1 MNKKNVDYILSS
13 TDGIELLA
21 NLFQNGMA
29 LDLVDVTRARDN
41 IDLPEDERHIYD
53 MADAALDRVDLDKL
67 YENAGDFEIQDK
79 YPEFFDYLQSL
90 QRDRE
95 NDEPERVREDEAGE
109 AEEEIEEELEE
120 GVPESLS
127 TRDTVVKNIIEGE
140 HTGKE
145 SDSRKYVEKDEY
157 RAKLDAERE
166 ESIRRALEADEAL
179 NKERELAAREA
190 DAARLREQEFFDK
203 RKAAEA
209 DFDEKA
215 RREKEAERYTEKDTD
230 RSKSFEYRKDE
241 VKIDKDYSTNT
252 NKQVDSSFRSDAVD
266 NAGDAGKRRYQ
277 QSEQVNN
284 MHGGANDAG
293 DVSNAIHSKTYGTE
307 TAAETAATAA
317 AMEMARREAAAKAQV
332 GYGNT
337 GHEEAASKAET
348 EKYNAEKY
356 DSDKRETSK
365 NQAESSRLDNNYSSK
380 AESQIDGNSRT
391 GSVNDAG
398 DAGKRGYQQSEQIG
412 STHYGD
418 YNAGDVTHV
427 VKSREYET
435 SKETADARREVD
447 EAVRRDTAAR
457 EQKEAEGDR
466 RSRRE
471 QEERRE
477 RQERAERR
485 TDSYGSDTALR
496 DEDTKREIERRQH
509 EAEANRYH
517 DAEAGKRDQY
527 SGSGKYEP
535 EQRAETA
542 MREEARREM
551 DKRQQEADKY
561 RNAEAGK
568 NETDT
573 KSECESGN
581 RVNNDYNSNRESQID
596 SSSRTGSVNDAGDAG
611 TRSSM
616 QSERV
621 ENLHNGNTNAGDVT
635 NVVGGKTYASEAAA
649 AATAAADEMS
659 RRESAAKE
667 QRETDRENRN
677 GSNSYSEEDR
687 RSNIYNSDTAARDYD
702 AGREMEK
709 HQREAETN
717 RYNDY
722 RNAETDKNDQYN
734 GSSKYEPEQR
744 TEDAMREETRR
755 EMDRRQQEAD
765 RYRNAETSRSETD
778 AKRGENGTGNR
789 VDNSYNSNRDR
800 QVDSSSRTGS
810 VHDAGNAGTRNSMQ
824 SEQVGNL
831 HNGSTNAGDVT
842 NVIGGRTH
850 ASDAAADTAATVTA
864 TAAVAEMTRREA
876 AAKEQ
881 RETDRENRNGSNS
894 YSEEDRRSNIYNSD
908 TAARDY
914 DAGREM
920 EKHQREAE
928 TNRYN
933 DYRNAETDKNDQY
946 NGSSKYEPEQRTEDA
961 MREETRR
968 EMDRRQQE
976 ADRYRNAET
985 SRSETDA
992 KRGENGTGN
1001 RVDNS
1006 YNSNR
1011 DRQVDSSSRT
1021 GSVHDAGN
1029 AGTRNSMQSEQV
1041 GNLHNGSTNAG
1052 DVTNVIGGR
1061 THASDAAA
1069 ATAATVTATAAAA
1082 EMTRREAAAKEQR
1095 GVETNQYRTSGK
1107 YEPERRT
1114 EDAMR
1119 EEIRMEMDRRQREA
1133 DIRRDDRITSP
1144 EKNQERPAEHRIDN
1158 NYNTQPGRQIDGTF
1172 KTGTVSEAGKNA
1184 SQPEKIDSVHGGSS
1198 TAKESLNA
1206 IKAKDYSGDNKSE
1219 ATPVQPVVQGKKD
1232 IQNNQASGYR
1242 RDSYASAGMNAAVA
1256 GTATIVNNTHK
1267 ASAAEK
1273 VVTEQKIPSES
1284 RPQEHRIDNNY
1295 NTQPGHQIDGT
1306 FKTGTVSEAGKNA
1319 SQPEKIDSVHGGSS
1333 TAKESLN
1340 AIKAKDYSSGNKST
1354 ITPVQ
1359 PIFKNKDSVE
1369 LKKNGESKID
1379 NIAREPGSSD
1389 STQNIGLDSH
1399 SKKHVYERDSY
1410 EMAGQKTSEN
1420 FGKPDLNQSALEKN
1434 IKDSKK
1440 QLAKEGAKI
1449 IDSENKEHI
1458 YTAKDGNKNN
1468 HVQINKAG
1476 AQVVD
1481 GHVSKEIS
1489 GPADNVIKTPG
1500 SSKLDVSK
1508 AVAGQVAA
1516 AAVGGVTNKNKSIA
1530 ASANT
1535 SISQDTVKDVS
1546 EAVVKQ
1552 KNKSQLWNQAINNT
1566 QDLASKSNKLIAD
1579 SYAMAGQI
1587 DAETAKM
1594 IAEFNNNPSFGFS
1607 PASGAGFST
1616 NGTAEAIKNATK
1628 SSIGNSIAA
1637 AKIGA
1642 DIYNASSRVKNV
1654 GLVGAI
1660 KNNEVGLKIDGRMK
1674 FFTIRSD
1681 GTINVDGVLLN
1692 VYKTERSNLV
1702 FVGWKDAFVNG
1713 NEIITSNNVRFQIG
1727 SDGNS
1732 IITGTKLN
1740 LSLSNKELNA
1750 TDINEIGEKL
1760 VESGITASFAPAIVN
1775 KTISADDFVKDG
1787 DSFATNKLTERFG
1800 DRNLS
1805 NLLRRH
1811 QISGTIDRQ
1820 GRIMHVMMTRY
1831 ASNEMRKI
1839 TFSKESI
1846 DFIAQNYNKIISVNA
1861 DTASKIA
1868 KINSILEDR
1877 HLSDIEKECLFDLR
1891 TQLADK
1897 KMSCN
1902 VDKLKR
1908 QLKAG
1913 HLDEESAR
1921 LAQDY
1926 INVFENTRKTIIKNG
1941 IFAYDD
1947 SAYLKFQLE
1956 VAGLPTN
1963 VKMLQTMMDKN
1974 AIPEES
1980 MKLVQ
1985 SYINASNGKIKRGV
1999 IEDGFFAASMAMLVE
2014 ANNLPSNR
2022 RALKKLLKTG
2032 NVTEEQKAII
2042 KNMLKINRINGIR
2055 NFVARQA
2062 HKLQRAGVNAYHKSK
2077 NFLNKYM
2084 GSDYTFRGLMIMLGG
2099 AGKVRSIAMKA
2110 YRTIKFVRS
2119 VPMKFARAVDATRKA
2134 AISVAKV
2141 STSAFRASKKALTYG
2156 TRFTMSTGRLVKRK
2170 GVKFTVK
2177 RRSKRA
2183 IRKFKMLGNGI
2194 KNLSIK
2200 SLKAMVQIIIR
2211 LLTMLGTAILSA
2223 MAPILLILLF
2233 VLILIFSILSF
2244 ISNEGD
2250 EVYYDAGDEDT
2261 TEAAQEMVDLLT
2273 LCHASFRNALSGG
2286 GGGGTAASGTDPDG
2300 GPQMQKGDSSKVG
2313 DPDNPS
2319 NSLYD
2324 VTQGTWWNTEGKNSI
2339 DINWSAGSDCD
2350 TLKKKLEADGA
2361 LESRNGYAVAKY
2373 GDKTV
2378 FLAAFGTFWGK
2389 VGDVLKVE
2397 FNQPISL
2404 GGEPASK
2411 EIYMM
2416 MFDTKAHKDTNY
2428 PAEPE
2433 GVYGHH
2439 MPDGAHTRD
2448 FAEFMGKDGEPE
2460 NMNGKGYLPVQATNL
2475 GSVLDG
2481 TCDLATIGGGL
2492 STSVSADVFYRQEI
2506 DQDVYRDII
2515 DQKNN
2520 IYYTFPE
2527 DQETPDGI
2535 SPTPTPEGYDK
2546 TTAKGAVYGFYNN
2559 NQELI
2564 SMVLAMYDFD
2574 INDVTSVKKTIL
2586 AKADKSGI
2594 NEEAA
2599 DEAHELDVTN
2609 KIDDDTWKL
2618 IAYFDKYGLDMTN
2631 YTIGGYDDL
2640 RYSTLVAL
2648 FNASHIITWT
2658 PVTQYHQG
2666 PDGLPTYDKNGKAID
2681 ETNTDGMTY
2690 QVPVMVYDTR
2700 LVSYKDGTTT
2710 RIPDVHQKTDANGD
2724 LVFETKYKAC
2734 PGHKKTSTAVIT
2746 LHFDS
2751 LLDIKGWYDKNI
2763 YGVDDF
2769 DKENPNYSSDKIK
2782 DINYKAKESV
2792 LKYGTQRIKKPEF
2805 KMGISGTCSDSG
2817 ETSSGS
2823 FSPGVMTESQKEVC
2837 RHVYKFLTK
2846 DMTPKLTKEQAVGVL
2861 VNIMHESDFNYT
2873 ATEHSDGSGG
2883 YGLVQWTGGRRTN
2896 LVTWCNNNGVKYN
2909 TLEGQCKFL
2918 EYEFSSSAV
2927 WTNSGV
2933 NGFLQCSSAYDAGRY
2948 FLKYFERPAA
2958 KYEAQREASL
2968 NQDIATIESML

>member
-41 IDLPEDERHIYD
+41 VDLPEDERHIYD

-67 YENAGDFEIQDK
+67 YENAGDFELQDK

-120 GVPESLS
+120 GIPEPLS

-166 ESIRRALEADEAL
+166 ESIRRVLEADETL
-179 NKERELAAREA
+179 NKERELAARET
-190 DAARLREQEFFDK
+190 DAARLREQESFDK
-203 RKAAEA
+203 RKAEEA

-215 RREKEAERYTEKDTD
+215 RREKEAERYTKKDTD
-230 RSKSFEYRKDE
+230 RSKSFEDRKDE
-241 VKIDKDYSTNT
+241 AKIDKDYSTNAD
-252 NKQVDSSFRSDAVD
+252 KQADSSFRSDAVD

-293 DVSNAIHSKTYGTE
+293 DVSNAIHSKTYETE

-317 AMEMARREAAAKAQV
+317 AMEMARREAAAKAQ
-332 GYGNT
+332 GRYSNT
-337 GHEEAASKAET
+337 GHEETASKAET

-365 NQAESSRLDNNYSSK
+365 NQEESSRLDNSYSSK

-418 YNAGDVTHV
+418 SNAGDVTHV

-466 RSRRE
+466 RNRRE

-477 RQERAERR
+477 RQERAEKRA
-485 TDSYGSDTALR
+485 DSYSSDATSR
-496 DEDTKREIERRQH
+496 NEDIKHEMERRQR
-509 EAEANRYH
+509 EAESNRYY

-535 EQRAETA
+535 EQRTEAA
-542 MREEARREM
+542 MREEARREI

-568 NETDT
+568 NETDA
-573 KSECESGN
+573 KSERESGN

-596 SSSRTGSVNDAGDAG
+596 SSSRTGSVKDAGDAG

-659 RRESAAKE
+659 RREPAAKE
-667 QRETDRENRN
+667 QREADRGNRN
-677 GSNSYSEEDR
+677 GSNSYNEYEDR

-702 AGREMEK
+702 VGREMEK
-709 HQREAETN
+709 RQREAEAN

-722 RNAETDKNDQYN
+722 RNAKTDKNDQYN
-734 GSSKYEPEQR
+734 GSSKYEPEHR

-765 RYRNAETSRSETD
+765 RYRNSETGRSETD

-789 VDNSYNSNRDR
+789 VDNSYNSNRD
-800 QVDSSSRTGS
+800 S
-810 VHDAGNAGTRNSMQ
+810 
-824 SEQVGNL
+824 
-831 HNGSTNAGDVT
+831 
-842 NVIGGRTH
+842 
-850 ASDAAADTAATVTA
+850 
-864 TAAVAEMTRREA
+864 
-876 AAKEQ
+876 
-881 RETDRENRNGSNS
+881 
-894 YSEEDRRSNIYNSD
+894 
-908 TAARDY
+908 
-914 DAGREM
+914 
-920 EKHQREAE
+920 
-928 TNRYN
+928 
-933 DYRNAETDKNDQY
+933 
-946 NGSSKYEPEQRTEDA
+946 
-961 MREETRR
+961 
-968 EMDRRQQE
+968 
-976 ADRYRNAET
+976 
-985 SRSETDA
+985 
-992 KRGENGTGN
+992 
-1001 RVDNS
+1001 
-1006 YNSNR
+1006 
-1011 DRQVDSSSRT
+1011 QVDSSSRT

-1172 KTGTVSEAGKNA
+1172 KTETVSEAGKNV

-1206 IKAKDYSGDNKSE
+1206 IKAKDYSGDNKSA
-1219 ATPVQPVVQGKKD
+1219 ATPVQPVGQSKD
-1232 IQNNQASGYR
+1232 ASG
-1242 RDSYASAGMNAAVA
+1242 SKQFGSNVTGNNIHEAQAA
-1256 GTATIVNNTHK
+1256 TT
-1267 ASAAEK
+1267 
-1273 VVTEQKIPSES
+1273 
-1284 RPQEHRIDNNY
+1284 
-1295 NTQPGHQIDGT
+1295 
-1306 FKTGTVSEAGKNA
+1306 
-1319 SQPEKIDSVHGGSS
+1319 
-1333 TAKESLN
+1333 
-1340 AIKAKDYSSGNKST
+1340 KS
-1354 ITPVQ
+1354 
-1359 PIFKNKDSVE
+1359 
-1369 LKKNGESKID
+1369 
-1379 NIAREPGSSD
+1379 
-1389 STQNIGLDSH
+1389 
-1399 SKKHVYERDSY
+1399 VYERDSY
-1410 EMAGQKTSEN
+1410 ETAGQKAAEN
-1420 FGKPDLNQSALEKN
+1420 FGSKNPSQAFVEKS
-1434 IKDSKK
+1434 IAEKEK
-1440 QLAKEGAKI
+1440 QAAKESSKI
-1449 IDSENKEHI
+1449 VGSENKEHI
-1458 YTAKDGNKNN
+1458 YTAKDGDKNN
-1468 HVQINKAG
+1468 HVQINKTG
-1476 AQVVD
+1476 TQVVD
-1481 GHVSKEIS
+1481 GHVSKDVS

-1516 AAVGGVTNKNKSIA
+1516 AAAVGGATNKNKSIA

-1546 EAVVKQ
+1546 EAVAKQ
-1552 KNKSQLWNQAINNT
+1552 KNKSQMWNQAINNT
-1566 QDLASKSNKLIAD
+1566 QDLTSKSNKLIAD

-1775 KTISADDFVKDG
+1775 KTISVDDFVKDG

-1956 VAGLPTN
+1956 VSGLPTN

-2177 RRSKRA
+2177 RRGKRA

-2300 GPQMQKGDSSKVG
+2300 GPQMQKGDSSKIG

-2350 TLKKKLEADGA
+2350 TLKKKLEADGV

-2378 FLAAFGTFWGK
+2378 FLVAFGTFWGK

-2416 MFDTKAHKDTNY
+2416 MFDTKAHIHTNY

>member
-67 YENAGDFEIQDK
+67 YENAGDFELQDK

-120 GVPESLS
+120 GIPEPLS

-203 RKAAEA
+203 RKAEEA

-215 RREKEAERYTEKDTD
+215 RREKDVERYTEKDTD
-230 RSKSFEYRKDE
+230 RSKSFEDRKDE
-241 VKIDKDYSTNT
+241 AKIDKNYSTNAD
-252 NKQVDSSFRSDAVD
+252 KQVDSSFRSDAVD
-266 NAGDAGKRRYQ
+266 NAGDAGKHEYQ

-307 TAAETAATAA
+307 TATETAATAA

-332 GYGNT
+332 GYGNIKN
-337 GHEEAASKAET
+337 EETASKAET
-348 EKYNAEKY
+348 EKRNAEKY
-356 DSDKRETSK
+356 DSDKREASK
-365 NQAESSRLDNNYSSK
+365 SQEESSRLDNNYSSK

-418 YNAGDVTHV
+418 SNAGDVTHV
-427 VKSREYET
+427 VKNREYET

-485 TDSYGSDTALR
+485 TDSYDSDTALR

-509 EAEANRYH
+509 EAETNRYH

-542 MREEARREM
+542 IREEARREM

-573 KSECESGN
+573 KSERESGN

-621 ENLHNGNTNAGDVT
+621 ENLHNGSTNAGDVT
-635 NVVGGKTYASEAAA
+635 NVVGGKTYASEATA
-649 AATAAADEMS
+649 AATAAADEML

-667 QRETDRENRN
+667 QREADRENRN
-677 GSNSYSEEDR
+677 GSNSYNEEDR

-709 HQREAETN
+709 HQREAEAN

-765 RYRNAETSRSETD
+765 RYRNSET
-778 AKRGENGTGNR
+778 G
-789 VDNSYNSNRDR
+789 
-800 QVDSSSRTGS
+800 
-810 VHDAGNAGTRNSMQ
+810 
-824 SEQVGNL
+824 
-831 HNGSTNAGDVT
+831 
-842 NVIGGRTH
+842 
-850 ASDAAADTAATVTA
+850 
-864 TAAVAEMTRREA
+864 
-876 AAKEQ
+876 
-881 RETDRENRNGSNS
+881 
-894 YSEEDRRSNIYNSD
+894 
-908 TAARDY
+908 
-914 DAGREM
+914 
-920 EKHQREAE
+920 
-928 TNRYN
+928 
-933 DYRNAETDKNDQY
+933 
-946 NGSSKYEPEQRTEDA
+946 
-961 MREETRR
+961 
-968 EMDRRQQE
+968 
-976 ADRYRNAET
+976 
-985 SRSETDA
+985 RSETDA

-1069 ATAATVTATAAAA
+1069 ATAAA

-1095 GVETNQYRTSGK
+1095 GAEADQYRTSGK

-1172 KTGTVSEAGKNA
+1172 KTGTISEAGKNA

-1219 ATPVQPVVQGKKD
+1219 ATPVQPAVQGKKD
-1232 IQNNQASGYR
+1232 IPNNQASGYR

-1273 VVTEQKIPSES
+1273 VVTEQKRPSES

-1295 NTQPGHQIDGT
+1295 NTQPGHQIDGI

-1354 ITPVQ
+1354 TTPVQ

-1379 NIAREPGSSD
+1379 NIAREPGSSA

-1440 QLAKEGAKI
+1440 QLAKEGSRI
-1449 IDSENKEHI
+1449 IDSENKEHV

-1516 AAVGGVTNKNKSIA
+1516 AAAVGGVTNKNKSIA

-1566 QDLASKSNKLIAD
+1566 QDLTSKSNKLIAD

-1750 TDINEIGEKL
+1750 TDINKIGEKL
-1760 VESGITASFAPAIVN
+1760 VEPGIAASFAPAIVN

-1985 SYINASNGKIKRGV
+1985 SYIDASNGKIKRGV
-1999 IEDGFFAASMAMLVE
+1999 IEDSFFAASMAMLVE

-2062 HKLQRAGVNAYHKSK
+2062 HKLQRAGVNAYRKSK

-2141 STSAFRASKKALTYG
+2141 STSAFRASQKALTYG
-2156 TRFTMSTGRLVKRK
+2156 ARFTMSTGRLVKRK

-2177 RRSKRA
+2177 RRGKRA

-2200 SLKAMVQIIIR
+2200 SLKTMVQIIIR

-2273 LCHASFRNALSGG
+2273 LCHASFRSALSGG
-2286 GGGGTAASGTDPDG
+2286 SSGGETSASGEENGT
-2300 GPQMQKGDSSKVG
+2300 PQLQKGDSSKVEG
-2313 DPDNPS
+2313 
-2319 NSLYD
+2319 LYN
-2324 VTQGTWWNTEGKNSI
+2324 VKTTTWWNNEGNI
-2339 DINWSAGSDCD
+2339 DTVPAAVTGNPNADWTGDCKRIRD
-2350 TLKKKLEADGA
+2350 KLRDANN
-2361 LESRNGYAVAKY
+2361 LYSSNGYAVTKI

-2378 FLAAFGTFWGK
+2378 YLVAMGTYWGK
-2389 VGDVLKVE
+2389 DGDVLKVT
-2397 FNQPISL
+2397 FNNDIVL
-2404 GGEPASK
+2404 GDEPATN
-2411 EIYMM
+2411 EIYVLK
-2416 MFDTKAHKDTNY
+2416 FDTKAWEHTGY
-2428 PAEPE
+2428 LQGEQE
-2433 GVYGHH
+2433 GIYGHH
-2439 MPDGAHTRD
+2439 LGDGRD
-2448 FAEFMGKDGEPE
+2448 FLEFLAKDAGSGKRDGIPS
-2460 NMNGKGYLPVQATNL
+2460 GTIPQSAVNL
-2475 GSVLDG
+2475 GNILDD
-2481 TCDLATIGGGL
+2481 TCDLGTVGGGL
-2492 STSVSADVFYRQEI
+2492 STNVNKDVFYRQEI

-2527 DQETPDGI
+2527 DKETPDGI

-2546 TTAKGAVYGFYNN
+2546 SSAKGAVYGFYNN

-2564 SMVLAMYDFD
+2564 SMILAMYDFD
-2574 INDVTSVKKTIL
+2574 INDTTSVKKTIL

-2666 PDGLPTYDKNGKAID
+2666 PDGLPTYNKNGKAID

-2769 DKENPNYSSDKIK
+2769 DKENPNYSSNDMKK
-2782 DINYKAKESV
+2782 PNYKAKESV
-2792 LKYGTQRIKKPEF
+2792 LKNGIQKIKKPEF
-2805 KMGISGTCSDSG
+2805 KMGIPGTCSDSG

-2837 RHVYKFLTK
+2837 QYVYKFLTK
-2846 DMTPKLTKEQAVGVL
+2846 EMTPKLTREQAIGVL
-2861 VNIMHESDFNYT
+2861 VNIKHECEFNYT
-2873 ATEHSDGSGG
+2873 DIENPDGSGG
-2883 YGLVQWTGGRRTN
+2883 YGLAQWTAERRTN
-2896 LVTWCNNNGVKYN
+2896 LVTWCNNHGLKYN
-2909 TLEGQCKFL
+2909 TLEGQCKYL

>member
-41 IDLPEDERHIYD
+41 VDLPEDERHIYD

-67 YENAGDFEIQDK
+67 YENAGDFELQDK

-95 NDEPERVREDEAGE
+95 NDGPERVREDEAGE

-120 GVPESLS
+120 GIPEPLS

-166 ESIRRALEADEAL
+166 ESIRRVLEADEAL
-179 NKERELAAREA
+179 NKERELSAREDA
-190 DAARLREQEFFDK
+190 AARLREQEFFDK
-203 RKAAEA
+203 RKAEET

-215 RREKEAERYTEKDTD
+215 RREKEAERYTEKDTN
-230 RSKSFEYRKDE
+230 RSKSFEDRKDE
-241 VKIDKDYSTNT
+241 AKIDKDYSTNAD
-252 NKQVDSSFRSDAVD
+252 KQVDSSFRSDAVD
-266 NAGDAGKRRYQ
+266 NAGDAGKHEYQ

-337 GHEEAASKAET
+337 GNKETASKAET
-348 EKYNAEKY
+348 EKRNAEKY
-356 DSDKRETSK
+356 DSDKREASK
-365 NQAESSRLDNNYSSK
+365 SQEESSRLDNNYSSK

-418 YNAGDVTHV
+418 SNAGDVTHV

-542 MREEARREM
+542 IREEARREM

-573 KSECESGN
+573 KSERESGN

-621 ENLHNGNTNAGDVT
+621 ENLHNGSTNAGDVT
-635 NVVGGKTYASEAAA
+635 NVVGGKTYASEATA
-649 AATAAADEMS
+649 AATAAADEML

-677 GSNSYSEEDR
+677 GSNSYNEYEDR
-687 RSNIYNSDTAARDYD
+687 RSNAYNSDTAARDYD
-702 AGREMEK
+702 AGREMERR
-709 HQREAETN
+709 QREAEAN
-717 RYNDY
+717 RHNDY
-722 RNAETDKNDQYN
+722 RNAEANKNDQYS
-734 GSSKYEPEQR
+734 GSGKYEPERR

-755 EMDRRQQEAD
+755 EMDKRQQEAD
-765 RYRNAETSRSETD
+765 RYRNTETGRSETD

-789 VDNSYNSNRDR
+789 VDNSYSSNRDR

-810 VHDAGNAGTRNSMQ
+810 IHDAGTRNSMQ
-824 SEQVGNL
+824 
-831 HNGSTNAGDVT
+831 
-842 NVIGGRTH
+842 
-850 ASDAAADTAATVTA
+850 
-864 TAAVAEMTRREA
+864 
-876 AAKEQ
+876 
-881 RETDRENRNGSNS
+881 
-894 YSEEDRRSNIYNSD
+894 
-908 TAARDY
+908 
-914 DAGREM
+914 
-920 EKHQREAE
+920 
-928 TNRYN
+928 
-933 DYRNAETDKNDQY
+933 
-946 NGSSKYEPEQRTEDA
+946 P
-961 MREETRR
+961 
-968 EMDRRQQE
+968 
-976 ADRYRNAET
+976 
-985 SRSETDA
+985 
-992 KRGENGTGN
+992 
-1001 RVDNS
+1001 
-1006 YNSNR
+1006 
-1011 DRQVDSSSRT
+1011 
-1021 GSVHDAGN
+1021 
-1029 AGTRNSMQSEQV
+1029 EQV

-1095 GVETNQYRTSGK
+1095 RAETDPYRTSGK
-1107 YEPERRT
+1107 YEPEQRT
-1114 EDAMR
+1114 EAAMR
-1119 EEIRMEMDRRQREA
+1119 EDDRREMDRRQREA
-1133 DIRRDDRITSP
+1133 DTRRDDRVTSP

-1172 KTGTVSEAGKNA
+1172 QTGTVSEAEKNV

-1206 IKAKDYSGDNKSE
+1206 IKAKDYSGDNKS
-1219 ATPVQPVVQGKKD
+1219 
-1232 IQNNQASGYR
+1232 
-1242 RDSYASAGMNAAVA
+1242 AA
-1256 GTATIVNNTHK
+1256 
-1267 ASAAEK
+1267 
-1273 VVTEQKIPSES
+1273 
-1284 RPQEHRIDNNY
+1284 
-1295 NTQPGHQIDGT
+1295 
-1306 FKTGTVSEAGKNA
+1306 
-1319 SQPEKIDSVHGGSS
+1319 
-1333 TAKESLN
+1333 
-1340 AIKAKDYSSGNKST
+1340 
-1354 ITPVQ
+1354 TPVQ

-1379 NIAREPGSSD
+1379 NIAREPGSSA

-1440 QLAKEGAKI
+1440 QLAKEGSRI

-1516 AAVGGVTNKNKSIA
+1516 TAAVGGVTNKNKSIA

-1566 QDLASKSNKLIAD
+1566 QDLTSKSNKLIAD

-1750 TDINEIGEKL
+1750 TDINKIGEKL
-1760 VESGITASFAPAIVN
+1760 VEPGIAASFAPAIVN

-1985 SYINASNGKIKRGV
+1985 SYIDASNGKIKRGV
-1999 IEDGFFAASMAMLVE
+1999 IEDGFFAASMAMLVD

-2062 HKLQRAGVNAYHKSK
+2062 HKLQRAGVNAYRKSK

-2099 AGKVRSIAMKA
+2099 AGKVRSIATKA

-2141 STSAFRASKKALTYG
+2141 STSAFRASQKALTYG
-2156 TRFTMSTGRLVKRK
+2156 ARFTMSTGRLVKRK

-2177 RRSKRA
+2177 RRGKRA

-2200 SLKAMVQIIIR
+2200 SLKTMVQIIIR

-2300 GPQMQKGDSSKVG
+2300 GPQMQKGDSSKIG

-2805 KMGISGTCSDSG
+2805 KMGIPGTCSDSG

>member
-41 IDLPEDERHIYD
+41 VDLPEDERHIYD

-67 YENAGDFEIQDK
+67 YENAGDFELQDK

-120 GVPESLS
+120 GIPEPLS

-166 ESIRRALEADEAL
+166 ESIRRVLEADETL
-179 NKERELAAREA
+179 NKERELAARET
-190 DAARLREQEFFDK
+190 DAARLREQESFDK
-203 RKAAEA
+203 RKAEEA

-215 RREKEAERYTEKDTD
+215 RREKEAERYTKKDTD
-230 RSKSFEYRKDE
+230 RSKSFEDRKDE
-241 VKIDKDYSTNT
+241 AKIDKDYSTNAD
-252 NKQVDSSFRSDAVD
+252 KQADSSFRSDAVD

-293 DVSNAIHSKTYGTE
+293 DVSNAIHSKTYETE

-317 AMEMARREAAAKAQV
+317 AMEMARREAAAKAQ
-332 GYGNT
+332 GRYSNT
-337 GHEEAASKAET
+337 GHEETASKAET

-365 NQAESSRLDNNYSSK
+365 NQEESSRLDNSYSSK

-418 YNAGDVTHV
+418 SNAGDVTHV

-435 SKETADARREVD
+435 SKETANARREVD

-466 RSRRE
+466 RNRRE

-477 RQERAERR
+477 RQERAEKRA
-485 TDSYGSDTALR
+485 DSYSSDATSR
-496 DEDTKREIERRQH
+496 NEDVKHEMERRQR
-509 EAEANRYH
+509 EAESNRYY

-535 EQRAETA
+535 EQRTEAA
-542 MREEARREM
+542 MREEARREI

-568 NETDT
+568 NETDA
-573 KSECESGN
+573 KSERESGN

-596 SSSRTGSVNDAGDAG
+596 SSSRTGSVKDAGDAG

-659 RRESAAKE
+659 RREPAAKE
-667 QRETDRENRN
+667 QREADRGNRN
-677 GSNSYSEEDR
+677 GSNSYNEYEDR

-702 AGREMEK
+702 VGREMEK
-709 HQREAETN
+709 RQREAEAN

-722 RNAETDKNDQYN
+722 RNAKTDKNDQYN
-734 GSSKYEPEQR
+734 GSSKYEPEHR

-765 RYRNAETSRSETD
+765 RYRNSETGRSETD

-789 VDNSYNSNRDR
+789 VDNSYNSNRDS

-850 ASDAAADTAATVTA
+850 ASDAAA
-864 TAAVAEMTRREA
+864 
-876 AAKEQ
+876 
-881 RETDRENRNGSNS
+881 
-894 YSEEDRRSNIYNSD
+894 
-908 TAARDY
+908 
-914 DAGREM
+914 
-920 EKHQREAE
+920 
-928 TNRYN
+928 
-933 DYRNAETDKNDQY
+933 
-946 NGSSKYEPEQRTEDA
+946 
-961 MREETRR
+961 
-968 EMDRRQQE
+968 
-976 ADRYRNAET
+976 
-985 SRSETDA
+985 
-992 KRGENGTGN
+992 
-1001 RVDNS
+1001 
-1006 YNSNR
+1006 
-1011 DRQVDSSSRT
+1011 
-1021 GSVHDAGN
+1021 
-1029 AGTRNSMQSEQV
+1029 
-1041 GNLHNGSTNAG
+1041 
-1052 DVTNVIGGR
+1052 
-1061 THASDAAA
+1061 
-1069 ATAATVTATAAAA
+1069 ATAAAA

-1172 KTGTVSEAGKNA
+1172 KTETVSEAGKNV

-1206 IKAKDYSGDNKSE
+1206 IKAKDYSGDNKSA
-1219 ATPVQPVVQGKKD
+1219 ATPVQPVGQSKD
-1232 IQNNQASGYR
+1232 ASG
-1242 RDSYASAGMNAAVA
+1242 SKQFGSNVTGNNIHEAQAA
-1256 GTATIVNNTHK
+1256 TT
-1267 ASAAEK
+1267 
-1273 VVTEQKIPSES
+1273 
-1284 RPQEHRIDNNY
+1284 
-1295 NTQPGHQIDGT
+1295 
-1306 FKTGTVSEAGKNA
+1306 
-1319 SQPEKIDSVHGGSS
+1319 
-1333 TAKESLN
+1333 
-1340 AIKAKDYSSGNKST
+1340 KS
-1354 ITPVQ
+1354 
-1359 PIFKNKDSVE
+1359 
-1369 LKKNGESKID
+1369 
-1379 NIAREPGSSD
+1379 
-1389 STQNIGLDSH
+1389 
-1399 SKKHVYERDSY
+1399 VYERDSY
-1410 EMAGQKTSEN
+1410 ETAGQKAAEN
-1420 FGKPDLNQSALEKN
+1420 FGSKNPSQAFVEKS
-1434 IKDSKK
+1434 IAEKEK
-1440 QLAKEGAKI
+1440 QAAKESSKI
-1449 IDSENKEHI
+1449 VGSENKEHI
-1458 YTAKDGNKNN
+1458 YTAKDGDKNN
-1468 HVQINKAG
+1468 HVQINKTG
-1476 AQVVD
+1476 TQVVD
-1481 GHVSKEIS
+1481 GHVSKDVS

-1516 AAVGGVTNKNKSIA
+1516 AAAVGGATNKNKSIA

-1546 EAVVKQ
+1546 EAVAKQ
-1552 KNKSQLWNQAINNT
+1552 KNKSQMWNQAINNT
-1566 QDLASKSNKLIAD
+1566 QDLTSKSNKLIAD

-2177 RRSKRA
+2177 RRGKRA

-2273 LCHASFRNALSGG
+2273 LCHASFRSALSGG

-2300 GPQMQKGDSSKVG
+2300 GPQMQKGDSSKIG

-2350 TLKKKLEADGA
+2350 TLKKKLEADGV

-2378 FLAAFGTFWGK
+2378 FLVAFGTFWGK

-2416 MFDTKAHKDTNY
+2416 MFDTKAHIHTNY

-2769 DKENPNYSSDKIK
+2769 DKENPNYSSDKVK

-2918 EYEFSSSAV
+2918 EYEFLSSAV

-2968 NQDIATIESML
+2968 NQDIATIESMI

>member
-41 IDLPEDERHIYD
+41 VDLPEDERHIYD

-67 YENAGDFEIQDK
+67 YENAGDFELQDK

-120 GVPESLS
+120 GIPEPLS

-166 ESIRRALEADEAL
+166 ESIRRVLEADETL
-179 NKERELAAREA
+179 NKERELAARET
-190 DAARLREQEFFDK
+190 DAARLREQESFDK
-203 RKAAEA
+203 RKAEEA

-215 RREKEAERYTEKDTD
+215 RREKEAERYTKKDTD
-230 RSKSFEYRKDE
+230 RSKSFEDRKDE
-241 VKIDKDYSTNT
+241 AKIDKDYSTNAD
-252 NKQVDSSFRSDAVD
+252 KQADSSFRSDAVD

-293 DVSNAIHSKTYGTE
+293 DVSNAIHSKTYETE

-317 AMEMARREAAAKAQV
+317 AMEMARREAAAKAQ
-332 GYGNT
+332 GRYSNT
-337 GHEEAASKAET
+337 GHEETASKAET

-365 NQAESSRLDNNYSSK
+365 NQEESSRLDNSYSSK

-418 YNAGDVTHV
+418 SNAGDVTHV

-466 RSRRE
+466 RNRRE

-477 RQERAERR
+477 RQERAEKRA
-485 TDSYGSDTALR
+485 DSYSSDATSR
-496 DEDTKREIERRQH
+496 NEDIKHEMERRQR
-509 EAEANRYH
+509 EAESNRYY

-535 EQRAETA
+535 EQRTEAA
-542 MREEARREM
+542 MREEARREI

-568 NETDT
+568 NETDA
-573 KSECESGN
+573 KSERESGN

-596 SSSRTGSVNDAGDAG
+596 SSSRTGSVKDAGDAG

-659 RRESAAKE
+659 RREPAAKE
-667 QRETDRENRN
+667 QREADRGNRN
-677 GSNSYSEEDR
+677 GSNSYNEYEDR

-702 AGREMEK
+702 VGREMEK
-709 HQREAETN
+709 RQREAEAN

-722 RNAETDKNDQYN
+722 RNAKTDKNDQYN
-734 GSSKYEPEQR
+734 GSSKYEPEHR

-765 RYRNAETSRSETD
+765 RYRNSETGRSETD

-789 VDNSYNSNRDR
+789 VDNSYNSNRD
-800 QVDSSSRTGS
+800 S
-810 VHDAGNAGTRNSMQ
+810 
-824 SEQVGNL
+824 
-831 HNGSTNAGDVT
+831 
-842 NVIGGRTH
+842 
-850 ASDAAADTAATVTA
+850 
-864 TAAVAEMTRREA
+864 
-876 AAKEQ
+876 
-881 RETDRENRNGSNS
+881 
-894 YSEEDRRSNIYNSD
+894 
-908 TAARDY
+908 
-914 DAGREM
+914 
-920 EKHQREAE
+920 
-928 TNRYN
+928 
-933 DYRNAETDKNDQY
+933 
-946 NGSSKYEPEQRTEDA
+946 
-961 MREETRR
+961 
-968 EMDRRQQE
+968 
-976 ADRYRNAET
+976 
-985 SRSETDA
+985 
-992 KRGENGTGN
+992 
-1001 RVDNS
+1001 
-1006 YNSNR
+1006 
-1011 DRQVDSSSRT
+1011 QVDSSSRT

-1172 KTGTVSEAGKNA
+1172 KTETVSEAGKNV

-1206 IKAKDYSGDNKSE
+1206 IKAKDYSGDNKSA
-1219 ATPVQPVVQGKKD
+1219 ATPVQPVGQSKD
-1232 IQNNQASGYR
+1232 ASG
-1242 RDSYASAGMNAAVA
+1242 SKQFGSNVTGNNIHEAQAA
-1256 GTATIVNNTHK
+1256 TT
-1267 ASAAEK
+1267 
-1273 VVTEQKIPSES
+1273 
-1284 RPQEHRIDNNY
+1284 
-1295 NTQPGHQIDGT
+1295 
-1306 FKTGTVSEAGKNA
+1306 
-1319 SQPEKIDSVHGGSS
+1319 
-1333 TAKESLN
+1333 
-1340 AIKAKDYSSGNKST
+1340 KS
-1354 ITPVQ
+1354 
-1359 PIFKNKDSVE
+1359 
-1369 LKKNGESKID
+1369 
-1379 NIAREPGSSD
+1379 
-1389 STQNIGLDSH
+1389 
-1399 SKKHVYERDSY
+1399 VYERDSY
-1410 EMAGQKTSEN
+1410 ETAGQKAAEN
-1420 FGKPDLNQSALEKN
+1420 FGSKNPSQAFVEKS
-1434 IKDSKK
+1434 IAEKEK
-1440 QLAKEGAKI
+1440 QAAKESSKI
-1449 IDSENKEHI
+1449 VGSENKEHI
-1458 YTAKDGNKNN
+1458 YTAKDGDKNN
-1468 HVQINKAG
+1468 HVQINKTG
-1476 AQVVD
+1476 TQVVD
-1481 GHVSKEIS
+1481 GHVSKDVS

-1516 AAVGGVTNKNKSIA
+1516 AAAVGGATNKNKSIA

-1546 EAVVKQ
+1546 EAVAKQ
-1552 KNKSQLWNQAINNT
+1552 KNKSQMWNQAINNT
-1566 QDLASKSNKLIAD
+1566 QDLTSKSNKLIAD

-1607 PASGAGFST
+1607 PASGVGFST

-1775 KTISADDFVKDG
+1775 KTISVDDFVKDG
-1787 DSFATNKLTERFG
+1787 DSFVTNKLTERFG

-1956 VAGLPTN
+1956 VSGLPTN

-2177 RRSKRA
+2177 RRGKRA

-2300 GPQMQKGDSSKVG
+2300 GPQMQKGDSSKIG

-2350 TLKKKLEADGA
+2350 TLKKKLEADGV

-2378 FLAAFGTFWGK
+2378 FLVAFGTFWGK

-2416 MFDTKAHKDTNY
+2416 MFDTKAHIHTNY

>member
-41 IDLPEDERHIYD
+41 VDIPEDERRIYD

-67 YENAGDFEIQDK
+67 YENAGDFELQDK
-79 YPEFFDYLQSL
+79 YPEFFDYLQGL

-120 GVPESLS
+120 GAPEPLS
-127 TRDTVVKNIIEGE
+127 TRDTVIKNIVEGE

-203 RKAAEA
+203 RKAEEA

-230 RSKSFEYRKDE
+230 RSKSFEDKKDE
-241 VKIDKDYSTNT
+241 AKIDKDYSTNAD
-252 NKQVDSSFRSDAVD
+252 KQVDSSFRSDAVD
-266 NAGDAGKRRYQ
+266 NAGDAGKHEYQ

-317 AMEMARREAAAKAQV
+317 AIEMARREAAAKAQV

-337 GHEEAASKAET
+337 RNEETVSKAET
-348 EKYNAEKY
+348 EKRNAEKY
-356 DSDKRETSK
+356 DSDKRETGKSQK
-365 NQAESSRLDNNYSSK
+365 ESSRLDNSYSSK

-418 YNAGDVTHV
+418 SNAGDVTHV
-427 VKSREYET
+427 VKNREYET

-457 EQKEAEGDR
+457 EHKEAEGDH

-496 DEDTKREIERRQH
+496 DENTKREIERRQH

-573 KSECESGN
+573 KSERESIN

-611 TRSSM
+611 TRSRM

-621 ENLHNGNTNAGDVT
+621 ENLHNGNTNVGDVT

-667 QRETDRENRN
+667 QREADRENRN
-677 GSNSYSEEDR
+677 GSNSYNEEDR

-709 HQREAETN
+709 HQREAEAN

-765 RYRNAETSRSETD
+765 RYRNSETGRSETD

-789 VDNSYNSNRDR
+789 VDNNYNSNRDR

-850 ASDAAADTAATVTA
+850 T
-864 TAAVAEMTRREA
+864 
-876 AAKEQ
+876 
-881 RETDRENRNGSNS
+881 
-894 YSEEDRRSNIYNSD
+894 
-908 TAARDY
+908 
-914 DAGREM
+914 
-920 EKHQREAE
+920 
-928 TNRYN
+928 
-933 DYRNAETDKNDQY
+933 
-946 NGSSKYEPEQRTEDA
+946 
-961 MREETRR
+961 
-968 EMDRRQQE
+968 
-976 ADRYRNAET
+976 
-985 SRSETDA
+985 
-992 KRGENGTGN
+992 
-1001 RVDNS
+1001 
-1006 YNSNR
+1006 
-1011 DRQVDSSSRT
+1011 
-1021 GSVHDAGN
+1021 
-1029 AGTRNSMQSEQV
+1029 
-1041 GNLHNGSTNAG
+1041 
-1052 DVTNVIGGR
+1052 
-1061 THASDAAA
+1061 SDAAA

-1095 GVETNQYRTSGK
+1095 GAEADQYRTSGK

-1133 DIRRDDRITSP
+1133 DTRHDDRVTSP

-1172 KTGTVSEAGKNA
+1172 QTGTVSEAGKN
-1184 SQPEKIDSVHGGSS
+1184 V
-1198 TAKESLNA
+1198 
-1206 IKAKDYSGDNKSE
+1206 
-1219 ATPVQPVVQGKKD
+1219 
-1232 IQNNQASGYR
+1232 
-1242 RDSYASAGMNAAVA
+1242 
-1256 GTATIVNNTHK
+1256 
-1267 ASAAEK
+1267 
-1273 VVTEQKIPSES
+1273 
-1284 RPQEHRIDNNY
+1284 
-1295 NTQPGHQIDGT
+1295 
-1306 FKTGTVSEAGKNA
+1306 

-1354 ITPVQ
+1354 TTPVQ

-1379 NIAREPGSSD
+1379 NIAREPGSSA

-1440 QLAKEGAKI
+1440 QLAKEGSRI

-1516 AAVGGVTNKNKSIA
+1516 AAAVGGVTNKNKSIA

-1566 QDLASKSNKLIAD
+1566 QNLTSKSNKLIAD

-1750 TDINEIGEKL
+1750 TDINKIGEKL
-1760 VESGITASFAPAIVN
+1760 VEPGIAASFAPAIVN

-1891 TQLADK
+1891 TQLTDK

-1985 SYINASNGKIKRGV
+1985 SYIDASNGKIKRGV

-2055 NFVARQA
+2055 NFVARQT
-2062 HKLQRAGVNAYHKSK
+2062 HKLQREGVNAYRKSK

-2141 STSAFRASKKALTYG
+2141 STSAFRASQKALTYG
-2156 TRFTMSTGRLVKRK
+2156 ARFTMSTGRLVKRK
-2170 GVKFTVK
+2170 GAKFTVK
-2177 RRSKRA
+2177 RRGKRA

-2194 KNLSIK
+2194 KNLSVK
-2200 SLKAMVQIIIR
+2200 SLKTMLQIIIR

-2273 LCHASFRNALSGG
+2273 LCHASFRSALSGG
-2286 GGGGTAASGTDPDG
+2286 SSGGETSASGEENGT
-2300 GPQMQKGDSSKVG
+2300 PQLQKGDSSKVEG
-2313 DPDNPS
+2313 
-2319 NSLYD
+2319 LYN
-2324 VTQGTWWNTEGKNSI
+2324 VKTTTWWNNEGNI
-2339 DINWSAGSDCD
+2339 DTVPAAVTGNPNADWTGDCKRIRD
-2350 TLKKKLEADGA
+2350 KLRDANN
-2361 LESRNGYAVAKY
+2361 LYSSNGYAVTKI

-2378 FLAAFGTFWGK
+2378 YLVAMGTYWGK
-2389 VGDVLKVE
+2389 DGDVLKVT
-2397 FNQPISL
+2397 FNNDIVL
-2404 GGEPASK
+2404 GDEPATN
-2411 EIYMM
+2411 EIYVLK
-2416 MFDTKAHKDTNY
+2416 FDTKAWEHTGY
-2428 PAEPE
+2428 LQGEQE
-2433 GVYGHH
+2433 GIYGHH
-2439 MPDGAHTRD
+2439 LGDGRD
-2448 FAEFMGKDGEPE
+2448 FLEFLAKDAGSGKRDGIPS
-2460 NMNGKGYLPVQATNL
+2460 GTIPQSAVNL
-2475 GSVLDG
+2475 GNILDD
-2481 TCDLATIGGGL
+2481 TCDLGTVGGGL
-2492 STSVSADVFYRQEI
+2492 STNVNKDVFYRQEI

-2527 DQETPDGI
+2527 DKETPDGI

-2546 TTAKGAVYGFYNN
+2546 SSAKGAVYGFYNN

-2564 SMVLAMYDFD
+2564 SMILAMYDFD
-2574 INDVTSVKKTIL
+2574 INDTTSVKKTIL
-2586 AKADKSGI
+2586 AKEDKSGI

-2666 PDGLPTYDKNGKAID
+2666 PDGLPTYNKNGKAID

-2769 DKENPNYSSDKIK
+2769 DKENPNYSSNDMKK
-2782 DINYKAKESV
+2782 PNYKAKESV
-2792 LKYGTQRIKKPEF
+2792 LKNGIQKIKKPEF
-2805 KMGISGTCSDSG
+2805 KMGIPGTCSDSG

-2837 RHVYKFLTK
+2837 QYVYKFLTK
-2846 DMTPKLTKEQAVGVL
+2846 EMTPKLTREQAIGVL
-2861 VNIMHESDFNYT
+2861 VNIKHECEFNYT
-2873 ATEHSDGSGG
+2873 DIENPDGSGG
-2883 YGLVQWTGGRRTN
+2883 YGLAQWTAERRTN
-2896 LVTWCNNNGVKYN
+2896 LVTWCNNHGLKYN
-2909 TLEGQCKFL
+2909 TLEGQCKYL

>member
-41 IDLPEDERHIYD
+41 VDLPEDERHIYD

-67 YENAGDFEIQDK
+67 YENAGDFELQDK

-120 GVPESLS
+120 GIPEPLS

-179 NKERELAAREA
+179 NKERELAAREDA
-190 DAARLREQEFFDK
+190 AARLREQEFFDK
-203 RKAAEA
+203 RKAEET

-215 RREKEAERYTEKDTD
+215 RREKEAERYTEKDTN
-230 RSKSFEYRKDE
+230 RSKSFEDRKDE
-241 VKIDKDYSTNT
+241 AKIDKDYSTNAD
-252 NKQVDSSFRSDAVD
+252 KQVDSSFRSDAVD
-266 NAGDAGKRRYQ
+266 NAGDAGKHEYQ

-337 GHEEAASKAET
+337 GNKETASKAET
-348 EKYNAEKY
+348 EKRNAEKY
-356 DSDKRETSK
+356 DSDKREASK
-365 NQAESSRLDNNYSSK
+365 SQEESSRLDNNYSSK

-418 YNAGDVTHV
+418 SNAGDVTHV

-542 MREEARREM
+542 IREEARREM

-573 KSECESGN
+573 KSERESGN

-621 ENLHNGNTNAGDVT
+621 ENLHNGSTNAGDVT
-635 NVVGGKTYASEAAA
+635 NVVGGKTYASEATA
-649 AATAAADEMS
+649 AATAAADEML

-667 QRETDRENRN
+667 QREADRENRN
-677 GSNSYSEEDR
+677 GSNSYNEEDR

-709 HQREAETN
+709 HQREAEAN

-734 GSSKYEPEQR
+734 GSGKYEPEQR

-765 RYRNAETSRSETD
+765 RYRNSETGRSETD

-850 ASDAAADTAATVTA
+850 T
-864 TAAVAEMTRREA
+864 
-876 AAKEQ
+876 
-881 RETDRENRNGSNS
+881 
-894 YSEEDRRSNIYNSD
+894 
-908 TAARDY
+908 
-914 DAGREM
+914 
-920 EKHQREAE
+920 
-928 TNRYN
+928 
-933 DYRNAETDKNDQY
+933 
-946 NGSSKYEPEQRTEDA
+946 
-961 MREETRR
+961 
-968 EMDRRQQE
+968 
-976 ADRYRNAET
+976 
-985 SRSETDA
+985 
-992 KRGENGTGN
+992 
-1001 RVDNS
+1001 
-1006 YNSNR
+1006 
-1011 DRQVDSSSRT
+1011 
-1021 GSVHDAGN
+1021 
-1029 AGTRNSMQSEQV
+1029 
-1041 GNLHNGSTNAG
+1041 
-1052 DVTNVIGGR
+1052 
-1061 THASDAAA
+1061 SDAAA

-1095 GVETNQYRTSGK
+1095 GAEADQYRTSGK
-1107 YEPERRT
+1107 YEPERQT

-1133 DIRRDDRITSP
+1133 DIRRDGRITSP

-1158 NYNTQPGRQIDGTF
+1158 NYNTQPERQIDGIF
-1172 KTGTVSEAGKNA
+1172 KTGT
-1184 SQPEKIDSVHGGSS
+1184 I
-1198 TAKESLNA
+1198 
-1206 IKAKDYSGDNKSE
+1206 
-1219 ATPVQPVVQGKKD
+1219 
-1232 IQNNQASGYR
+1232 
-1242 RDSYASAGMNAAVA
+1242 
-1256 GTATIVNNTHK
+1256 
-1267 ASAAEK
+1267 
-1273 VVTEQKIPSES
+1273 
-1284 RPQEHRIDNNY
+1284 
-1295 NTQPGHQIDGT
+1295 
-1306 FKTGTVSEAGKNA
+1306 SEAGKNA

-1354 ITPVQ
+1354 TTPVQ

-1379 NIAREPGSSD
+1379 NIAREPGSSA

-1440 QLAKEGAKI
+1440 QLAKEGSRI
-1449 IDSENKEHI
+1449 IDSENKEHV

-1500 SSKLDVSK
+1500 NSKLDASK
-1508 AVAGQVAA
+1508 AVAGQVAAA

-1566 QDLASKSNKLIAD
+1566 QDLTSKSNKLIAD

-1750 TDINEIGEKL
+1750 TDINKIGEKL
-1760 VESGITASFAPAIVN
+1760 VEPGIAASFAPAIVN

-1985 SYINASNGKIKRGV
+1985 SYIDASNGKIKRGV
-1999 IEDGFFAASMAMLVE
+1999 IEDGFFAASMAMLVD

-2062 HKLQRAGVNAYHKSK
+2062 HKLQRAGVNAYRKSK

-2141 STSAFRASKKALTYG
+2141 STSAYRASKGALKYG
-2156 TRFTMSTGRLVKRK
+2156 ARFTMSTGRLVKRK

-2177 RRSKRA
+2177 KRGKRA
-2183 IRKFKMLGNGI
+2183 IKKFKMLGKGM

-2200 SLKAMVQIIIR
+2200 SLKTMLQIIIR

-2273 LCHASFRNALSGG
+2273 LCHASFRSALSGG
-2286 GGGGTAASGTDPDG
+2286 SGCGETSASGEENGT
-2300 GPQMQKGDSSKVG
+2300 PQLQKGDSSKVEG
-2313 DPDNPS
+2313 
-2319 NSLYD
+2319 LYN
-2324 VTQGTWWNTEGKNSI
+2324 VKTTTWWNNEGNI
-2339 DINWSAGSDCD
+2339 DTVPAAVTGNPNADWTGDCKRIRD
-2350 TLKKKLEADGA
+2350 KLRDANN
-2361 LESRNGYAVAKY
+2361 LYSSNGYAVTKI

-2378 FLAAFGTFWGK
+2378 YLVAMGTYWGK
-2389 VGDVLKVE
+2389 DGDVLKVT
-2397 FNQPISL
+2397 FNNDIVL
-2404 GGEPASK
+2404 GDEPATN
-2411 EIYMM
+2411 EIYVLK
-2416 MFDTKAHKDTNY
+2416 FDTKAWEHTGY
-2428 PAEPE
+2428 LQGEQE
-2433 GVYGHH
+2433 GIYGHH
-2439 MPDGAHTRD
+2439 LGDGRD
-2448 FAEFMGKDGEPE
+2448 FLEFLAKDAGSGKRDGIPS
-2460 NMNGKGYLPVQATNL
+2460 GTIPQSAVNL
-2475 GSVLDG
+2475 GNILDD
-2481 TCDLATIGGGL
+2481 TCDLGTVGGGL
-2492 STSVSADVFYRQEI
+2492 STNVNKDVFYRQEI

-2527 DQETPDGI
+2527 DKETPDGI

-2546 TTAKGAVYGFYNN
+2546 STAKGAVYGFYNN

-2564 SMVLAMYDFD
+2564 SMILAMYDFD
-2574 INDVTSVKKTIL
+2574 INDTTSVKKTIL
-2586 AKADKSGI
+2586 AKEDKSGI

-2666 PDGLPTYDKNGKAID
+2666 PDGLPTYNKNGKAID

-2769 DKENPNYSSDKIK
+2769 DKENPNYSSNDMKK
-2782 DINYKAKESV
+2782 PNYKAKESV
-2792 LKYGTQRIKKPEF
+2792 LKNGIQKIKKPEF
-2805 KMGISGTCSDSG
+2805 KMGIPGTCSDSG

-2837 RHVYKFLTK
+2837 QYVYKFLTK
-2846 DMTPKLTKEQAVGVL
+2846 EMTPKLTREQAIGVL
-2861 VNIMHESDFNYT
+2861 VNIKHECEFNYT
-2873 ATEHSDGSGG
+2873 DIENPDGSGG
-2883 YGLVQWTGGRRTN
+2883 YGLAQWTAERRTN
-2896 LVTWCNNNGVKYN
+2896 LVTWCNNHGLKYN
-2909 TLEGQCKFL
+2909 TLEGQCKYL

>member
-67 YENAGDFEIQDK
+67 YENAGDFELQDK

-95 NDEPERVREDEAGE
+95 NDEPERIREDEAGE

-120 GVPESLS
+120 GIPEPLS

-179 NKERELAAREA
+179 NKERKLAAREDA
-190 DAARLREQEFFDK
+190 AARLREQEFFDK
-203 RKAAEA
+203 RKAEET

-230 RSKSFEYRKDE
+230 RSKSFEDKKDE
-241 VKIDKDYSTNT
+241 AKIDKDYSTNAD
-252 NKQVDSSFRSDAVD
+252 KQVDSSFRSDAVD
-266 NAGDAGKRRYQ
+266 NAGDAGKHEYQ

-307 TAAETAATAA
+307 TAAETAATTA

-337 GHEEAASKAET
+337 GNKETASKAET
-348 EKYNAEKY
+348 EKRNAEKY
-356 DSDKRETSK
+356 DSDKREASK
-365 NQAESSRLDNNYSSK
+365 SQEESSRLDNSYSSK

-391 GSVNDAG
+391 GSVNDAS

-418 YNAGDVTHV
+418 SNAGDVTHV

-535 EQRAETA
+535 EQRAEA
-542 MREEARREM
+542 AIREEARREM

-573 KSECESGN
+573 KSERESGN

-621 ENLHNGNTNAGDVT
+621 ENLHNGNTNVGDVT

-659 RRESAAKE
+659 RREPAAKE
-667 QRETDRENRN
+667 QREADRGNRN
-677 GSNSYSEEDR
+677 GSNSYNEYEDR

-709 HQREAETN
+709 RQREAEAN

-722 RNAETDKNDQYN
+722 RNTETDKNDQYN
-734 GSSKYEPEQR
+734 GSSKYEPEHR

-765 RYRNAETSRSETD
+765 RYHNAETGRSETD
-778 AKRGENGTGNR
+778 AKRDESRTGNR

-850 ASDAAADTAATVTA
+850 AF
-864 TAAVAEMTRREA
+864 
-876 AAKEQ
+876 
-881 RETDRENRNGSNS
+881 
-894 YSEEDRRSNIYNSD
+894 
-908 TAARDY
+908 
-914 DAGREM
+914 
-920 EKHQREAE
+920 
-928 TNRYN
+928 
-933 DYRNAETDKNDQY
+933 
-946 NGSSKYEPEQRTEDA
+946 
-961 MREETRR
+961 
-968 EMDRRQQE
+968 
-976 ADRYRNAET
+976 
-985 SRSETDA
+985 
-992 KRGENGTGN
+992 
-1001 RVDNS
+1001 
-1006 YNSNR
+1006 
-1011 DRQVDSSSRT
+1011 
-1021 GSVHDAGN
+1021 
-1029 AGTRNSMQSEQV
+1029 
-1041 GNLHNGSTNAG
+1041 
-1052 DVTNVIGGR
+1052 
-1061 THASDAAA
+1061 DAAA

-1082 EMTRREAAAKEQR
+1082 EMARREAAAKEQR
-1095 GVETNQYRTSGK
+1095 GVETDQYRTSGK

-1133 DIRRDDRITSP
+1133 DIRRDDRVTSP

-1206 IKAKDYSGDNKSE
+1206 IKAKDYS
-1219 ATPVQPVVQGKKD
+1219 
-1232 IQNNQASGYR
+1232 
-1242 RDSYASAGMNAAVA
+1242 
-1256 GTATIVNNTHK
+1256 
-1267 ASAAEK
+1267 
-1273 VVTEQKIPSES
+1273 
-1284 RPQEHRIDNNY
+1284 
-1295 NTQPGHQIDGT
+1295 
-1306 FKTGTVSEAGKNA
+1306 
-1319 SQPEKIDSVHGGSS
+1319 
-1333 TAKESLN
+1333 
-1340 AIKAKDYSSGNKST
+1340 SGNKST
-1354 ITPVQ
+1354 TTPVQ

-1379 NIAREPGSSD
+1379 NIAREPGSSA

-1440 QLAKEGAKI
+1440 QLAKEGSRI

-1516 AAVGGVTNKNKSIA
+1516 AAAVGGVTNKNKSIA

-1566 QDLASKSNKLIAD
+1566 QNLTSKSNKLIAD

-1750 TDINEIGEKL
+1750 TDINKIGEKL
-1760 VESGITASFAPAIVN
+1760 VEPGIAASFAPAIVN

-1985 SYINASNGKIKRGV
+1985 SYIDASNGKIKRGV

-2062 HKLQRAGVNAYHKSK
+2062 HKLQREGVNAYRKSK

-2141 STSAFRASKKALTYG
+2141 STSAFRASQKALTYG
-2156 TRFTMSTGRLVKRK
+2156 ARFTMSTGRLVKRK
-2170 GVKFTVK
+2170 GAKFTVK
-2177 RRSKRA
+2177 RRGKRA

-2194 KNLSIK
+2194 KNLSVK
-2200 SLKAMVQIIIR
+2200 SLKTMLQIIIR

-2273 LCHASFRNALSGG
+2273 LCHASFRSALSGG
-2286 GGGGTAASGTDPDG
+2286 SSGGETSASGEENGT
-2300 GPQMQKGDSSKVG
+2300 PQLQKGDSSKVEG
-2313 DPDNPS
+2313 
-2319 NSLYD
+2319 LYN
-2324 VTQGTWWNTEGKNSI
+2324 VKTTTWWNNEGNI
-2339 DINWSAGSDCD
+2339 DTVPAAVTGNPNADWTGDCKRIRD
-2350 TLKKKLEADGA
+2350 KLRDANN
-2361 LESRNGYAVAKY
+2361 LYSSNGYAVTKI

-2378 FLAAFGTFWGK
+2378 YLVAMGTYWGK
-2389 VGDVLKVE
+2389 DGDVLKVT
-2397 FNQPISL
+2397 FNNDIVL
-2404 GGEPASK
+2404 GDEPATN
-2411 EIYMM
+2411 EIYVLK
-2416 MFDTKAHKDTNY
+2416 FDTKAWEHTGY
-2428 PAEPE
+2428 LQGEQE
-2433 GVYGHH
+2433 GIYGHH
-2439 MPDGAHTRD
+2439 LGDGRD
-2448 FAEFMGKDGEPE
+2448 FLEFLAKDAGSGKRDGIPS
-2460 NMNGKGYLPVQATNL
+2460 GTIPQSAVNL
-2475 GSVLDG
+2475 GNILDD
-2481 TCDLATIGGGL
+2481 TCDLGTVGGGL
-2492 STSVSADVFYRQEI
+2492 STNVNKDVFYRQEI

-2527 DQETPDGI
+2527 DKETPDGI

-2546 TTAKGAVYGFYNN
+2546 SSAKGAVYGFYNN

-2564 SMVLAMYDFD
+2564 SMILAMYDFD
-2574 INDVTSVKKTIL
+2574 INDTTSVKKTIL
-2586 AKADKSGI
+2586 AKEDKSGI

-2666 PDGLPTYDKNGKAID
+2666 PDGLPTYNKNGKAID

-2769 DKENPNYSSDKIK
+2769 DKENPNYSSNDMKK
-2782 DINYKAKESV
+2782 PNYKAKESV
-2792 LKYGTQRIKKPEF
+2792 LKNGIQKIKKPEF
-2805 KMGISGTCSDSG
+2805 KMGIPGTCSDSG

-2837 RHVYKFLTK
+2837 QYVYKFLTK
-2846 DMTPKLTKEQAVGVL
+2846 EMTPKLTREQAIGVL
-2861 VNIMHESDFNYT
+2861 VNIKHECEFNYT
-2873 ATEHSDGSGG
+2873 DIENPDGSGG
-2883 YGLVQWTGGRRTN
+2883 YGLAQWTAERRTN
-2896 LVTWCNNNGVKYN
+2896 LVTWCNNHGLKYN
-2909 TLEGQCKFL
+2909 TLEGQCKYL

>member
-41 IDLPEDERHIYD
+41 VDLPEDERHIYD

-67 YENAGDFEIQDK
+67 YENAGDFELQDK

-95 NDEPERVREDEAGE
+95 NDGPERVREDEAGE

-120 GVPESLS
+120 GIPEPLS

-166 ESIRRALEADEAL
+166 ESIRRVLEADEAL
-179 NKERELAAREA
+179 NKERELSAREDA
-190 DAARLREQEFFDK
+190 AARLREQEFFDK
-203 RKAAEA
+203 RKAEET

-215 RREKEAERYTEKDTD
+215 RREKEAERYTEKDTN
-230 RSKSFEYRKDE
+230 RSKSFEDRKDE
-241 VKIDKDYSTNT
+241 AKIDKDYSTNAD
-252 NKQVDSSFRSDAVD
+252 KQVDSSFRSDAVD
-266 NAGDAGKRRYQ
+266 NAGDAGKHEYQ

-337 GHEEAASKAET
+337 GNKETASKAET
-348 EKYNAEKY
+348 EKRNAEKY
-356 DSDKRETSK
+356 DSDKREASK
-365 NQAESSRLDNNYSSK
+365 SQEESSRLDNNYSSK

-418 YNAGDVTHV
+418 SNAGDVTHV

-471 QEERRE
+471 QEERRK

-542 MREEARREM
+542 IREEARREM

-573 KSECESGN
+573 KSERESGN

-621 ENLHNGNTNAGDVT
+621 ENLHNGSTNAGDVT
-635 NVVGGKTYASEAAA
+635 NVVGGKTYASEATA
-649 AATAAADEMS
+649 AATAAADEML

-677 GSNSYSEEDR
+677 GSNSYNEYEDR
-687 RSNIYNSDTAARDYD
+687 RSNAYNSDTAARDYD
-702 AGREMEK
+702 AGREMERR
-709 HQREAETN
+709 QREAEAN
-717 RYNDY
+717 RHNDY
-722 RNAETDKNDQYN
+722 RNAEANKNDQYS
-734 GSSKYEPEQR
+734 GSGKYEPERR

-755 EMDRRQQEAD
+755 EMDKRQQEAD
-765 RYRNAETSRSETD
+765 RCRNAETGRSETD

-789 VDNSYNSNRDR
+789 VDNSYSSNRDR

-810 VHDAGNAGTRNSMQ
+810 IHDAGTRNSMQ
-824 SEQVGNL
+824 
-831 HNGSTNAGDVT
+831 
-842 NVIGGRTH
+842 
-850 ASDAAADTAATVTA
+850 
-864 TAAVAEMTRREA
+864 
-876 AAKEQ
+876 
-881 RETDRENRNGSNS
+881 
-894 YSEEDRRSNIYNSD
+894 
-908 TAARDY
+908 
-914 DAGREM
+914 
-920 EKHQREAE
+920 
-928 TNRYN
+928 
-933 DYRNAETDKNDQY
+933 
-946 NGSSKYEPEQRTEDA
+946 P
-961 MREETRR
+961 
-968 EMDRRQQE
+968 
-976 ADRYRNAET
+976 
-985 SRSETDA
+985 
-992 KRGENGTGN
+992 
-1001 RVDNS
+1001 
-1006 YNSNR
+1006 
-1011 DRQVDSSSRT
+1011 
-1021 GSVHDAGN
+1021 
-1029 AGTRNSMQSEQV
+1029 EQV

-1095 GVETNQYRTSGK
+1095 ETDRENRNGSNSYNEYEDRRSNAYNSDTAARDYDAGREMERRQREAEANRHNDYRNAEANKNDQYSGSGK

-1119 EEIRMEMDRRQREA
+1119 EETRREMDKRQQEADRCRNAETGRSETDAKRGENGTGNRVDNSYSSNRDRQVDSSSRTGSIHDAGTRNSMQPEQVGNLHNGSTNAGDVTNVIGGRTHASDAAAATAATVTATAAAAEMTRREAAAKEQRRAETDPYRTSGKYEPEQRTEAAMREDDRREMDRRQREA
-1133 DIRRDDRITSP
+1133 DTRRDDRVTSP

-1172 KTGTVSEAGKNA
+1172 QTGTVSEAGKNV

-1206 IKAKDYSGDNKSE
+1206 IKAKDYSGDNKS
-1219 ATPVQPVVQGKKD
+1219 
-1232 IQNNQASGYR
+1232 
-1242 RDSYASAGMNAAVA
+1242 AA
-1256 GTATIVNNTHK
+1256 
-1267 ASAAEK
+1267 
-1273 VVTEQKIPSES
+1273 
-1284 RPQEHRIDNNY
+1284 
-1295 NTQPGHQIDGT
+1295 
-1306 FKTGTVSEAGKNA
+1306 
-1319 SQPEKIDSVHGGSS
+1319 
-1333 TAKESLN
+1333 
-1340 AIKAKDYSSGNKST
+1340 
-1354 ITPVQ
+1354 TPVQ

-1379 NIAREPGSSD
+1379 NIAREPGSSA

-1440 QLAKEGAKI
+1440 QLAKEGSRI

-1516 AAVGGVTNKNKSIA
+1516 AAAVGGVTNKNKSIA

-1566 QDLASKSNKLIAD
+1566 QDLTSKSNKLIAD

-1750 TDINEIGEKL
+1750 TDINKIGEKL
-1760 VESGITASFAPAIVN
+1760 VEPGIAASFAPAIVN

-1985 SYINASNGKIKRGV
+1985 SYIDASNGKIKRGV

-2062 HKLQRAGVNAYHKSK
+2062 HKLQRAGVNAYRKSK

-2141 STSAFRASKKALTYG
+2141 STSAFRASQKALTYG
-2156 TRFTMSTGRLVKRK
+2156 ARFTMSTGRLVKRK

-2177 RRSKRA
+2177 RRGKRA

-2200 SLKAMVQIIIR
+2200 SLKTMVQIIIR

-2300 GPQMQKGDSSKVG
+2300 GPQMQKGDSSKIG

-2805 KMGISGTCSDSG
+2805 KMGIPGTCSDSG

>member
-67 YENAGDFEIQDK
+67 YENAGDFELQDK

-120 GVPESLS
+120 GIPEPLS

-179 NKERELAAREA
+179 NKERELAAREDA
-190 DAARLREQEFFDK
+190 AARLREQEFFDK
-203 RKAAEA
+203 RKAEET

-230 RSKSFEYRKDE
+230 RSKSFEDRKDE
-241 VKIDKDYSTNT
+241 AKIYKDYSTNAD
-252 NKQVDSSFRSDAVD
+252 KQVDSSFRSDVVD
-266 NAGDAGKRRYQ
+266 NAGDAGKRGYQ

-307 TAAETAATAA
+307 TAAETAATTA

-337 GHEEAASKAET
+337 GNKETASKAET
-348 EKYNAEKY
+348 EKRNAEKY

-365 NQAESSRLDNNYSSK
+365 SQEESSRLDNNYSSK

-398 DAGKRGYQQSEQIG
+398 DAGKRGYQQSEKIG

-418 YNAGDVTHV
+418 SNAGDVTHV

-535 EQRAETA
+535 EQRAEA
-542 MREEARREM
+542 AIREEARREM

-573 KSECESGN
+573 KSERESGN

-621 ENLHNGNTNAGDVT
+621 ENLHNGNTNVGDVT
-635 NVVGGKTYASEAAA
+635 NVVGGKTYASEATA
-649 AATAAADEMS
+649 AATAAADEML

-677 GSNSYSEEDR
+677 GSNSYNEYEDR
-687 RSNIYNSDTAARDYD
+687 RSNAYNSDTAARDYD
-702 AGREMEK
+702 AGREMERR
-709 HQREAETN
+709 QREAEAN
-717 RYNDY
+717 RHNDY
-722 RNAETDKNDQYN
+722 RNAEANKNDQYS
-734 GSSKYEPEQR
+734 GSGKYEPERR

-755 EMDRRQQEAD
+755 EMDRRQ
-765 RYRNAETSRSETD
+765 
-778 AKRGENGTGNR
+778 
-789 VDNSYNSNRDR
+789 
-800 QVDSSSRTGS
+800 
-810 VHDAGNAGTRNSMQ
+810 
-824 SEQVGNL
+824 
-831 HNGSTNAGDVT
+831 
-842 NVIGGRTH
+842 
-850 ASDAAADTAATVTA
+850 
-864 TAAVAEMTRREA
+864 
-876 AAKEQ
+876 
-881 RETDRENRNGSNS
+881 
-894 YSEEDRRSNIYNSD
+894 
-908 TAARDY
+908 
-914 DAGREM
+914 
-920 EKHQREAE
+920 
-928 TNRYN
+928 
-933 DYRNAETDKNDQY
+933 
-946 NGSSKYEPEQRTEDA
+946 
-961 MREETRR
+961 
-968 EMDRRQQE
+968 
-976 ADRYRNAET
+976 
-985 SRSETDA
+985 
-992 KRGENGTGN
+992 
-1001 RVDNS
+1001 
-1006 YNSNR
+1006 
-1011 DRQVDSSSRT
+1011 
-1021 GSVHDAGN
+1021 
-1029 AGTRNSMQSEQV
+1029 
-1041 GNLHNGSTNAG
+1041 
-1052 DVTNVIGGR
+1052 
-1061 THASDAAA
+1061 
-1069 ATAATVTATAAAA
+1069 
-1082 EMTRREAAAKEQR
+1082 
-1095 GVETNQYRTSGK
+1095 
-1107 YEPERRT
+1107 
-1114 EDAMR
+1114 
-1119 EEIRMEMDRRQREA
+1119 REA
-1133 DIRRDDRITSP
+1133 DTRRDDRVTSP

-1172 KTGTVSEAGKNA
+1172 QTGTVSEAGKNV

-1206 IKAKDYSGDNKSE
+1206 IKAKDYSGDNKS
-1219 ATPVQPVVQGKKD
+1219 AAAPVQPAVQGKKD
-1232 IQNNQASGYR
+1232 IPNNQASGYR

-1273 VVTEQKIPSES
+1273 VVTEQKRPSES

-1354 ITPVQ
+1354 TTPVQ

-1379 NIAREPGSSD
+1379 NIAREPGSSA

-1440 QLAKEGAKI
+1440 QLAKEGSRI

-1516 AAVGGVTNKNKSIA
+1516 AAAVGGVTNKNKSIA

-1566 QDLASKSNKLIAD
+1566 QDLTSKSNKLIAD

-1750 TDINEIGEKL
+1750 TDINKIGEKL
-1760 VESGITASFAPAIVN
+1760 VEPGIAASFAPAIVN

-1985 SYINASNGKIKRGV
+1985 SYIDASNGKIKRGV

-2062 HKLQRAGVNAYHKSK
+2062 HKLQRAGVNAYRKSK

-2141 STSAFRASKKALTYG
+2141 STSAFRASQKALTYG
-2156 TRFTMSTGRLVKRK
+2156 ARFTMSTGRLVKRK

-2177 RRSKRA
+2177 RRGKRA

-2200 SLKAMVQIIIR
+2200 SLKTMVQIIIR

-2313 DPDNPS
+2313 DPDNPK

-2324 VTQGTWWNTEGKNSI
+2324 VTHGTWWNTEGENSI

-2350 TLKKKLEADGA
+2350 TLKKKLEADGV

-2439 MPDGAHTRD
+2439 MPEGAHTRD
-2448 FAEFMGKDGEPE
+2448 FAEFMGKDGMPE
-2460 NMNGKGYLPVQATNL
+2460 NMNGKHYLPVQATNL

-2805 KMGISGTCSDSG
+2805 KMGIPGTCSDSG

>member
-41 IDLPEDERHIYD
+41 VDLPEDERHIYD

-67 YENAGDFEIQDK
+67 YENAGDFELQDK

-120 GVPESLS
+120 GIPEPLS

-166 ESIRRALEADEAL
+166 ESIRRVLEADETL
-179 NKERELAAREA
+179 NKERELAARET
-190 DAARLREQEFFDK
+190 DAARLREQESFDK
-203 RKAAEA
+203 RKAEEA

-215 RREKEAERYTEKDTD
+215 RREKEAERYTKKDTD
-230 RSKSFEYRKDE
+230 RSKSFEDRKDE
-241 VKIDKDYSTNT
+241 AKIDKDYSTNAD
-252 NKQVDSSFRSDAVD
+252 KQADSSFRSDAVD

-293 DVSNAIHSKTYGTE
+293 DVSNAIHSKTYETE

-317 AMEMARREAAAKAQV
+317 AMEMARREAAAKAQ
-332 GYGNT
+332 GRYSNT
-337 GHEEAASKAET
+337 GHEETASKAET

-365 NQAESSRLDNNYSSK
+365 NQEESSRLDNSYSSK

-418 YNAGDVTHV
+418 SNAGDVTHV

-435 SKETADARREVD
+435 SKETANARREVD

-466 RSRRE
+466 RNRRE

-477 RQERAERR
+477 RQERAEKRA
-485 TDSYGSDTALR
+485 DSYSSDATSR
-496 DEDTKREIERRQH
+496 NEDVKHEMERRQR
-509 EAEANRYH
+509 EAESNRYY

-535 EQRAETA
+535 EQRTEAA
-542 MREEARREM
+542 MREEARREI

-568 NETDT
+568 NETDA
-573 KSECESGN
+573 KSERESGN

-596 SSSRTGSVNDAGDAG
+596 SSSRTGSVKDAGDAG

-659 RRESAAKE
+659 RREPAAKE
-667 QRETDRENRN
+667 QREADRGNRN
-677 GSNSYSEEDR
+677 GSNSYNEYEDR

-702 AGREMEK
+702 VGREMEK
-709 HQREAETN
+709 RQREAEAN

-722 RNAETDKNDQYN
+722 RNAKTDKNDQYN
-734 GSSKYEPEQR
+734 GSSKYEPEHR

-765 RYRNAETSRSETD
+765 RYRNSETGRSETD

-789 VDNSYNSNRDR
+789 VDNSYNSNRDS

-850 ASDAAADTAATVTA
+850 ASDAAA
-864 TAAVAEMTRREA
+864 
-876 AAKEQ
+876 
-881 RETDRENRNGSNS
+881 
-894 YSEEDRRSNIYNSD
+894 
-908 TAARDY
+908 
-914 DAGREM
+914 
-920 EKHQREAE
+920 
-928 TNRYN
+928 
-933 DYRNAETDKNDQY
+933 
-946 NGSSKYEPEQRTEDA
+946 
-961 MREETRR
+961 
-968 EMDRRQQE
+968 
-976 ADRYRNAET
+976 
-985 SRSETDA
+985 
-992 KRGENGTGN
+992 
-1001 RVDNS
+1001 
-1006 YNSNR
+1006 
-1011 DRQVDSSSRT
+1011 
-1021 GSVHDAGN
+1021 
-1029 AGTRNSMQSEQV
+1029 
-1041 GNLHNGSTNAG
+1041 
-1052 DVTNVIGGR
+1052 
-1061 THASDAAA
+1061 
-1069 ATAATVTATAAAA
+1069 ATAAAA

-1172 KTGTVSEAGKNA
+1172 KTETVSEAGKNV

-1206 IKAKDYSGDNKSE
+1206 IKAKDYSGDNKSA
-1219 ATPVQPVVQGKKD
+1219 ATPVQPVGQSKD
-1232 IQNNQASGYR
+1232 ASG
-1242 RDSYASAGMNAAVA
+1242 SKQFGSNVTGNNIHEAQAA
-1256 GTATIVNNTHK
+1256 TT
-1267 ASAAEK
+1267 
-1273 VVTEQKIPSES
+1273 
-1284 RPQEHRIDNNY
+1284 
-1295 NTQPGHQIDGT
+1295 
-1306 FKTGTVSEAGKNA
+1306 
-1319 SQPEKIDSVHGGSS
+1319 
-1333 TAKESLN
+1333 
-1340 AIKAKDYSSGNKST
+1340 KS
-1354 ITPVQ
+1354 
-1359 PIFKNKDSVE
+1359 
-1369 LKKNGESKID
+1369 
-1379 NIAREPGSSD
+1379 
-1389 STQNIGLDSH
+1389 
-1399 SKKHVYERDSY
+1399 VYERDSY
-1410 EMAGQKTSEN
+1410 ETAGQKAAEN
-1420 FGKPDLNQSALEKN
+1420 FGSKNPSQAFVEKS
-1434 IKDSKK
+1434 IAEKEK
-1440 QLAKEGAKI
+1440 QAAKESSKI
-1449 IDSENKEHI
+1449 VGSENKEHI
-1458 YTAKDGNKNN
+1458 YTAKDGDKNN
-1468 HVQINKAG
+1468 HVQINKTG
-1476 AQVVD
+1476 TQVVD
-1481 GHVSKEIS
+1481 GHVSKDVS

-1516 AAVGGVTNKNKSIA
+1516 AAAVGGATNKNKSIA

-1546 EAVVKQ
+1546 EAVAKQ
-1552 KNKSQLWNQAINNT
+1552 KNKSQMWNQAINNT
-1566 QDLASKSNKLIAD
+1566 QDLTSKSNKLIAD

-2177 RRSKRA
+2177 RRGKRA

-2273 LCHASFRNALSGG
+2273 LCHASFRSALSGG

-2300 GPQMQKGDSSKVG
+2300 GPQMQKGDSSKIG

-2350 TLKKKLEADGA
+2350 TLKKKLEADGV

-2378 FLAAFGTFWGK
+2378 FLVAFGTFWGK

-2416 MFDTKAHKDTNY
+2416 MFDTKAHIHTNY

-2769 DKENPNYSSDKIK
+2769 DKENPNYSSDKVK

-2918 EYEFSSSAV
+2918 EYEFLSSAV

>member
-41 IDLPEDERHIYD
+41 VDLPEDERHIYD

-67 YENAGDFEIQDK
+67 YENAGDFELQDK

-120 GVPESLS
+120 GIPEPLS

-166 ESIRRALEADEAL
+166 ESIRRVLEADETL
-179 NKERELAAREA
+179 NKERELAARET
-190 DAARLREQEFFDK
+190 DAARLREQESFDK
-203 RKAAEA
+203 RKAEEA

-215 RREKEAERYTEKDTD
+215 RREKEAERYTKKDTD
-230 RSKSFEYRKDE
+230 RSKSFEDRKDE
-241 VKIDKDYSTNT
+241 AKIDKDYSTNAD
-252 NKQVDSSFRSDAVD
+252 KQADSSFRSDAVD

-293 DVSNAIHSKTYGTE
+293 DVSNAIHSKTYETE

-317 AMEMARREAAAKAQV
+317 AMEMARREAAAKAQ
-332 GYGNT
+332 GRYSNT
-337 GHEEAASKAET
+337 GHEETASKAET

-365 NQAESSRLDNNYSSK
+365 NQEESSRLDNSYSSK

-418 YNAGDVTHV
+418 SNAGDVTHV

-466 RSRRE
+466 RNRRE

-477 RQERAERR
+477 RQERAEKRA
-485 TDSYGSDTALR
+485 DSYSSDATSR
-496 DEDTKREIERRQH
+496 NEDIKHEMERRQR
-509 EAEANRYH
+509 EAESNRYY

-535 EQRAETA
+535 EQRTEAA
-542 MREEARREM
+542 MREEARREI

-568 NETDT
+568 NETDA
-573 KSECESGN
+573 KSERESGN

-596 SSSRTGSVNDAGDAG
+596 SSSRTGSVKDAGDAG

-659 RRESAAKE
+659 RREPAAKE
-667 QRETDRENRN
+667 QREADRGNRN
-677 GSNSYSEEDR
+677 GSNSYNEYEDR

-702 AGREMEK
+702 VGREMEK
-709 HQREAETN
+709 RQREAEAN

-722 RNAETDKNDQYN
+722 RNAKTDKNDQYN
-734 GSSKYEPEQR
+734 GSSKYEPEHR

-765 RYRNAETSRSETD
+765 RYRNSETGRSETD

-850 ASDAAADTAATVTA
+850 ASDAAT
-864 TAAVAEMTRREA
+864 
-876 AAKEQ
+876 
-881 RETDRENRNGSNS
+881 
-894 YSEEDRRSNIYNSD
+894 
-908 TAARDY
+908 
-914 DAGREM
+914 
-920 EKHQREAE
+920 
-928 TNRYN
+928 
-933 DYRNAETDKNDQY
+933 
-946 NGSSKYEPEQRTEDA
+946 
-961 MREETRR
+961 
-968 EMDRRQQE
+968 
-976 ADRYRNAET
+976 
-985 SRSETDA
+985 
-992 KRGENGTGN
+992 
-1001 RVDNS
+1001 
-1006 YNSNR
+1006 
-1011 DRQVDSSSRT
+1011 
-1021 GSVHDAGN
+1021 
-1029 AGTRNSMQSEQV
+1029 
-1041 GNLHNGSTNAG
+1041 
-1052 DVTNVIGGR
+1052 
-1061 THASDAAA
+1061 

-1082 EMTRREAAAKEQR
+1082 EMTRREAAAKEQKR
-1095 GVETNQYRTSGK
+1095 AEADPYRTSGK
-1107 YEPERRT
+1107 YEPEQRT
-1114 EDAMR
+1114 ETAMR
-1119 EEIRMEMDRRQREA
+1119 EEARMEIDRRQREA
-1133 DIRRDDRITSP
+1133 DTRRDDRVTSP

-1172 KTGTVSEAGKNA
+1172 KTETVSEAGKNV

-1206 IKAKDYSGDNKSE
+1206 IKAKDYSGDNKSA
-1219 ATPVQPVVQGKKD
+1219 ATPVQPVGQSKD
-1232 IQNNQASGYR
+1232 ASG
-1242 RDSYASAGMNAAVA
+1242 SKQFGSNVTGNNIHEAQAA
-1256 GTATIVNNTHK
+1256 TT
-1267 ASAAEK
+1267 
-1273 VVTEQKIPSES
+1273 
-1284 RPQEHRIDNNY
+1284 
-1295 NTQPGHQIDGT
+1295 
-1306 FKTGTVSEAGKNA
+1306 
-1319 SQPEKIDSVHGGSS
+1319 
-1333 TAKESLN
+1333 
-1340 AIKAKDYSSGNKST
+1340 KS
-1354 ITPVQ
+1354 
-1359 PIFKNKDSVE
+1359 
-1369 LKKNGESKID
+1369 
-1379 NIAREPGSSD
+1379 
-1389 STQNIGLDSH
+1389 
-1399 SKKHVYERDSY
+1399 VYERDSY
-1410 EMAGQKTSEN
+1410 ETAGQKAAEN
-1420 FGKPDLNQSALEKN
+1420 FGSKNPSQAFVEKS
-1434 IKDSKK
+1434 IAEKEK
-1440 QLAKEGAKI
+1440 QAAKESSKI
-1449 IDSENKEHI
+1449 VGSENKEHI
-1458 YTAKDGNKNN
+1458 YTAKDGDKNN
-1468 HVQINKAG
+1468 HVQINKTG
-1476 AQVVD
+1476 TQVVD
-1481 GHVSKEIS
+1481 GHVSKDVS

-1516 AAVGGVTNKNKSIA
+1516 AAAVGGATNKNKSIA

-1546 EAVVKQ
+1546 EAVAKQ
-1552 KNKSQLWNQAINNT
+1552 KNKSQMWNQAINNT
-1566 QDLASKSNKLIAD
+1566 QDLTSKSNKLIAD

-1956 VAGLPTN
+1956 VSGLPTN

-1985 SYINASNGKIKRGV
+1985 PYINASNGKIKRGV

-2177 RRSKRA
+2177 RRGKRA

-2300 GPQMQKGDSSKVG
+2300 GPQMQKGDSSKIG

-2350 TLKKKLEADGA
+2350 TLKKKLEADGV

-2378 FLAAFGTFWGK
+2378 FLVAFGTFWGK

-2416 MFDTKAHKDTNY
+2416 MFDTKAHIHTNY

>member
-41 IDLPEDERHIYD
+41 IGLPEDERHIYD

-67 YENAGDFEIQDK
+67 YENAGDFELQDK

-120 GVPESLS
+120 GAPEPLS
-127 TRDTVVKNIIEGE
+127 TRDTVIKNIVEGE

-179 NKERELAAREA
+179 SKERELAAREDA
-190 DAARLREQEFFDK
+190 AARLREQEFFDK
-203 RKAAEA
+203 RKAEET

-230 RSKSFEYRKDE
+230 RSKSFEDRKDE
-241 VKIDKDYSTNT
+241 AKIDKDYSTNAD
-252 NKQVDSSFRSDAVD
+252 KQVDSSFRSDVVD
-266 NAGDAGKRRYQ
+266 NAGDAGKRGYQ

-307 TAAETAATAA
+307 TAAETAATTA

-337 GHEEAASKAET
+337 GNKETASKAET
-348 EKYNAEKY
+348 EKRNAEKY
-356 DSDKRETSK
+356 DSDKREASK
-365 NQAESSRLDNNYSSK
+365 SQEESSRLDNNYSSK

-418 YNAGDVTHV
+418 SNAGDVTHV

-573 KSECESGN
+573 KSERESGN

-621 ENLHNGNTNAGDVT
+621 ENLHNGNTNVGDVT

-649 AATAAADEMS
+649 AATAASDEMS

-667 QRETDRENRN
+667 QREADR
-677 GSNSYSEEDR
+677 
-687 RSNIYNSDTAARDYD
+687 
-702 AGREMEK
+702 
-709 HQREAETN
+709 
-717 RYNDY
+717 
-722 RNAETDKNDQYN
+722 YN

-765 RYRNAETSRSETD
+765 RYRNSET
-778 AKRGENGTGNR
+778 G
-789 VDNSYNSNRDR
+789 
-800 QVDSSSRTGS
+800 
-810 VHDAGNAGTRNSMQ
+810 
-824 SEQVGNL
+824 
-831 HNGSTNAGDVT
+831 
-842 NVIGGRTH
+842 
-850 ASDAAADTAATVTA
+850 
-864 TAAVAEMTRREA
+864 
-876 AAKEQ
+876 
-881 RETDRENRNGSNS
+881 
-894 YSEEDRRSNIYNSD
+894 
-908 TAARDY
+908 
-914 DAGREM
+914 
-920 EKHQREAE
+920 
-928 TNRYN
+928 
-933 DYRNAETDKNDQY
+933 
-946 NGSSKYEPEQRTEDA
+946 
-961 MREETRR
+961 
-968 EMDRRQQE
+968 
-976 ADRYRNAET
+976 
-985 SRSETDA
+985 RSETDA

-1069 ATAATVTATAAAA
+1069 ATAAA

-1095 GVETNQYRTSGK
+1095 GAEADQYRTSGK

-1172 KTGTVSEAGKNA
+1172 KTGTISEAGKNA

-1219 ATPVQPVVQGKKD
+1219 ATPVQPAVQGKKD
-1232 IQNNQASGYR
+1232 IPNNQASGYR

-1273 VVTEQKIPSES
+1273 VVTEQKRPSES

-1354 ITPVQ
+1354 TTPVQ

-1379 NIAREPGSSD
+1379 NIAREPGSSA

-1440 QLAKEGAKI
+1440 QLAKEGSRI

-1516 AAVGGVTNKNKSIA
+1516 AAAVGGVTNKNKSIA

-1566 QDLASKSNKLIAD
+1566 QDLTSKSNKLIAD

-1594 IAEFNNNPSFGFS
+1594 IAEFNNNHSFGFS

-1750 TDINEIGEKL
+1750 TDINKIGEKL
-1760 VESGITASFAPAIVN
+1760 VEPGIAASFAPAIVN

-1985 SYINASNGKIKRGV
+1985 SYIDASNGKIKRGV

-2062 HKLQRAGVNAYHKSK
+2062 HKLQREGVNAYRKSK

-2141 STSAFRASKKALTYG
+2141 STSAFRASQKALTYG
-2156 TRFTMSTGRLVKRK
+2156 ARFTMSTGRLVKRK

-2177 RRSKRA
+2177 RRGKRA

-2194 KNLSIK
+2194 KNLSVK
-2200 SLKAMVQIIIR
+2200 SLKTMLQIIIR

-2273 LCHASFRNALSGG
+2273 LCHASFRSALSGG
-2286 GGGGTAASGTDPDG
+2286 SSGGETSASGEENGT
-2300 GPQMQKGDSSKVG
+2300 PQLQKGDSSKVEG
-2313 DPDNPS
+2313 
-2319 NSLYD
+2319 LYN
-2324 VTQGTWWNTEGKNSI
+2324 VKTTTWWNNEGNI
-2339 DINWSAGSDCD
+2339 DTVPAAVTGNPNADWTGDCKRIRD
-2350 TLKKKLEADGA
+2350 KLRDANN
-2361 LESRNGYAVAKY
+2361 LYSSNGYAVTKI

-2378 FLAAFGTFWGK
+2378 YLVAMGTYWGK
-2389 VGDVLKVE
+2389 DGDVLKVT
-2397 FNQPISL
+2397 FNNDIVL
-2404 GGEPASK
+2404 GDEPATN
-2411 EIYMM
+2411 EIYVLK
-2416 MFDTKAHKDTNY
+2416 FDTKAWEHTGY
-2428 PAEPE
+2428 LQGEQE
-2433 GVYGHH
+2433 GIYGHH
-2439 MPDGAHTRD
+2439 LGDGRD
-2448 FAEFMGKDGEPE
+2448 FLEFLAKDAGSGKRDGIPS
-2460 NMNGKGYLPVQATNL
+2460 GTIPQSAVNL
-2475 GSVLDG
+2475 GNILDD
-2481 TCDLATIGGGL
+2481 TCDLGTVGGGL
-2492 STSVSADVFYRQEI
+2492 STNVNKDVFYRQEI

-2527 DQETPDGI
+2527 DKETPDGI

-2546 TTAKGAVYGFYNN
+2546 SSAKGAVYGFYNN

-2564 SMVLAMYDFD
+2564 SMILAMYDFD
-2574 INDVTSVKKTIL
+2574 INDTTSVKKTIL

-2666 PDGLPTYDKNGKAID
+2666 PDGLPTYNKNGKAID

-2769 DKENPNYSSDKIK
+2769 DKENPNYSSNDMKK
-2782 DINYKAKESV
+2782 PNYKAKESV
-2792 LKYGTQRIKKPEF
+2792 LKNGIQKIKKPEF
-2805 KMGISGTCSDSG
+2805 KMGIPGTCSDSG

-2837 RHVYKFLTK
+2837 QYVYKFLTK
-2846 DMTPKLTKEQAVGVL
+2846 EMTPKLTREQAIGVL
-2861 VNIMHESDFNYT
+2861 VNIKHECEFNYT
-2873 ATEHSDGSGG
+2873 DIENPDGSGG
-2883 YGLVQWTGGRRTN
+2883 YGLAQWTAERRTN
-2896 LVTWCNNNGVKYN
+2896 LVTWCNNHGLKYN
-2909 TLEGQCKFL
+2909 TLEGQCKYL

>member
-41 IDLPEDERHIYD
+41 VDLPEDERHIYD

-67 YENAGDFEIQDK
+67 YENAGDFELQDK

-120 GVPESLS
+120 GIPEPLS

-179 NKERELAAREA
+179 NKERELAAREDA
-190 DAARLREQEFFDK
+190 AARLREQEFFDK
-203 RKAAEA
+203 RKAEET

-215 RREKEAERYTEKDTD
+215 RREKEAERYTEKDTN
-230 RSKSFEYRKDE
+230 RSKSFEDRKDE
-241 VKIDKDYSTNT
+241 AKIDKDYSTNAD
-252 NKQVDSSFRSDAVD
+252 KQVDSSFRSDAVD

-317 AMEMARREAAAKAQV
+317 AMEMARMEAAAKAQV

-418 YNAGDVTHV
+418 SNAGDVTHV

-573 KSECESGN
+573 KSERESGN

-621 ENLHNGNTNAGDVT
+621 ENLHNGNTNVGDVT

-649 AATAAADEMS
+649 AATAASDEMS

-667 QRETDRENRN
+667 QREADRENRN
-677 GSNSYSEEDR
+677 GSNSYNEEDR

-709 HQREAETN
+709 HQREAEAN

-765 RYRNAETSRSETD
+765 RYRNSETGRSETD

-789 VDNSYNSNRDR
+789 
-800 QVDSSSRTGS
+800 
-810 VHDAGNAGTRNSMQ
+810 
-824 SEQVGNL
+824 
-831 HNGSTNAGDVT
+831 
-842 NVIGGRTH
+842 I
-850 ASDAAADTAATVTA
+850 
-864 TAAVAEMTRREA
+864 
-876 AAKEQ
+876 
-881 RETDRENRNGSNS
+881 
-894 YSEEDRRSNIYNSD
+894 
-908 TAARDY
+908 
-914 DAGREM
+914 
-920 EKHQREAE
+920 
-928 TNRYN
+928 
-933 DYRNAETDKNDQY
+933 
-946 NGSSKYEPEQRTEDA
+946 
-961 MREETRR
+961 
-968 EMDRRQQE
+968 
-976 ADRYRNAET
+976 
-985 SRSETDA
+985 
-992 KRGENGTGN
+992 
-1001 RVDNS
+1001 DNS

-1069 ATAATVTATAAAA
+1069 ATAATVTATAAAT

-1095 GVETNQYRTSGK
+1095 GAEADQYRTSGK

-1144 EKNQERPAEHRIDN
+1144 EKNQERPA
-1158 NYNTQPGRQIDGTF
+1158 
-1172 KTGTVSEAGKNA
+1172 
-1184 SQPEKIDSVHGGSS
+1184 
-1198 TAKESLNA
+1198 
-1206 IKAKDYSGDNKSE
+1206 
-1219 ATPVQPVVQGKKD
+1219 
-1232 IQNNQASGYR
+1232 
-1242 RDSYASAGMNAAVA
+1242 
-1256 GTATIVNNTHK
+1256 
-1267 ASAAEK
+1267 
-1273 VVTEQKIPSES
+1273 
-1284 RPQEHRIDNNY
+1284 EHRIDNNY

-1354 ITPVQ
+1354 TTPVQ

-1379 NIAREPGSSD
+1379 NIAREPGSSA

-1440 QLAKEGAKI
+1440 QLAKEGSRI

-1516 AAVGGVTNKNKSIA
+1516 AAAVGGVTNKNKSIA

-1566 QDLASKSNKLIAD
+1566 QDLTSKSNKLIAD

-1750 TDINEIGEKL
+1750 TDINKIGEKL
-1760 VESGITASFAPAIVN
+1760 VEPGIAASFAPAIVN

-1985 SYINASNGKIKRGV
+1985 SYIDASNGKIKRGV

-2042 KNMLKINRINGIR
+2042 KNMLKINRINGMR

-2062 HKLQRAGVNAYHKSK
+2062 HKLQRAGVNAYRKSK

-2141 STSAFRASKKALTYG
+2141 STSAFRASQKALTYG
-2156 TRFTMSTGRLVKRK
+2156 ARFTMSTGRLVKRK

-2177 RRSKRA
+2177 RRGKRA

-2200 SLKAMVQIIIR
+2200 SLKTMVQIIIR

-2300 GPQMQKGDSSKVG
+2300 GPQMQKGDSSKIG

-2339 DINWSAGSDCD
+2339 DISWSAGSDCD
-2350 TLKKKLEADGA
+2350 TLKKKLEADGV

-2378 FLAAFGTFWGK
+2378 FLVAFGTFWGK

-2416 MFDTKAHKDTNY
+2416 MFDTKAHEHTNY

-2805 KMGISGTCSDSG
+2805 KMGIPGTCSDSG

>member
-41 IDLPEDERHIYD
+41 VDLPEDERHIYD

-67 YENAGDFEIQDK
+67 YENAGDFELQDK

-95 NDEPERVREDEAGE
+95 NDGPERVREDEAGE

-120 GVPESLS
+120 GIPEPLS

-166 ESIRRALEADEAL
+166 ESIRRVLEADEAL
-179 NKERELAAREA
+179 NKERELSAREDA
-190 DAARLREQEFFDK
+190 AARLREQEFFDK
-203 RKAAEA
+203 RKAEET

-215 RREKEAERYTEKDTD
+215 RREKEAERYTEKDTN
-230 RSKSFEYRKDE
+230 RSKSFEDRKDE
-241 VKIDKDYSTNT
+241 AKIDKDYSTNAD
-252 NKQVDSSFRSDAVD
+252 KQVDSSFRSDAVD
-266 NAGDAGKRRYQ
+266 NAGDAGKHEYQ

-284 MHGGANDAG
+284 MHGGANDTG

-337 GHEEAASKAET
+337 GNKETASKAET
-348 EKYNAEKY
+348 EKRNAEKY
-356 DSDKRETSK
+356 DSDKREASK
-365 NQAESSRLDNNYSSK
+365 SQEESSRLDNNYSSK

-418 YNAGDVTHV
+418 SNAGDVTHV

-535 EQRAETA
+535 EQRAEA
-542 MREEARREM
+542 AIREEARREM

-573 KSECESGN
+573 KSERESGN

-621 ENLHNGNTNAGDVT
+621 ENLHNGNTNVGDVT

-659 RRESAAKE
+659 RREPAAKE
-667 QRETDRENRN
+667 QREADRGNRN
-677 GSNSYSEEDR
+677 GSNSYNEYEDR

-709 HQREAETN
+709 RQREAEAN

-722 RNAETDKNDQYN
+722 RNTETDKNDQYN
-734 GSSKYEPEQR
+734 GSSKYEPEHR

-765 RYRNAETSRSETD
+765 RYHNAETGRSETD
-778 AKRGENGTGNR
+778 AKRDESRTGNR

-850 ASDAAADTAATVTA
+850 AF
-864 TAAVAEMTRREA
+864 
-876 AAKEQ
+876 
-881 RETDRENRNGSNS
+881 
-894 YSEEDRRSNIYNSD
+894 
-908 TAARDY
+908 
-914 DAGREM
+914 
-920 EKHQREAE
+920 
-928 TNRYN
+928 
-933 DYRNAETDKNDQY
+933 
-946 NGSSKYEPEQRTEDA
+946 
-961 MREETRR
+961 
-968 EMDRRQQE
+968 
-976 ADRYRNAET
+976 
-985 SRSETDA
+985 
-992 KRGENGTGN
+992 
-1001 RVDNS
+1001 
-1006 YNSNR
+1006 
-1011 DRQVDSSSRT
+1011 
-1021 GSVHDAGN
+1021 
-1029 AGTRNSMQSEQV
+1029 
-1041 GNLHNGSTNAG
+1041 
-1052 DVTNVIGGR
+1052 
-1061 THASDAAA
+1061 DAAA

-1082 EMTRREAAAKEQR
+1082 EMARREAAAKEQR
-1095 GVETNQYRTSGK
+1095 GVETDQYRTSGK

-1133 DIRRDDRITSP
+1133 DIRRDDRVTSP
-1144 EKNQERPAEHRIDN
+1144 EKNQERPA
-1158 NYNTQPGRQIDGTF
+1158 
-1172 KTGTVSEAGKNA
+1172 
-1184 SQPEKIDSVHGGSS
+1184 
-1198 TAKESLNA
+1198 
-1206 IKAKDYSGDNKSE
+1206 
-1219 ATPVQPVVQGKKD
+1219 
-1232 IQNNQASGYR
+1232 
-1242 RDSYASAGMNAAVA
+1242 
-1256 GTATIVNNTHK
+1256 
-1267 ASAAEK
+1267 
-1273 VVTEQKIPSES
+1273 
-1284 RPQEHRIDNNY
+1284 EHRIDNNY

-1354 ITPVQ
+1354 TTPVQ

-1379 NIAREPGSSD
+1379 NIAREPGSSA

-1440 QLAKEGAKI
+1440 QLAKEGSRI

-1516 AAVGGVTNKNKSIA
+1516 AAAVGGVTNKNKSIA

-1566 QDLASKSNKLIAD
+1566 QDLTSKSNKLIAD

-1750 TDINEIGEKL
+1750 TDINKIGEKL
-1760 VESGITASFAPAIVN
+1760 VEPGIAASFAPAIVN

-1985 SYINASNGKIKRGV
+1985 SYIDASNGKIKRGV

-2062 HKLQRAGVNAYHKSK
+2062 HKLQRAGVNAYRKSK

-2141 STSAFRASKKALTYG
+2141 STSAFRASQKALTYG
-2156 TRFTMSTGRLVKRK
+2156 ARFTMSTGRLVKRK

-2177 RRSKRA
+2177 KRGKRA

-2200 SLKAMVQIIIR
+2200 SLKTMVQIIIR

-2300 GPQMQKGDSSKVG
+2300 GPQMQKGDSSKIG

-2546 TTAKGAVYGFYNN
+2546 STAKGAVYGFYNN

-2805 KMGISGTCSDSG
+2805 KMGIPGTCSDSG

>member
-67 YENAGDFEIQDK
+67 YENAGDFELQDK

-120 GVPESLS
+120 GAPEPLS
-127 TRDTVVKNIIEGE
+127 TRDTVIKNIVEGE

-179 NKERELAAREA
+179 NKERELAARED

-203 RKAAEA
+203 RKAEET

-215 RREKEAERYTEKDTD
+215 RREKEAERYTEKDTN
-230 RSKSFEYRKDE
+230 RSKSFEDRKDE
-241 VKIDKDYSTNT
+241 AKIDKDYSTNAD
-252 NKQVDSSFRSDAVD
+252 KQVDSSFRSDAAD

-337 GHEEAASKAET
+337 GNKETASKAET
-348 EKYNAEKY
+348 EKRNAEKY
-356 DSDKRETSK
+356 DSDKREASK
-365 NQAESSRLDNNYSSK
+365 SQEESSRLDNNYSSK

-418 YNAGDVTHV
+418 SNAGDVTHV

-568 NETDT
+568 NETDI
-573 KSECESGN
+573 KGERESGN

-667 QRETDRENRN
+667 QRETDRGNRN
-677 GSNSYSEEDR
+677 GSNSYNEYEDR
-687 RSNIYNSDTAARDYD
+687 RSNTYNSDTAARDYD

-709 HQREAETN
+709 RQREAEAN

-722 RNAETDKNDQYN
+722 RNAETDKDDQYN

-765 RYRNAETSRSETD
+765 RYHNAETGRSETD
-778 AKRGENGTGNR
+778 AKRGETGTGNR
-789 VDNSYNSNRDR
+789 VDS
-800 QVDSSSRTGS
+800 
-810 VHDAGNAGTRNSMQ
+810 
-824 SEQVGNL
+824 
-831 HNGSTNAGDVT
+831 
-842 NVIGGRTH
+842 
-850 ASDAAADTAATVTA
+850 
-864 TAAVAEMTRREA
+864 
-876 AAKEQ
+876 
-881 RETDRENRNGSNS
+881 
-894 YSEEDRRSNIYNSD
+894 
-908 TAARDY
+908 
-914 DAGREM
+914 
-920 EKHQREAE
+920 
-928 TNRYN
+928 
-933 DYRNAETDKNDQY
+933 
-946 NGSSKYEPEQRTEDA
+946 
-961 MREETRR
+961 
-968 EMDRRQQE
+968 
-976 ADRYRNAET
+976 
-985 SRSETDA
+985 
-992 KRGENGTGN
+992 
-1001 RVDNS
+1001 S

-1095 GVETNQYRTSGK
+1095 GVETDQYRTSGK

-1133 DIRRDDRITSP
+1133 DIRRDDRVTSS

-1206 IKAKDYSGDNKSE
+1206 IKAKDYS
-1219 ATPVQPVVQGKKD
+1219 
-1232 IQNNQASGYR
+1232 
-1242 RDSYASAGMNAAVA
+1242 
-1256 GTATIVNNTHK
+1256 
-1267 ASAAEK
+1267 
-1273 VVTEQKIPSES
+1273 
-1284 RPQEHRIDNNY
+1284 
-1295 NTQPGHQIDGT
+1295 
-1306 FKTGTVSEAGKNA
+1306 
-1319 SQPEKIDSVHGGSS
+1319 
-1333 TAKESLN
+1333 
-1340 AIKAKDYSSGNKST
+1340 SGNKST
-1354 ITPVQ
+1354 TTPVQ
-1359 PIFKNKDSVE
+1359 PIFTNKDSVE

-1379 NIAREPGSSD
+1379 NIAREPGSSA

-1440 QLAKEGAKI
+1440 QLAKEGSKI

-1516 AAVGGVTNKNKSIA
+1516 AAVVGGVTNKNKSIA

-1552 KNKSQLWNQAINNT
+1552 KNKSQMWNQAINNT
-1566 QDLASKSNKLIAD
+1566 QDLTSKSNKLIAD

-1750 TDINEIGEKL
+1750 TDINEIGEKF
-1760 VESGITASFAPAIVN
+1760 VESGIAASFAPAVVN

-1985 SYINASNGKIKRGV
+1985 SYIDASNGKIKRGV

-2062 HKLQRAGVNAYHKSK
+2062 HKLQRAGVNAYRKSK

-2141 STSAFRASKKALTYG
+2141 STSAFRASQKALTYG
-2156 TRFTMSTGRLVKRK
+2156 ARFTMSTGRLVKRK
-2170 GVKFTVK
+2170 GVKLTVK
-2177 RRSKRA
+2177 KRGKRA

-2200 SLKAMVQIIIR
+2200 SLKTMVQIIIR

-2300 GPQMQKGDSSKVG
+2300 GPQMQKGDSSKIG

-2339 DINWSAGSDCD
+2339 DISWSAGSDCD
-2350 TLKKKLEADGA
+2350 TLKKKLEADGV

-2378 FLAAFGTFWGK
+2378 FLVAFGTFWGK

-2404 GGEPASK
+2404 GGESASK

-2416 MFDTKAHKDTNY
+2416 MFDTKAHEHTNY

-2546 TTAKGAVYGFYNN
+2546 STAKGAVYGFYNN

>member
-41 IDLPEDERHIYD
+41 VDLPEDERHIYD

-67 YENAGDFEIQDK
+67 YENAGDFELQDK

-120 GVPESLS
+120 GIPEPLS

-203 RKAAEA
+203 RKAEET
-209 DFDEKA
+209 DFDKKA

-230 RSKSFEYRKDE
+230 RSKSFEDRKDE
-241 VKIDKDYSTNT
+241 AKIDKDYSTNAD
-252 NKQVDSSFRSDAVD
+252 KQVDSSFRSDVVD

-307 TAAETAATAA
+307 TVAETAATAA

-365 NQAESSRLDNNYSSK
+365 NQEESSRLDNSYSSK
-380 AESQIDGNSRT
+380 AESQIDGNSKT

-418 YNAGDVTHV
+418 SNAGDVTHV

-435 SKETADARREVD
+435 SKETADARREVN

-466 RSRRE
+466 RNRRE
-471 QEERRE
+471 QEEKRE
-477 RQERAERR
+477 RKERAERR

-561 RNAEAGK
+561 RNAE
-568 NETDT
+568 TSR
-573 KSECESGN
+573 SEIDAKRGENGTGN
-581 RVNNDYNSNRESQID
+581 KVDNSYNSNRDSQID
-596 SSSRTGSVNDAGDAG
+596 SSSRTGSVKDAGDAG

-659 RRESAAKE
+659 RREPAAKE
-667 QRETDRENRN
+667 QREADRGNRN
-677 GSNSYSEEDR
+677 GSNSYNEYEDR

-702 AGREMEK
+702 VGREMEK
-709 HQREAETN
+709 RQREAEAN

-734 GSSKYEPEQR
+734 GSSKYEPEHR

-765 RYRNAETSRSETD
+765 RYRNSETGRSETD

-789 VDNSYNSNRDR
+789 VDNSYNSNRD
-800 QVDSSSRTGS
+800 S
-810 VHDAGNAGTRNSMQ
+810 
-824 SEQVGNL
+824 
-831 HNGSTNAGDVT
+831 
-842 NVIGGRTH
+842 
-850 ASDAAADTAATVTA
+850 
-864 TAAVAEMTRREA
+864 
-876 AAKEQ
+876 
-881 RETDRENRNGSNS
+881 
-894 YSEEDRRSNIYNSD
+894 
-908 TAARDY
+908 
-914 DAGREM
+914 
-920 EKHQREAE
+920 
-928 TNRYN
+928 
-933 DYRNAETDKNDQY
+933 
-946 NGSSKYEPEQRTEDA
+946 
-961 MREETRR
+961 
-968 EMDRRQQE
+968 
-976 ADRYRNAET
+976 
-985 SRSETDA
+985 
-992 KRGENGTGN
+992 
-1001 RVDNS
+1001 
-1006 YNSNR
+1006 
-1011 DRQVDSSSRT
+1011 QVDSSSRT

-1206 IKAKDYSGDNKSE
+1206 IKAKDYSGDNKSA
-1219 ATPVQPVVQGKKD
+1219 ATPVQPVGQSKD
-1232 IQNNQASGYR
+1232 ASG
-1242 RDSYASAGMNAAVA
+1242 SKQFGSNVTGNNIHEAQAA
-1256 GTATIVNNTHK
+1256 TT
-1267 ASAAEK
+1267 
-1273 VVTEQKIPSES
+1273 
-1284 RPQEHRIDNNY
+1284 
-1295 NTQPGHQIDGT
+1295 
-1306 FKTGTVSEAGKNA
+1306 
-1319 SQPEKIDSVHGGSS
+1319 
-1333 TAKESLN
+1333 
-1340 AIKAKDYSSGNKST
+1340 KS
-1354 ITPVQ
+1354 
-1359 PIFKNKDSVE
+1359 
-1369 LKKNGESKID
+1369 
-1379 NIAREPGSSD
+1379 
-1389 STQNIGLDSH
+1389 
-1399 SKKHVYERDSY
+1399 VYERDSY
-1410 EMAGQKTSEN
+1410 ETAGQKAAEN
-1420 FGKPDLNQSALEKN
+1420 FGSKNPSQAFVEKS
-1434 IKDSKK
+1434 IAEKEK
-1440 QLAKEGAKI
+1440 QAAKESSKI
-1449 IDSENKEHI
+1449 VGSENKEHI
-1458 YTAKDGNKNN
+1458 YTAKDGDKNN
-1468 HVQINKAG
+1468 HVQINKTG
-1476 AQVVD
+1476 TQVVD
-1481 GHVSKEIS
+1481 GHVSKDVS

-1516 AAVGGVTNKNKSIA
+1516 AAAVGGATNKNKSIA

-1546 EAVVKQ
+1546 EAVAKQ
-1552 KNKSQLWNQAINNT
+1552 KNKSQMWNQAINNT
-1566 QDLASKSNKLIAD
+1566 QDLTSKSNKLIAD

-1775 KTISADDFVKDG
+1775 KTISVDDFVKDG

-1956 VAGLPTN
+1956 VSGLPTN

-2177 RRSKRA
+2177 RRGKRA

-2300 GPQMQKGDSSKVG
+2300 GPQMQKGDSSKIG

-2350 TLKKKLEADGA
+2350 TLKKKLEADGV

-2378 FLAAFGTFWGK
+2378 FLVAFGTFWGK

-2416 MFDTKAHKDTNY
+2416 MFDTKAHIHTNY

-2666 PDGLPTYDKNGKAID
+2666 HDGLPTYDKNGKAID

>member
-41 IDLPEDERHIYD
+41 VDLPEDERHIYD

-67 YENAGDFEIQDK
+67 YENAGDFELQDK

-120 GVPESLS
+120 GIPEPLS

-179 NKERELAAREA
+179 NKERELSAREDA
-190 DAARLREQEFFDK
+190 AARLREQEFFDK
-203 RKAAEA
+203 RKAEET

-215 RREKEAERYTEKDTD
+215 RREKEAERYTEKDTN
-230 RSKSFEYRKDE
+230 RSKSFEDRKDE
-241 VKIDKDYSTNT
+241 AKIDKDYSTNAD
-252 NKQVDSSFRSDAVD
+252 KQVDSSFRSDAVD

-337 GHEEAASKAET
+337 GNKETASKAET
-348 EKYNAEKY
+348 EKRNAEKY
-356 DSDKRETSK
+356 DSDKREASK
-365 NQAESSRLDNNYSSK
+365 SQEESSRLDNNYSSK

-418 YNAGDVTHV
+418 SNAGDVTHV
-427 VKSREYET
+427 VKSREHET

-542 MREEARREM
+542 MREKARREM

-573 KSECESGN
+573 KSERESGN

-621 ENLHNGNTNAGDVT
+621 ENLHNGNTNVGDVT

-649 AATAAADEMS
+649 AATAASDEMS

-667 QRETDRENRN
+667 QREADR
-677 GSNSYSEEDR
+677 
-687 RSNIYNSDTAARDYD
+687 
-702 AGREMEK
+702 
-709 HQREAETN
+709 
-717 RYNDY
+717 
-722 RNAETDKNDQYN
+722 YN

-765 RYRNAETSRSETD
+765 RYRNSET
-778 AKRGENGTGNR
+778 G
-789 VDNSYNSNRDR
+789 
-800 QVDSSSRTGS
+800 
-810 VHDAGNAGTRNSMQ
+810 
-824 SEQVGNL
+824 
-831 HNGSTNAGDVT
+831 
-842 NVIGGRTH
+842 
-850 ASDAAADTAATVTA
+850 
-864 TAAVAEMTRREA
+864 
-876 AAKEQ
+876 
-881 RETDRENRNGSNS
+881 
-894 YSEEDRRSNIYNSD
+894 
-908 TAARDY
+908 
-914 DAGREM
+914 
-920 EKHQREAE
+920 
-928 TNRYN
+928 
-933 DYRNAETDKNDQY
+933 
-946 NGSSKYEPEQRTEDA
+946 
-961 MREETRR
+961 
-968 EMDRRQQE
+968 
-976 ADRYRNAET
+976 
-985 SRSETDA
+985 RSETDA

-1095 GVETNQYRTSGK
+1095 GAEADQYRTSGK

-1119 EEIRMEMDRRQREA
+1119 EEIRMEMDRRQREE

-1172 KTGTVSEAGKNA
+1172 KTGTISEAGKNA

-1219 ATPVQPVVQGKKD
+1219 ATPVQPAVQGKKD
-1232 IQNNQASGYR
+1232 IPNNQASGYR

-1273 VVTEQKIPSES
+1273 VVTEQKRPSES

-1354 ITPVQ
+1354 TTPVQ

-1379 NIAREPGSSD
+1379 NIAREPGSSA

-1440 QLAKEGAKI
+1440 QLAKEGSRI
-1449 IDSENKEHI
+1449 IDSENKEHV

-1516 AAVGGVTNKNKSIA
+1516 AAAVGGVTNKNKSIA

-1566 QDLASKSNKLIAD
+1566 QDLTSKSNKLIAD

-1750 TDINEIGEKL
+1750 TDINKIGEKL
-1760 VESGITASFAPAIVN
+1760 VEPGIAASFAPAIVN

-1956 VAGLPTN
+1956 AAGLPTN

-1985 SYINASNGKIKRGV
+1985 SYIDASNGKIKRGV

-2062 HKLQRAGVNAYHKSK
+2062 HKLQRAGVNAYRKSK

-2141 STSAFRASKKALTYG
+2141 STSAFRASQKALTYG
-2156 TRFTMSTGRLVKRK
+2156 ARFTMSTGRLVKRK

-2177 RRSKRA
+2177 RRGKRA
-2183 IRKFKMLGNGI
+2183 IRKFKMLGNSI

-2200 SLKAMVQIIIR
+2200 SLKTMVQIIIR

-2300 GPQMQKGDSSKVG
+2300 GPQMQKGDSSKIG

-2339 DINWSAGSDCD
+2339 DISWSAGSDCD
-2350 TLKKKLEADGA
+2350 TLKKKLEADGV

-2378 FLAAFGTFWGK
+2378 FLVAFGTFWGK

-2416 MFDTKAHKDTNY
+2416 MFDTKAHEHTNY

-2520 IYYTFPE
+2520 IYYTFP
-2527 DQETPDGI
+2527 
-2535 SPTPTPEGYDK
+2535 
-2546 TTAKGAVYGFYNN
+2546 
-2559 NQELI
+2559 
-2564 SMVLAMYDFD
+2564 
-2574 INDVTSVKKTIL
+2574 
-2586 AKADKSGI
+2586 
-2594 NEEAA
+2594 
-2599 DEAHELDVTN
+2599 
-2609 KIDDDTWKL
+2609 
-2618 IAYFDKYGLDMTN
+2618 
-2631 YTIGGYDDL
+2631 
-2640 RYSTLVAL
+2640 
-2648 FNASHIITWT
+2648 
-2658 PVTQYHQG
+2658 
-2666 PDGLPTYDKNGKAID
+2666 
-2681 ETNTDGMTY
+2681 
-2690 QVPVMVYDTR
+2690 
-2700 LVSYKDGTTT
+2700 
-2710 RIPDVHQKTDANGD
+2710 
-2724 LVFETKYKAC
+2724 
-2734 PGHKKTSTAVIT
+2734 
-2746 LHFDS
+2746 
-2751 LLDIKGWYDKNI
+2751 
-2763 YGVDDF
+2763 
-2769 DKENPNYSSDKIK
+2769 
-2782 DINYKAKESV
+2782 
-2792 LKYGTQRIKKPEF
+2792 
-2805 KMGISGTCSDSG
+2805 
-2817 ETSSGS
+2817 
-2823 FSPGVMTESQKEVC
+2823 
-2837 RHVYKFLTK
+2837 
-2846 DMTPKLTKEQAVGVL
+2846 
-2861 VNIMHESDFNYT
+2861 
-2873 ATEHSDGSGG
+2873 
-2883 YGLVQWTGGRRTN
+2883 
-2896 LVTWCNNNGVKYN
+2896 
-2909 TLEGQCKFL
+2909 
-2918 EYEFSSSAV
+2918 
-2927 WTNSGV
+2927 
-2933 NGFLQCSSAYDAGRY
+2933 
-2948 FLKYFERPAA
+2948 
-2958 KYEAQREASL
+2958 
-2968 NQDIATIESML
+2968 

>member
-41 IDLPEDERHIYD
+41 VDLPEDERHIYD

-67 YENAGDFEIQDK
+67 YENAGDFELQDK

-95 NDEPERVREDEAGE
+95 NDGPERVREDEAGE

-120 GVPESLS
+120 GIPEPLS

-166 ESIRRALEADEAL
+166 ESIRRVLEADEAL
-179 NKERELAAREA
+179 NKERELSAREDA
-190 DAARLREQEFFDK
+190 AARLREQEFFDK
-203 RKAAEA
+203 RKAEET

-215 RREKEAERYTEKDTD
+215 RREKEAERYTEKDTN
-230 RSKSFEYRKDE
+230 RSKSFEDRKDE
-241 VKIDKDYSTNT
+241 AKIDKDYSTNAD
-252 NKQVDSSFRSDAVD
+252 KQVDSSFRSDAVD
-266 NAGDAGKRRYQ
+266 NAGDAGKHEYQ

-337 GHEEAASKAET
+337 GNKETASKAET
-348 EKYNAEKY
+348 EKRNAEKY
-356 DSDKRETSK
+356 DSDKREASK
-365 NQAESSRLDNNYSSK
+365 SQEESSRLDNNYSSK

-418 YNAGDVTHV
+418 SNAGDVTHV

-542 MREEARREM
+542 IREEARREM

-573 KSECESGN
+573 KSERESGN

-621 ENLHNGNTNAGDVT
+621 ENLHNGSTNAGDVT
-635 NVVGGKTYASEAAA
+635 NVVGGKTYASEATA
-649 AATAAADEMS
+649 AATAAADEML

-677 GSNSYSEEDR
+677 GSNSYNEYEDR
-687 RSNIYNSDTAARDYD
+687 RSNAYNSDTAARDYD
-702 AGREMEK
+702 AGREMERR
-709 HQREAETN
+709 QREAEAN
-717 RYNDY
+717 RHNDY
-722 RNAETDKNDQYN
+722 RNAEANKNDQYS
-734 GSSKYEPEQR
+734 GSGKYEPERR

-755 EMDRRQQEAD
+755 EMDKRQQEAD
-765 RYRNAETSRSETD
+765 RYRNAETGRSETD

-789 VDNSYNSNRDR
+789 VDNSYSSNRDR

-810 VHDAGNAGTRNSMQ
+810 IHDAGTRNSMQ
-824 SEQVGNL
+824 
-831 HNGSTNAGDVT
+831 
-842 NVIGGRTH
+842 
-850 ASDAAADTAATVTA
+850 
-864 TAAVAEMTRREA
+864 
-876 AAKEQ
+876 
-881 RETDRENRNGSNS
+881 
-894 YSEEDRRSNIYNSD
+894 
-908 TAARDY
+908 
-914 DAGREM
+914 
-920 EKHQREAE
+920 
-928 TNRYN
+928 
-933 DYRNAETDKNDQY
+933 
-946 NGSSKYEPEQRTEDA
+946 P
-961 MREETRR
+961 
-968 EMDRRQQE
+968 
-976 ADRYRNAET
+976 
-985 SRSETDA
+985 
-992 KRGENGTGN
+992 
-1001 RVDNS
+1001 
-1006 YNSNR
+1006 
-1011 DRQVDSSSRT
+1011 
-1021 GSVHDAGN
+1021 
-1029 AGTRNSMQSEQV
+1029 EQV

-1095 GVETNQYRTSGK
+1095 RAETDPYRTSGK
-1107 YEPERRT
+1107 YEPEQRT
-1114 EDAMR
+1114 EAAMR
-1119 EEIRMEMDRRQREA
+1119 EDDRREMDRRQREA
-1133 DIRRDDRITSP
+1133 DTRRDDRVTSP

-1172 KTGTVSEAGKNA
+1172 QTGTVSEAGKNV

-1206 IKAKDYSGDNKSE
+1206 IKAKDYSGDNKS
-1219 ATPVQPVVQGKKD
+1219 
-1232 IQNNQASGYR
+1232 
-1242 RDSYASAGMNAAVA
+1242 AA
-1256 GTATIVNNTHK
+1256 
-1267 ASAAEK
+1267 
-1273 VVTEQKIPSES
+1273 
-1284 RPQEHRIDNNY
+1284 
-1295 NTQPGHQIDGT
+1295 
-1306 FKTGTVSEAGKNA
+1306 
-1319 SQPEKIDSVHGGSS
+1319 
-1333 TAKESLN
+1333 
-1340 AIKAKDYSSGNKST
+1340 
-1354 ITPVQ
+1354 TPVQ

-1379 NIAREPGSSD
+1379 NIAREPGSLA

-1440 QLAKEGAKI
+1440 QLAKEGSRI

-1500 SSKLDVSK
+1500 SSKLGVSK
-1508 AVAGQVAA
+1508 AVAGQVAAA

-1566 QDLASKSNKLIAD
+1566 QDLTSKSNKLIAD

-1750 TDINEIGEKL
+1750 TDINKIGEKL
-1760 VESGITASFAPAIVN
+1760 VEPGIAASFAPAIVN

-1985 SYINASNGKIKRGV
+1985 SYIDASNGKIKRGV
-1999 IEDGFFAASMAMLVE
+1999 IEDGFFAASMAMLVD

-2062 HKLQRAGVNAYHKSK
+2062 HKLQRAGVNAYRKSK

-2141 STSAFRASKKALTYG
+2141 STSAFRASQKALTYG
-2156 TRFTMSTGRLVKRK
+2156 ARFTMSTGRLVKRK

-2177 RRSKRA
+2177 RRGKRA

-2200 SLKAMVQIIIR
+2200 SLKTMVQIIIR

-2300 GPQMQKGDSSKVG
+2300 GPQMQKGDSSKIG

-2805 KMGISGTCSDSG
+2805 KMGIPGTCSDSG

>member
-41 IDLPEDERHIYD
+41 VDLPEDERHIYD

-67 YENAGDFEIQDK
+67 YENAGDFELQDK

-120 GVPESLS
+120 GIPEPLS

-190 DAARLREQEFFDK
+190 DAARLREQEFFNK
-203 RKAAEA
+203 RKAEEA

-230 RSKSFEYRKDE
+230 RSKSFEDRKDE
-241 VKIDKDYSTNT
+241 AKIDKDYSTNAD
-252 NKQVDSSFRSDAVD
+252 KQVDSFFRSDAVD
-266 NAGDAGKRRYQ
+266 NAGDAGKHEYQ

-332 GYGNT
+332 GYGNA

-365 NQAESSRLDNNYSSK
+365 NQEESSRLDNNYSSK

-418 YNAGDVTHV
+418 SNAGDVTHV

-466 RSRRE
+466 RNRRE
-471 QEERRE
+471 QEEKRE
-477 RQERAERR
+477 RQERSEKR
-485 TDSYGSDTALR
+485 TDSYGSDTVLW

-561 RNAEAGK
+561 RNAE
-568 NETDT
+568 TSR
-573 KSECESGN
+573 SEIDAKRGENGTGN
-581 RVNNDYNSNRESQID
+581 KVDNSYNSNRDSQID
-596 SSSRTGSVNDAGDAG
+596 SSSRTGSVKDAGDAG

-659 RRESAAKE
+659 RREPAAKE
-667 QRETDRENRN
+667 QREADRGNRN
-677 GSNSYSEEDR
+677 GSNSYNEYEDR

-702 AGREMEK
+702 VGREMEK
-709 HQREAETN
+709 RQREAEAN

-765 RYRNAETSRSETD
+765 RYRNSETGRSETD

-789 VDNSYNSNRDR
+789 VDNSYNSNRD
-800 QVDSSSRTGS
+800 S
-810 VHDAGNAGTRNSMQ
+810 
-824 SEQVGNL
+824 
-831 HNGSTNAGDVT
+831 
-842 NVIGGRTH
+842 
-850 ASDAAADTAATVTA
+850 
-864 TAAVAEMTRREA
+864 
-876 AAKEQ
+876 
-881 RETDRENRNGSNS
+881 
-894 YSEEDRRSNIYNSD
+894 
-908 TAARDY
+908 
-914 DAGREM
+914 
-920 EKHQREAE
+920 
-928 TNRYN
+928 
-933 DYRNAETDKNDQY
+933 
-946 NGSSKYEPEQRTEDA
+946 
-961 MREETRR
+961 
-968 EMDRRQQE
+968 
-976 ADRYRNAET
+976 
-985 SRSETDA
+985 
-992 KRGENGTGN
+992 
-1001 RVDNS
+1001 
-1006 YNSNR
+1006 
-1011 DRQVDSSSRT
+1011 QVDSSSRT

-1219 ATPVQPVVQGKKD
+1219 ATPVQPVVQWKKD

-1267 ASAAEK
+1267 VSAAEK
-1273 VVTEQKIPSES
+1273 VVTEQKRPSES

-1340 AIKAKDYSSGNKST
+1340 AIKTKDYSSGNKST
-1354 ITPVQ
+1354 TTPVQ
-1359 PIFKNKDSVE
+1359 PIFKNKDSAE

-1379 NIAREPGSSD
+1379 NIAREPGSSA
-1389 STQNIGLDSH
+1389 STQNIGLDSNF
-1399 SKKHVYERDSY
+1399 KKHVYERDSY

-1440 QLAKEGAKI
+1440 QLAKEGSKI

-1508 AVAGQVAA
+1508 AVASQVAAA

-1546 EAVVKQ
+1546 EAVIKQ

-1566 QDLASKSNKLIAD
+1566 QDLTSKSNKLIAD

-1750 TDINEIGEKL
+1750 TDINKIGEKL
-1760 VESGITASFAPAIVN
+1760 VEPGIAASFAPAIVN

-1985 SYINASNGKIKRGV
+1985 SYIDASNGKIKRGV

-2062 HKLQRAGVNAYHKSK
+2062 HKLQRAGVNAYRKSK

-2141 STSAFRASKKALTYG
+2141 STSAFRASQKALTYG
-2156 TRFTMSTGRLVKRK
+2156 ARFTMSTGRLVKRK

-2177 RRSKRA
+2177 RRGKRA

-2200 SLKAMVQIIIR
+2200 SLKTMVQIIIR

-2300 GPQMQKGDSSKVG
+2300 GPQMQKGDSSKIG

>member
-41 IDLPEDERHIYD
+41 VDLPEDERHIYD

-67 YENAGDFEIQDK
+67 YENAGDFELQDK

-120 GVPESLS
+120 GIPEPLS

-190 DAARLREQEFFDK
+190 DAARLREQEFFNK
-203 RKAAEA
+203 RKAEEA

-230 RSKSFEYRKDE
+230 RSKSFEDRKDE
-241 VKIDKDYSTNT
+241 AKIDKDYSTNAD
-252 NKQVDSSFRSDAVD
+252 KQVDSFFRSDAVD
-266 NAGDAGKRRYQ
+266 NAGDAGKHEYQ

-332 GYGNT
+332 GYGNA
-337 GHEEAASKAET
+337 GHKEAASKAET

-365 NQAESSRLDNNYSSK
+365 NQEESSRLDNNYSSK

-418 YNAGDVTHV
+418 SNAGDVTHV

-466 RSRRE
+466 RNRRE
-471 QEERRE
+471 QEEKRE
-477 RQERAERR
+477 RQERSEKR
-485 TDSYGSDTALR
+485 TDSYGSDTVLW

-561 RNAEAGK
+561 RNAE
-568 NETDT
+568 TSR
-573 KSECESGN
+573 SEIDAKRGENGTGN
-581 RVNNDYNSNRESQID
+581 KVDNSYNSNRDSQID
-596 SSSRTGSVNDAGDAG
+596 SSSRTGSVKDAGDAG

-659 RRESAAKE
+659 RREPAAKE
-667 QRETDRENRN
+667 QREADRGNRN
-677 GSNSYSEEDR
+677 GSNSYNEYEDR

-702 AGREMEK
+702 VGREMEK
-709 HQREAETN
+709 RQREAEAN

-765 RYRNAETSRSETD
+765 RYRNSETGRSETD
-778 AKRGENGTGNR
+778 ARRGENGTGNR
-789 VDNSYNSNRDR
+789 VDNSYNSNRD
-800 QVDSSSRTGS
+800 S
-810 VHDAGNAGTRNSMQ
+810 
-824 SEQVGNL
+824 
-831 HNGSTNAGDVT
+831 
-842 NVIGGRTH
+842 
-850 ASDAAADTAATVTA
+850 
-864 TAAVAEMTRREA
+864 
-876 AAKEQ
+876 
-881 RETDRENRNGSNS
+881 
-894 YSEEDRRSNIYNSD
+894 
-908 TAARDY
+908 
-914 DAGREM
+914 
-920 EKHQREAE
+920 
-928 TNRYN
+928 
-933 DYRNAETDKNDQY
+933 
-946 NGSSKYEPEQRTEDA
+946 
-961 MREETRR
+961 
-968 EMDRRQQE
+968 
-976 ADRYRNAET
+976 
-985 SRSETDA
+985 
-992 KRGENGTGN
+992 
-1001 RVDNS
+1001 
-1006 YNSNR
+1006 
-1011 DRQVDSSSRT
+1011 QVDSSSRT

-1273 VVTEQKIPSES
+1273 VVTEQKRPSES

-1354 ITPVQ
+1354 TTPVQ
-1359 PIFKNKDSVE
+1359 PIFKNKDSAE

-1379 NIAREPGSSD
+1379 NIAREPGSSA
-1389 STQNIGLDSH
+1389 STQNIGLDSNF
-1399 SKKHVYERDSY
+1399 KKHVYERDSY

-1440 QLAKEGAKI
+1440 QLAKEGSKI

-1508 AVAGQVAA
+1508 AVASQVAAA

-1750 TDINEIGEKL
+1750 TDINKIGEKL
-1760 VESGITASFAPAIVN
+1760 VEPGIAASFAPAIVN

-1985 SYINASNGKIKRGV
+1985 SYIDVSNGKIKRGV

-2177 RRSKRA
+2177 RRGKRA

-2300 GPQMQKGDSSKVG
+2300 GPQMQKGDSSKIG

-2350 TLKKKLEADGA
+2350 TLKKKLEADGV

-2378 FLAAFGTFWGK
+2378 FLVAFGTFWGK

-2416 MFDTKAHKDTNY
+2416 MFDTKAHIHTNY

-2492 STSVSADVFYRQEI
+2492 LTSVSADVFYRQEI

>member
-41 IDLPEDERHIYD
+41 VDLPEDERHIYD

-67 YENAGDFEIQDK
+67 YENAGDFELQDK

-120 GVPESLS
+120 GIPEPLS

-166 ESIRRALEADEAL
+166 ESIRRVLEADETL
-179 NKERELAAREA
+179 NKERELAARET
-190 DAARLREQEFFDK
+190 DAARLREQESFDK
-203 RKAAEA
+203 RKAEEA

-215 RREKEAERYTEKDTD
+215 RREKEAERYTKKDTD
-230 RSKSFEYRKDE
+230 RSKSFEDRKDE
-241 VKIDKDYSTNT
+241 AKIDKDYSTNAD
-252 NKQVDSSFRSDAVD
+252 KQADSSFRSDAVD

-293 DVSNAIHSKTYGTE
+293 DVSNAIHSKTYETE

-317 AMEMARREAAAKAQV
+317 AMEMARREAAAKAQ
-332 GYGNT
+332 GRYSNT
-337 GHEEAASKAET
+337 GHEETASKAET

-365 NQAESSRLDNNYSSK
+365 NQEESSRLDNSYSSK

-418 YNAGDVTHV
+418 SNAGDVTHV

-466 RSRRE
+466 RNRRE

-477 RQERAERR
+477 RQERAEKRA
-485 TDSYGSDTALR
+485 DSYSSDATSR
-496 DEDTKREIERRQH
+496 NEDIKHEMERRQR
-509 EAEANRYH
+509 EAESNRYY

-535 EQRAETA
+535 EQRTEAA
-542 MREEARREM
+542 MREEARREI

-568 NETDT
+568 NETDA
-573 KSECESGN
+573 KSERESGN

-596 SSSRTGSVNDAGDAG
+596 SSSRTGSVKDAGDAG

-659 RRESAAKE
+659 RREPAAKE
-667 QRETDRENRN
+667 QREADRGNRN
-677 GSNSYSEEDR
+677 GSNSYNEYEDR

-702 AGREMEK
+702 VGREMEK
-709 HQREAETN
+709 RQREAEAN

-722 RNAETDKNDQYN
+722 RNAKTDKNDQYN
-734 GSSKYEPEQR
+734 GSSKYEPEHR

-765 RYRNAETSRSETD
+765 RYRNSETGRSETD

-789 VDNSYNSNRDR
+789 VDNSYNSNRD
-800 QVDSSSRTGS
+800 S
-810 VHDAGNAGTRNSMQ
+810 
-824 SEQVGNL
+824 
-831 HNGSTNAGDVT
+831 
-842 NVIGGRTH
+842 
-850 ASDAAADTAATVTA
+850 
-864 TAAVAEMTRREA
+864 
-876 AAKEQ
+876 
-881 RETDRENRNGSNS
+881 
-894 YSEEDRRSNIYNSD
+894 
-908 TAARDY
+908 
-914 DAGREM
+914 
-920 EKHQREAE
+920 
-928 TNRYN
+928 
-933 DYRNAETDKNDQY
+933 
-946 NGSSKYEPEQRTEDA
+946 
-961 MREETRR
+961 
-968 EMDRRQQE
+968 
-976 ADRYRNAET
+976 
-985 SRSETDA
+985 
-992 KRGENGTGN
+992 
-1001 RVDNS
+1001 
-1006 YNSNR
+1006 
-1011 DRQVDSSSRT
+1011 QVDSSSRT

-1172 KTGTVSEAGKNA
+1172 KTETVSEAGKNV

-1206 IKAKDYSGDNKSE
+1206 IKAKDYSGDNKSA
-1219 ATPVQPVVQGKKD
+1219 ATPVQPVGQSKD
-1232 IQNNQASGYR
+1232 ASG
-1242 RDSYASAGMNAAVA
+1242 SKQFGSNVTGNNIHEAQAA
-1256 GTATIVNNTHK
+1256 TT
-1267 ASAAEK
+1267 
-1273 VVTEQKIPSES
+1273 
-1284 RPQEHRIDNNY
+1284 
-1295 NTQPGHQIDGT
+1295 
-1306 FKTGTVSEAGKNA
+1306 
-1319 SQPEKIDSVHGGSS
+1319 
-1333 TAKESLN
+1333 
-1340 AIKAKDYSSGNKST
+1340 KS
-1354 ITPVQ
+1354 
-1359 PIFKNKDSVE
+1359 
-1369 LKKNGESKID
+1369 
-1379 NIAREPGSSD
+1379 
-1389 STQNIGLDSH
+1389 
-1399 SKKHVYERDSY
+1399 VYERDSY
-1410 EMAGQKTSEN
+1410 ETAGQKAAEN
-1420 FGKPDLNQSALEKN
+1420 FGSKNPSQAFVEKS
-1434 IKDSKK
+1434 IAEKEK
-1440 QLAKEGAKI
+1440 QAAKESSKI
-1449 IDSENKEHI
+1449 VGSENKEHI
-1458 YTAKDGNKNN
+1458 YTAKDGDKNN
-1468 HVQINKAG
+1468 HVQINKTG
-1476 AQVVD
+1476 TQVVD
-1481 GHVSKEIS
+1481 GHVSKDVS

-1508 AVAGQVAA
+1508 AVSGQVAA
-1516 AAVGGVTNKNKSIA
+1516 AAAVGGATNKNKSIA

-1546 EAVVKQ
+1546 EAVAKQ
-1552 KNKSQLWNQAINNT
+1552 KNKSQMWNQAINNT
-1566 QDLASKSNKLIAD
+1566 QDLTSKSNKLIAD

-1775 KTISADDFVKDG
+1775 KTISVDDFVKDG

-1956 VAGLPTN
+1956 VSGLPTN

-2177 RRSKRA
+2177 RRGKRA

-2300 GPQMQKGDSSKVG
+2300 GPQMQKGDSSKIG

-2350 TLKKKLEADGA
+2350 TLKKKLEADGV

-2378 FLAAFGTFWGK
+2378 FLVAFGTFWGK

-2416 MFDTKAHKDTNY
+2416 MFDTKAHIHTNY

>member
-67 YENAGDFEIQDK
+67 YENAGDFELQDK

-120 GVPESLS
+120 GIPEPLS

-179 NKERELAAREA
+179 NKERELAAREDA
-190 DAARLREQEFFDK
+190 AARLREQEFFDK
-203 RKAAEA
+203 RKAEET

-230 RSKSFEYRKDE
+230 RSKSFEDRKDE
-241 VKIDKDYSTNT
+241 AKIYKDYSTNAD
-252 NKQVDSSFRSDAVD
+252 KQVDSSFRSDVVD
-266 NAGDAGKRRYQ
+266 NAGDAGKRGYQ

-307 TAAETAATAA
+307 TAAETAATTA

-337 GHEEAASKAET
+337 GNKETASKAET
-348 EKYNAEKY
+348 EKRNAEKY

-365 NQAESSRLDNNYSSK
+365 SQEESSRLDNNYSSK

-398 DAGKRGYQQSEQIG
+398 DAGKRGYQQSEKIG

-418 YNAGDVTHV
+418 SNAGDVTHV

-535 EQRAETA
+535 EQRAEA
-542 MREEARREM
+542 AIREEARREM

-573 KSECESGN
+573 KSERESGN

-621 ENLHNGNTNAGDVT
+621 ENLHNGNTNVGDVT

-659 RRESAAKE
+659 RREPAAKE
-667 QRETDRENRN
+667 QREADRGNRN
-677 GSNSYSEEDR
+677 GSNSYNEYEDR

-709 HQREAETN
+709 RQREAEAN

-734 GSSKYEPEQR
+734 GSSKYEPEHR

-765 RYRNAETSRSETD
+765 RYHNAETGRSETD
-778 AKRGENGTGNR
+778 AKRDESRTGNR

-850 ASDAAADTAATVTA
+850 AF
-864 TAAVAEMTRREA
+864 
-876 AAKEQ
+876 
-881 RETDRENRNGSNS
+881 
-894 YSEEDRRSNIYNSD
+894 
-908 TAARDY
+908 
-914 DAGREM
+914 
-920 EKHQREAE
+920 
-928 TNRYN
+928 
-933 DYRNAETDKNDQY
+933 
-946 NGSSKYEPEQRTEDA
+946 
-961 MREETRR
+961 
-968 EMDRRQQE
+968 
-976 ADRYRNAET
+976 
-985 SRSETDA
+985 
-992 KRGENGTGN
+992 
-1001 RVDNS
+1001 
-1006 YNSNR
+1006 
-1011 DRQVDSSSRT
+1011 
-1021 GSVHDAGN
+1021 
-1029 AGTRNSMQSEQV
+1029 
-1041 GNLHNGSTNAG
+1041 
-1052 DVTNVIGGR
+1052 
-1061 THASDAAA
+1061 DAAA

-1082 EMTRREAAAKEQR
+1082 EMARREAAAKEQR
-1095 GVETNQYRTSGK
+1095 GVETDQYRTSGK

-1133 DIRRDDRITSP
+1133 DIRRDDRVTSP

-1206 IKAKDYSGDNKSE
+1206 IKAKDYSGDNKS
-1219 ATPVQPVVQGKKD
+1219 AAAPVQPAVQGKKD
-1232 IQNNQASGYR
+1232 IPNNQASGYR

-1273 VVTEQKIPSES
+1273 VVTEQKRPSES

-1354 ITPVQ
+1354 TTPVQ

-1379 NIAREPGSSD
+1379 NIAREPGSSA

-1440 QLAKEGAKI
+1440 QLAKEGSKI

-1516 AAVGGVTNKNKSIA
+1516 AAAVGGVTNKNKSIA

-1552 KNKSQLWNQAINNT
+1552 KNKSQMWNQAINNT
-1566 QDLASKSNKLIAD
+1566 QDLTSKSNKLIAD

-1642 DIYNASSRVKNV
+1642 DIYNASSRVKNVGNV

-1750 TDINEIGEKL
+1750 TDINEIGEKF
-1760 VESGITASFAPAIVN
+1760 VESGIAASFAPAIVN

-1985 SYINASNGKIKRGV
+1985 SYIDASNGKIKRGV

-2062 HKLQRAGVNAYHKSK
+2062 HKLQRAGVNAYRKSK

-2141 STSAFRASKKALTYG
+2141 STSAFRASQKALTYG
-2156 TRFTMSTGRLVKRK
+2156 ARFTMSTGRLVKRK

-2177 RRSKRA
+2177 KRGKRA

-2200 SLKAMVQIIIR
+2200 SLKTMVQIIIR

-2300 GPQMQKGDSSKVG
+2300 GPQMQKGDSSKIG

-2339 DINWSAGSDCD
+2339 DISWSAGSDCD
-2350 TLKKKLEADGA
+2350 TLKKKLEADGV

-2378 FLAAFGTFWGK
+2378 FLVAFGTFWGK

-2416 MFDTKAHKDTNY
+2416 MFDTKAHEHTNY

-2546 TTAKGAVYGFYNN
+2546 STAKGAVYGFYNN

-2724 LVFETKYKAC
+2724 LVFETKYKKC

-2805 KMGISGTCSDSG
+2805 KMGIPGTCSDSG

>member
-41 IDLPEDERHIYD
+41 VDLPEDERHIYD

-67 YENAGDFEIQDK
+67 YENAGDFELQDK

-90 QRDRE
+90 QRDME

-120 GVPESLS
+120 GAPEPLS
-127 TRDTVVKNIIEGE
+127 TRDTVIKNIVEGE

-179 NKERELAAREA
+179 NKERELAAREDA
-190 DAARLREQEFFDK
+190 AARLREQEFFDK
-203 RKAAEA
+203 RKAEET

-215 RREKEAERYTEKDTD
+215 RREKEAERYTEKDTN
-230 RSKSFEYRKDE
+230 RSKSFEDRKDE
-241 VKIDKDYSTNT
+241 AKIDKDYSTNAD
-252 NKQVDSSFRSDAVD
+252 KQVDSSFRSDAVD

-317 AMEMARREAAAKAQV
+317 AMEMARMEAAAKAQV

-337 GHEEAASKAET
+337 GHEETASKAET

-418 YNAGDVTHV
+418 SNAGDVTHV

-573 KSECESGN
+573 KSERESGN

-621 ENLHNGNTNAGDVT
+621 ENLHNGNTNVGDVT

-649 AATAAADEMS
+649 AATAASDEMS

-667 QRETDRENRN
+667 QREADRENRN
-677 GSNSYSEEDR
+677 GSNSYNEEDR

-709 HQREAETN
+709 HQREAEAN

-765 RYRNAETSRSETD
+765 RYRNSETGRSETD

-789 VDNSYNSNRDR
+789 IDNSYNSNRDR
-800 QVDSSSRTGS
+800 QVDSSSRTG
-810 VHDAGNAGTRNSMQ
+810 
-824 SEQVGNL
+824 L
-831 HNGSTNAGDVT
+831 
-842 NVIGGRTH
+842 
-850 ASDAAADTAATVTA
+850 
-864 TAAVAEMTRREA
+864 
-876 AAKEQ
+876 
-881 RETDRENRNGSNS
+881 
-894 YSEEDRRSNIYNSD
+894 
-908 TAARDY
+908 
-914 DAGREM
+914 
-920 EKHQREAE
+920 
-928 TNRYN
+928 
-933 DYRNAETDKNDQY
+933 
-946 NGSSKYEPEQRTEDA
+946 
-961 MREETRR
+961 
-968 EMDRRQQE
+968 
-976 ADRYRNAET
+976 
-985 SRSETDA
+985 
-992 KRGENGTGN
+992 
-1001 RVDNS
+1001 
-1006 YNSNR
+1006 
-1011 DRQVDSSSRT
+1011 
-1021 GSVHDAGN
+1021 VHDAGN

-1069 ATAATVTATAAAA
+1069 ATAATVTATAAAT

-1095 GVETNQYRTSGK
+1095 GAEADQYRTSGK

-1144 EKNQERPAEHRIDN
+1144 EKNQERPA
-1158 NYNTQPGRQIDGTF
+1158 
-1172 KTGTVSEAGKNA
+1172 
-1184 SQPEKIDSVHGGSS
+1184 
-1198 TAKESLNA
+1198 
-1206 IKAKDYSGDNKSE
+1206 
-1219 ATPVQPVVQGKKD
+1219 
-1232 IQNNQASGYR
+1232 
-1242 RDSYASAGMNAAVA
+1242 
-1256 GTATIVNNTHK
+1256 
-1267 ASAAEK
+1267 
-1273 VVTEQKIPSES
+1273 
-1284 RPQEHRIDNNY
+1284 EHRIDNNY

-1354 ITPVQ
+1354 TTPVQ

-1379 NIAREPGSSD
+1379 NIAREPGSSA

-1440 QLAKEGAKI
+1440 QLAKEGSRI

-1516 AAVGGVTNKNKSIA
+1516 AAAVGGVTNKNKSIA

-1566 QDLASKSNKLIAD
+1566 QDLTSKSNKLIAD

-1750 TDINEIGEKL
+1750 TDINKIGEKL
-1760 VESGITASFAPAIVN
+1760 VEPGIAASFAPAIVN

-1985 SYINASNGKIKRGV
+1985 SYIDASNGKIKRGV

-2062 HKLQRAGVNAYHKSK
+2062 HKLQRAGVNAYRKSK

-2141 STSAFRASKKALTYG
+2141 STSAFRASQKALTYG
-2156 TRFTMSTGRLVKRK
+2156 ARFTMSTGRLVKRK

-2177 RRSKRA
+2177 KRGKRA

-2200 SLKAMVQIIIR
+2200 SLKTMVQIIIR

-2300 GPQMQKGDSSKVG
+2300 GPQMQKGDSSKIG

-2546 TTAKGAVYGFYNN
+2546 STAKGAVYGFYNN

-2724 LVFETKYKAC
+2724 LVFETKYKKC

-2805 KMGISGTCSDSG
+2805 KMGIPGTCSDSG

>member
-21 NLFQNGMA
+21 NLFQKGMA

-41 IDLPEDERHIYD
+41 VDLPEDERHIYD

-67 YENAGDFEIQDK
+67 YENAGDFELQDK

-120 GVPESLS
+120 GVPEPLS
-127 TRDTVVKNIIEGE
+127 TRDTVIKNIVEGE

-166 ESIRRALEADEAL
+166 ESIRRALETDEAL

-203 RKAAEA
+203 RKAEEA

-215 RREKEAERYTEKDTD
+215 RREKEAERYTKKDTD
-230 RSKSFEYRKDE
+230 RSKSFEDRKDE
-241 VKIDKDYSTNT
+241 AKIDKDYSTNAD
-252 NKQVDSSFRSDAVD
+252 KQADSSFRSDAVD

-293 DVSNAIHSKTYGTE
+293 DVSNAIHSKTYETE

-317 AMEMARREAAAKAQV
+317 AMEMARREAAAKAQ
-332 GYGNT
+332 GRYSNT
-337 GHEEAASKAET
+337 GHEETASKAET

-365 NQAESSRLDNNYSSK
+365 NQEESSRLDNSYSSK

-418 YNAGDVTHV
+418 SNAGDVTHV

-466 RSRRE
+466 RNRRE

-477 RQERAERR
+477 RQERAEKRA
-485 TDSYGSDTALR
+485 DSYSSDATSR
-496 DEDTKREIERRQH
+496 NEDIKHEMERRQR
-509 EAEANRYH
+509 EAESNRYY

-535 EQRAETA
+535 EQRTEAA
-542 MREEARREM
+542 MREEARREI

-568 NETDT
+568 NETDA
-573 KSECESGN
+573 KSERESGN

-596 SSSRTGSVNDAGDAG
+596 SSSRTGSVKDAGDAG

-659 RRESAAKE
+659 RREPAAKE
-667 QRETDRENRN
+667 QREADRGNRN
-677 GSNSYSEEDR
+677 GSNSYNEYEDR

-702 AGREMEK
+702 VGREMEK
-709 HQREAETN
+709 RQREAEAN

-722 RNAETDKNDQYN
+722 RNAKTDKNDQYN
-734 GSSKYEPEQR
+734 GSSKYEPEHR

-765 RYRNAETSRSETD
+765 RYRNSETGRSETD

-789 VDNSYNSNRDR
+789 VDNSYNSNRD
-800 QVDSSSRTGS
+800 S
-810 VHDAGNAGTRNSMQ
+810 
-824 SEQVGNL
+824 
-831 HNGSTNAGDVT
+831 
-842 NVIGGRTH
+842 
-850 ASDAAADTAATVTA
+850 
-864 TAAVAEMTRREA
+864 
-876 AAKEQ
+876 
-881 RETDRENRNGSNS
+881 
-894 YSEEDRRSNIYNSD
+894 
-908 TAARDY
+908 
-914 DAGREM
+914 
-920 EKHQREAE
+920 
-928 TNRYN
+928 
-933 DYRNAETDKNDQY
+933 
-946 NGSSKYEPEQRTEDA
+946 
-961 MREETRR
+961 
-968 EMDRRQQE
+968 
-976 ADRYRNAET
+976 
-985 SRSETDA
+985 
-992 KRGENGTGN
+992 
-1001 RVDNS
+1001 
-1006 YNSNR
+1006 
-1011 DRQVDSSSRT
+1011 QVDSSSRT

-1172 KTGTVSEAGKNA
+1172 KTETVSEAGKNV

-1206 IKAKDYSGDNKSE
+1206 IKAKDYSGDNKSA
-1219 ATPVQPVVQGKKD
+1219 ATPVQPVGQSKD
-1232 IQNNQASGYR
+1232 ASG
-1242 RDSYASAGMNAAVA
+1242 SKQFGSNVTGNNIHEAQAA
-1256 GTATIVNNTHK
+1256 TT
-1267 ASAAEK
+1267 
-1273 VVTEQKIPSES
+1273 
-1284 RPQEHRIDNNY
+1284 
-1295 NTQPGHQIDGT
+1295 
-1306 FKTGTVSEAGKNA
+1306 
-1319 SQPEKIDSVHGGSS
+1319 
-1333 TAKESLN
+1333 
-1340 AIKAKDYSSGNKST
+1340 KS
-1354 ITPVQ
+1354 
-1359 PIFKNKDSVE
+1359 
-1369 LKKNGESKID
+1369 
-1379 NIAREPGSSD
+1379 
-1389 STQNIGLDSH
+1389 
-1399 SKKHVYERDSY
+1399 VYERDSY
-1410 EMAGQKTSEN
+1410 ETAGQKAAEN
-1420 FGKPDLNQSALEKN
+1420 FGSKNPSQAFVEKS
-1434 IKDSKK
+1434 IAEKEK
-1440 QLAKEGAKI
+1440 QAAKESSKI
-1449 IDSENKEHI
+1449 VGSENKEHI
-1458 YTAKDGNKNN
+1458 YTAKDGDKNN
-1468 HVQINKAG
+1468 HVQINKTG
-1476 AQVVD
+1476 TQVVD
-1481 GHVSKEIS
+1481 GHVSKDVS

-1516 AAVGGVTNKNKSIA
+1516 AAAVGGATNKNKSIA

-1546 EAVVKQ
+1546 EAVAKQ
-1552 KNKSQLWNQAINNT
+1552 KNKSQMWNQAINNT
-1566 QDLASKSNKLIAD
+1566 QDLTSKSNKLIAD

-1956 VAGLPTN
+1956 VSGLPTN

-2177 RRSKRA
+2177 RRGKRA

-2300 GPQMQKGDSSKVG
+2300 GPQMQKGDSSKIG

-2350 TLKKKLEADGA
+2350 TLKKKLEADGV

-2378 FLAAFGTFWGK
+2378 FLVAFGTFWGK

-2416 MFDTKAHKDTNY
+2416 MFDTKAHIHTNY

>member
-41 IDLPEDERHIYD
+41 VDLPEDERHIYD

-67 YENAGDFEIQDK
+67 YENAGDFELQDK

-120 GVPESLS
+120 GIPEPLS

-166 ESIRRALEADEAL
+166 ESIRRVLEADETL
-179 NKERELAAREA
+179 NKERELAARET
-190 DAARLREQEFFDK
+190 DAARLREQESFDK
-203 RKAAEA
+203 RKAEEA

-215 RREKEAERYTEKDTD
+215 RREKEAERYTKKDTD
-230 RSKSFEYRKDE
+230 RSKSFEDRKDE
-241 VKIDKDYSTNT
+241 AKIDKDYSTNAD
-252 NKQVDSSFRSDAVD
+252 KQADSSFRSDAVD

-293 DVSNAIHSKTYGTE
+293 DVSNAIHSKTYETE

-317 AMEMARREAAAKAQV
+317 AMEMARREAAAKAQ
-332 GYGNT
+332 GRYSNT
-337 GHEEAASKAET
+337 GHEETASKAET

-365 NQAESSRLDNNYSSK
+365 NQEESSRLDNSYSSK

-418 YNAGDVTHV
+418 SNAGDVTHV

-466 RSRRE
+466 RNRRE

-477 RQERAERR
+477 RQERAEKRA
-485 TDSYGSDTALR
+485 DSYSSDATSR
-496 DEDTKREIERRQH
+496 NEDIKHEMERRQR
-509 EAEANRYH
+509 EAESNRYY

-535 EQRAETA
+535 EQRTEAA
-542 MREEARREM
+542 MREEARREI

-568 NETDT
+568 NETDA
-573 KSECESGN
+573 KSERESGN

-596 SSSRTGSVNDAGDAG
+596 SSSRTGSVKDAGDAG

-659 RRESAAKE
+659 RREPAAKE
-667 QRETDRENRN
+667 QREADRGNRN
-677 GSNSYSEEDR
+677 GSNSYNEYEDR

-702 AGREMEK
+702 VGREMEK
-709 HQREAETN
+709 RQREAEAN

-722 RNAETDKNDQYN
+722 RNAKTDKNDQYN
-734 GSSKYEPEQR
+734 GSSKYEPEHR

-765 RYRNAETSRSETD
+765 RYRNSETGRSETD

-789 VDNSYNSNRDR
+789 VDNSYNSNRD
-800 QVDSSSRTGS
+800 S
-810 VHDAGNAGTRNSMQ
+810 
-824 SEQVGNL
+824 
-831 HNGSTNAGDVT
+831 
-842 NVIGGRTH
+842 
-850 ASDAAADTAATVTA
+850 
-864 TAAVAEMTRREA
+864 
-876 AAKEQ
+876 
-881 RETDRENRNGSNS
+881 
-894 YSEEDRRSNIYNSD
+894 
-908 TAARDY
+908 
-914 DAGREM
+914 
-920 EKHQREAE
+920 
-928 TNRYN
+928 
-933 DYRNAETDKNDQY
+933 
-946 NGSSKYEPEQRTEDA
+946 
-961 MREETRR
+961 
-968 EMDRRQQE
+968 
-976 ADRYRNAET
+976 
-985 SRSETDA
+985 
-992 KRGENGTGN
+992 
-1001 RVDNS
+1001 
-1006 YNSNR
+1006 
-1011 DRQVDSSSRT
+1011 QVDSSSRT

-1082 EMTRREAAAKEQR
+1082 EMTRREAAAKKQR

-1172 KTGTVSEAGKNA
+1172 KTETVSEAGKNV

-1206 IKAKDYSGDNKSE
+1206 IKAKDYSGDNKSA
-1219 ATPVQPVVQGKKD
+1219 ATPVQPVGQSKD
-1232 IQNNQASGYR
+1232 ASG
-1242 RDSYASAGMNAAVA
+1242 SKQFGSNVTGNNIHEAQAA
-1256 GTATIVNNTHK
+1256 TT
-1267 ASAAEK
+1267 
-1273 VVTEQKIPSES
+1273 
-1284 RPQEHRIDNNY
+1284 
-1295 NTQPGHQIDGT
+1295 
-1306 FKTGTVSEAGKNA
+1306 
-1319 SQPEKIDSVHGGSS
+1319 
-1333 TAKESLN
+1333 
-1340 AIKAKDYSSGNKST
+1340 KS
-1354 ITPVQ
+1354 
-1359 PIFKNKDSVE
+1359 
-1369 LKKNGESKID
+1369 
-1379 NIAREPGSSD
+1379 
-1389 STQNIGLDSH
+1389 
-1399 SKKHVYERDSY
+1399 VYERDSY
-1410 EMAGQKTSEN
+1410 ETAGQKAAEN
-1420 FGKPDLNQSALEKN
+1420 FGSKNPSQAFVEKS
-1434 IKDSKK
+1434 IAEKEK
-1440 QLAKEGAKI
+1440 QAAKESSKI
-1449 IDSENKEHI
+1449 VGSENKEHI
-1458 YTAKDGNKNN
+1458 YTAKDGDKNN
-1468 HVQINKAG
+1468 HVQINKTG
-1476 AQVVD
+1476 TQVVD
-1481 GHVSKEIS
+1481 GHVSKDVS

-1516 AAVGGVTNKNKSIA
+1516 AAAVGGATNKNKSIA

-1546 EAVVKQ
+1546 EAVAKQ
-1552 KNKSQLWNQAINNT
+1552 KNKSQMWNQAINNT
-1566 QDLASKSNKLIAD
+1566 QDLTSKSNKLIAD

-1956 VAGLPTN
+1956 VSGLPTN

-2177 RRSKRA
+2177 RRGKRA

-2300 GPQMQKGDSSKVG
+2300 GPQMQKGDSSKIG

-2350 TLKKKLEADGA
+2350 TLKKKLEADGV

-2378 FLAAFGTFWGK
+2378 FLVAFGTFWGK

-2416 MFDTKAHKDTNY
+2416 MFDTKAHIHTNY

>member
-41 IDLPEDERHIYD
+41 VDLPEDERHIYD

-67 YENAGDFEIQDK
+67 YENAGDFELQDK

-120 GVPESLS
+120 GIPEPLS

-179 NKERELAAREA
+179 NKERELSAREDA
-190 DAARLREQEFFDK
+190 AARLREQEFFDK
-203 RKAAEA
+203 RKVEET

-215 RREKEAERYTEKDTD
+215 RREKEAERYTEKDTN
-230 RSKSFEYRKDE
+230 RSKSFEDRKDE
-241 VKIDKDYSTNT
+241 AKIDKDYSTNAD
-252 NKQVDSSFRSDAVD
+252 KQVDSSFRSDAVD

-337 GHEEAASKAET
+337 GNKETASKAET
-348 EKYNAEKY
+348 EKRNAEKY
-356 DSDKRETSK
+356 DSDKREASK
-365 NQAESSRLDNNYSSK
+365 SQEESSRLDNNYSSK

-418 YNAGDVTHV
+418 SNAGDVTHV

-573 KSECESGN
+573 KSERESGN

-621 ENLHNGNTNAGDVT
+621 ENLHNGNTNVGDVT

-649 AATAAADEMS
+649 AATAASDEMS

-667 QRETDRENRN
+667 QREADR
-677 GSNSYSEEDR
+677 
-687 RSNIYNSDTAARDYD
+687 
-702 AGREMEK
+702 
-709 HQREAETN
+709 
-717 RYNDY
+717 
-722 RNAETDKNDQYN
+722 YN
-734 GSSKYEPEQR
+734 GSSKYEPEQW

-765 RYRNAETSRSETD
+765 RYRNSET
-778 AKRGENGTGNR
+778 G
-789 VDNSYNSNRDR
+789 
-800 QVDSSSRTGS
+800 
-810 VHDAGNAGTRNSMQ
+810 
-824 SEQVGNL
+824 
-831 HNGSTNAGDVT
+831 
-842 NVIGGRTH
+842 
-850 ASDAAADTAATVTA
+850 
-864 TAAVAEMTRREA
+864 
-876 AAKEQ
+876 
-881 RETDRENRNGSNS
+881 
-894 YSEEDRRSNIYNSD
+894 
-908 TAARDY
+908 
-914 DAGREM
+914 
-920 EKHQREAE
+920 
-928 TNRYN
+928 
-933 DYRNAETDKNDQY
+933 
-946 NGSSKYEPEQRTEDA
+946 
-961 MREETRR
+961 
-968 EMDRRQQE
+968 
-976 ADRYRNAET
+976 
-985 SRSETDA
+985 RSETDA

-1069 ATAATVTATAAAA
+1069 ATAAA

-1095 GVETNQYRTSGK
+1095 GAEADQYRTSGK

-1172 KTGTVSEAGKNA
+1172 KTGT
-1184 SQPEKIDSVHGGSS
+1184 I
-1198 TAKESLNA
+1198 
-1206 IKAKDYSGDNKSE
+1206 
-1219 ATPVQPVVQGKKD
+1219 
-1232 IQNNQASGYR
+1232 
-1242 RDSYASAGMNAAVA
+1242 
-1256 GTATIVNNTHK
+1256 
-1267 ASAAEK
+1267 
-1273 VVTEQKIPSES
+1273 
-1284 RPQEHRIDNNY
+1284 
-1295 NTQPGHQIDGT
+1295 
-1306 FKTGTVSEAGKNA
+1306 SEAGKNA

-1354 ITPVQ
+1354 TTPVQ

-1379 NIAREPGSSD
+1379 NIAREPGSSA

-1440 QLAKEGAKI
+1440 QLAKEGSRI

-1516 AAVGGVTNKNKSIA
+1516 AAAVGGVTNKNKSIA

-1546 EAVVKQ
+1546 EAVIKQ

-1566 QDLASKSNKLIAD
+1566 QDLTSKSNKLIAD

-1750 TDINEIGEKL
+1750 TDINKIGEKL
-1760 VESGITASFAPAIVN
+1760 VEPGIAASFAPAIVN

-1985 SYINASNGKIKRGV
+1985 SYIDASNGKIKRGV

-2062 HKLQRAGVNAYHKSK
+2062 HKLQREGVNAYRKSK

-2141 STSAFRASKKALTYG
+2141 STSAFRASQKALTYG
-2156 TRFTMSTGRLVKRK
+2156 ARFTMSTGRLVKRK

-2177 RRSKRA
+2177 RRGKRA

-2194 KNLSIK
+2194 KNLSVK
-2200 SLKAMVQIIIR
+2200 SLKTMLQIIIR

-2273 LCHASFRNALSGG
+2273 LCHASFRSALSGG
-2286 GGGGTAASGTDPDG
+2286 SSGGETSASGEENGT
-2300 GPQMQKGDSSKVG
+2300 PQLQKGDSSKVEG
-2313 DPDNPS
+2313 
-2319 NSLYD
+2319 LYN
-2324 VTQGTWWNTEGKNSI
+2324 VKTTTWWNNEGNI
-2339 DINWSAGSDCD
+2339 DTVPAAVTGNPNADWTGDCKRIRD
-2350 TLKKKLEADGA
+2350 KLRDANN
-2361 LESRNGYAVAKY
+2361 LYSSNGYAVTKI

-2378 FLAAFGTFWGK
+2378 YLVAMGTYWGK
-2389 VGDVLKVE
+2389 DGDVLKVT
-2397 FNQPISL
+2397 FNNDIVL
-2404 GGEPASK
+2404 GDEPATN
-2411 EIYMM
+2411 EIYVLK
-2416 MFDTKAHKDTNY
+2416 FDTKAWEHTGY
-2428 PAEPE
+2428 LQGEQE
-2433 GVYGHH
+2433 GIYGHH
-2439 MPDGAHTRD
+2439 LGDGRD
-2448 FAEFMGKDGEPE
+2448 FLEFLAKDAGSGKRDGIPS
-2460 NMNGKGYLPVQATNL
+2460 GTIPQSAVNL
-2475 GSVLDG
+2475 GNILDD
-2481 TCDLATIGGGL
+2481 TCDLGTVGGGL
-2492 STSVSADVFYRQEI
+2492 STNVNKDVFYRQEI

-2527 DQETPDGI
+2527 DKETPDGI

-2546 TTAKGAVYGFYNN
+2546 SSAKGAVYGFYNN

-2564 SMVLAMYDFD
+2564 SMILAMYDFD
-2574 INDVTSVKKTIL
+2574 INDTTSVKKTIL

-2666 PDGLPTYDKNGKAID
+2666 PDGLPTYNKNGKAID

-2769 DKENPNYSSDKIK
+2769 DKENPNYSSNDMKK
-2782 DINYKAKESV
+2782 PNYKAKESV
-2792 LKYGTQRIKKPEF
+2792 LKNGIQKIKKPEF
-2805 KMGISGTCSDSG
+2805 KMGIPGTCSDSG

-2837 RHVYKFLTK
+2837 QYVYKFLTK
-2846 DMTPKLTKEQAVGVL
+2846 EMTPKLTREQAIGVL
-2861 VNIMHESDFNYT
+2861 VNIKHECEFNYT
-2873 ATEHSDGSGG
+2873 DIENPDGSGG
-2883 YGLVQWTGGRRTN
+2883 YGLAQWTAERRTN
-2896 LVTWCNNNGVKYN
+2896 LVTWCNNHGLKYN
-2909 TLEGQCKFL
+2909 TLEGQCKYL

>member
-41 IDLPEDERHIYD
+41 VDLPEDERHIYD

-67 YENAGDFEIQDK
+67 YENAGDFELQDK

-120 GVPESLS
+120 GIPEPLS

-166 ESIRRALEADEAL
+166 ESIRRVLEADEAL
-179 NKERELAAREA
+179 NKERELSAREDA
-190 DAARLREQEFFDK
+190 AARLREQEFFDK
-203 RKAAEA
+203 RKAEET

-215 RREKEAERYTEKDTD
+215 RREKEAERYTEKDTN
-230 RSKSFEYRKDE
+230 RSKSFEDRKDE
-241 VKIDKDYSTNT
+241 AKIDKDYSTNAD
-252 NKQVDSSFRSDAVD
+252 KQVDSSFRSDAVD
-266 NAGDAGKRRYQ
+266 NAGDAGKHEYQ

-337 GHEEAASKAET
+337 GNKETASKAET
-348 EKYNAEKY
+348 EKRNAEKY
-356 DSDKRETSK
+356 DSDKREASK
-365 NQAESSRLDNNYSSK
+365 SQEESSRLDNNYSSK

-418 YNAGDVTHV
+418 SNAGDVTHV

-542 MREEARREM
+542 IREEARREM

-573 KSECESGN
+573 KSERESGN

-621 ENLHNGNTNAGDVT
+621 ENLHNGSTNAGDVT
-635 NVVGGKTYASEAAA
+635 NVVGGKTYASEATA
-649 AATAAADEMS
+649 AATAAADEML

-677 GSNSYSEEDR
+677 GSNSYNEYEDR
-687 RSNIYNSDTAARDYD
+687 RSNAYNSDTAARDYD
-702 AGREMEK
+702 AGREMERR
-709 HQREAETN
+709 QREAEAN
-717 RYNDY
+717 RHNDY
-722 RNAETDKNDQYN
+722 RNAEANKNDQYS
-734 GSSKYEPEQR
+734 GSGKYEPERR

-755 EMDRRQQEAD
+755 EMDKRQQEAN
-765 RYRNAETSRSETD
+765 RYRNAETGRSETD

-789 VDNSYNSNRDR
+789 VDNSYSSNRDR

-810 VHDAGNAGTRNSMQ
+810 IHDAGTRNSMQ
-824 SEQVGNL
+824 
-831 HNGSTNAGDVT
+831 
-842 NVIGGRTH
+842 
-850 ASDAAADTAATVTA
+850 
-864 TAAVAEMTRREA
+864 
-876 AAKEQ
+876 
-881 RETDRENRNGSNS
+881 
-894 YSEEDRRSNIYNSD
+894 
-908 TAARDY
+908 
-914 DAGREM
+914 
-920 EKHQREAE
+920 
-928 TNRYN
+928 
-933 DYRNAETDKNDQY
+933 
-946 NGSSKYEPEQRTEDA
+946 P
-961 MREETRR
+961 
-968 EMDRRQQE
+968 
-976 ADRYRNAET
+976 
-985 SRSETDA
+985 
-992 KRGENGTGN
+992 
-1001 RVDNS
+1001 
-1006 YNSNR
+1006 
-1011 DRQVDSSSRT
+1011 
-1021 GSVHDAGN
+1021 
-1029 AGTRNSMQSEQV
+1029 EQV

-1095 GVETNQYRTSGK
+1095 RAETDPYRTSGK
-1107 YEPERRT
+1107 YEPEQRT
-1114 EDAMR
+1114 EAAMR
-1119 EEIRMEMDRRQREA
+1119 EDDRREMDRRQREA
-1133 DIRRDDRITSP
+1133 DTRRDDRVTSP

-1172 KTGTVSEAGKNA
+1172 QTGTVSEAGKNV

-1206 IKAKDYSGDNKSE
+1206 IKAKDYSGDNKS
-1219 ATPVQPVVQGKKD
+1219 
-1232 IQNNQASGYR
+1232 
-1242 RDSYASAGMNAAVA
+1242 AA
-1256 GTATIVNNTHK
+1256 
-1267 ASAAEK
+1267 
-1273 VVTEQKIPSES
+1273 
-1284 RPQEHRIDNNY
+1284 
-1295 NTQPGHQIDGT
+1295 
-1306 FKTGTVSEAGKNA
+1306 
-1319 SQPEKIDSVHGGSS
+1319 
-1333 TAKESLN
+1333 
-1340 AIKAKDYSSGNKST
+1340 
-1354 ITPVQ
+1354 TPVQ

-1379 NIAREPGSSD
+1379 NIAREPGSSA

-1440 QLAKEGAKI
+1440 QLAKEGSRI

-1516 AAVGGVTNKNKSIA
+1516 AAAVGGVTNKNKSIA

-1566 QDLASKSNKLIAD
+1566 QDLTSKSNKLIAD

-1750 TDINEIGEKL
+1750 TDINKIGEKL
-1760 VESGITASFAPAIVN
+1760 VEPGIAASFAPAIVN

-1985 SYINASNGKIKRGV
+1985 SYIDASNGKIKRGV
-1999 IEDGFFAASMAMLVE
+1999 IEDGFFAASMAMLVD

-2062 HKLQRAGVNAYHKSK
+2062 HKLQRAGVNAYRKSK

-2141 STSAFRASKKALTYG
+2141 STSAFRASQKALTYG
-2156 TRFTMSTGRLVKRK
+2156 ARFTMSTGRLVKRK

-2177 RRSKRA
+2177 RRGKRA

-2200 SLKAMVQIIIR
+2200 SLKTMVQIIIR

-2273 LCHASFRNALSGG
+2273 LCHASFRSALSGG
-2286 GGGGTAASGTDPDG
+2286 SSGGETSASGEENGT
-2300 GPQMQKGDSSKVG
+2300 PQLQKGDSSKVEG
-2313 DPDNPS
+2313 
-2319 NSLYD
+2319 LYN
-2324 VTQGTWWNTEGKNSI
+2324 VKTTTWWNNEGNI
-2339 DINWSAGSDCD
+2339 DTVPAAVTGNPNADWTGDCKRIRD
-2350 TLKKKLEADGA
+2350 KLRDANN
-2361 LESRNGYAVAKY
+2361 LYSSNGYAVTKI

-2378 FLAAFGTFWGK
+2378 YLVAMGTYWGK
-2389 VGDVLKVE
+2389 DGDVLKVT
-2397 FNQPISL
+2397 FNNDIVL
-2404 GGEPASK
+2404 GDEPATN
-2411 EIYMM
+2411 EIYVLK
-2416 MFDTKAHKDTNY
+2416 FDTKAWEHTGY
-2428 PAEPE
+2428 LQGEQE
-2433 GVYGHH
+2433 GIYGHH
-2439 MPDGAHTRD
+2439 LGDGRD
-2448 FAEFMGKDGEPE
+2448 FLEFLAKDAGSGKRDGIPS
-2460 NMNGKGYLPVQATNL
+2460 GTIPQSAVNL
-2475 GSVLDG
+2475 GNILDD
-2481 TCDLATIGGGL
+2481 TCDLGTVGGGL
-2492 STSVSADVFYRQEI
+2492 STNVNKDVFYRQEI

-2546 TTAKGAVYGFYNN
+2546 SSAKGAVYGFYNN

-2564 SMVLAMYDFD
+2564 SMILAMYDFD
-2574 INDVTSVKKTIL
+2574 INDTTSVKKTIL

-2666 PDGLPTYDKNGKAID
+2666 PDGLPTYNKNGKAID

-2769 DKENPNYSSDKIK
+2769 DKENPNYSSNDMKK
-2782 DINYKAKESV
+2782 PNYKAKESV
-2792 LKYGTQRIKKPEF
+2792 LKNGIQKIKKPEF
-2805 KMGISGTCSDSG
+2805 KMGIPGTCSDSG

-2837 RHVYKFLTK
+2837 QYVYKFLTK
-2846 DMTPKLTKEQAVGVL
+2846 EMTPKLTREQAIGVL
-2861 VNIMHESDFNYT
+2861 VNIKHECEFNYT
-2873 ATEHSDGSGG
+2873 DIENPDGSGG
-2883 YGLVQWTGGRRTN
+2883 YGLAQWTAERRTN
-2896 LVTWCNNNGVKYN
+2896 LVTWCNNHGLKYN
-2909 TLEGQCKFL
+2909 TLEGQCKYL

>member
-41 IDLPEDERHIYD
+41 VDLPEDERHIYD

-67 YENAGDFEIQDK
+67 YENAGDFELQDK

-120 GVPESLS
+120 GIPEPLS

-190 DAARLREQEFFDK
+190 DAARLREQEFFNK
-203 RKAAEA
+203 RKAEEA

-230 RSKSFEYRKDE
+230 RSKSFEDRKDE
-241 VKIDKDYSTNT
+241 AKIDKDYSTNAD
-252 NKQVDSSFRSDAVD
+252 KQVDSFFRSDAVD
-266 NAGDAGKRRYQ
+266 NAGDAGKHEYQ

-332 GYGNT
+332 GYGNA

-365 NQAESSRLDNNYSSK
+365 NQEESSRLDNNYSSK

-418 YNAGDVTHV
+418 SNAGDVTHV

-466 RSRRE
+466 RNRRE
-471 QEERRE
+471 QEEKRE
-477 RQERAERR
+477 RQERSEKR
-485 TDSYGSDTALR
+485 TDSYGSDTVLW

-561 RNAEAGK
+561 RNAE
-568 NETDT
+568 TSR
-573 KSECESGN
+573 SEIDAKRGENGTGN
-581 RVNNDYNSNRESQID
+581 KVDNSYNSNRDSQID
-596 SSSRTGSVNDAGDAG
+596 SSSRTGSVKDAGDAG

-659 RRESAAKE
+659 RREPAAKE
-667 QRETDRENRN
+667 QREADRGNRN
-677 GSNSYSEEDR
+677 GSNSYNEYEDR

-702 AGREMEK
+702 VGREMEK
-709 HQREAETN
+709 RQREAEAN

-765 RYRNAETSRSETD
+765 RYRNSETGRSETD

-789 VDNSYNSNRDR
+789 VDNSYNSNRD
-800 QVDSSSRTGS
+800 S
-810 VHDAGNAGTRNSMQ
+810 
-824 SEQVGNL
+824 
-831 HNGSTNAGDVT
+831 
-842 NVIGGRTH
+842 
-850 ASDAAADTAATVTA
+850 
-864 TAAVAEMTRREA
+864 
-876 AAKEQ
+876 
-881 RETDRENRNGSNS
+881 
-894 YSEEDRRSNIYNSD
+894 
-908 TAARDY
+908 
-914 DAGREM
+914 
-920 EKHQREAE
+920 
-928 TNRYN
+928 
-933 DYRNAETDKNDQY
+933 
-946 NGSSKYEPEQRTEDA
+946 
-961 MREETRR
+961 
-968 EMDRRQQE
+968 
-976 ADRYRNAET
+976 
-985 SRSETDA
+985 
-992 KRGENGTGN
+992 
-1001 RVDNS
+1001 
-1006 YNSNR
+1006 
-1011 DRQVDSSSRT
+1011 QVDSSSRT

-1267 ASAAEK
+1267 VSAAEK
-1273 VVTEQKIPSES
+1273 VVTEQKRPSES

-1340 AIKAKDYSSGNKST
+1340 AIKTKDYSSGNKST
-1354 ITPVQ
+1354 TTPVQ
-1359 PIFKNKDSVE
+1359 PIFKNKDSAE

-1379 NIAREPGSSD
+1379 NIAREPGSSA
-1389 STQNIGLDSH
+1389 STQNIGLDSNF
-1399 SKKHVYERDSY
+1399 KKHVYERDSY

-1440 QLAKEGAKI
+1440 QLAKEGSKI

-1508 AVAGQVAA
+1508 AVASQVAAA

-1750 TDINEIGEKL
+1750 TDINKIGEKL
-1760 VESGITASFAPAIVN
+1760 VEPGIAASFAPAIVN

-1985 SYINASNGKIKRGV
+1985 SYIDASNGKIKRGV

-2062 HKLQRAGVNAYHKSK
+2062 HKLQRAGVNAYRKSK

-2141 STSAFRASKKALTYG
+2141 STSAFRASQKALTYG
-2156 TRFTMSTGRLVKRK
+2156 ARFTMSTGRLVKRK

-2177 RRSKRA
+2177 RRGKRA

-2200 SLKAMVQIIIR
+2200 SLKTMVQIIIR

-2300 GPQMQKGDSSKVG
+2300 GPQMQKGDSSKIG

-2805 KMGISGTCSDSG
+2805 KMGIPGTCSDSG

>member
-41 IDLPEDERHIYD
+41 VDLPEDERHIYD

-67 YENAGDFEIQDK
+67 YENAGDFELQDK

-120 GVPESLS
+120 GIPEPLS

-166 ESIRRALEADEAL
+166 ESIRRVLEADETL
-179 NKERELAAREA
+179 NKERELAARET
-190 DAARLREQEFFDK
+190 DAARLREQESFDK
-203 RKAAEA
+203 RKAEEA

-215 RREKEAERYTEKDTD
+215 RREKEAERYTKKDTD
-230 RSKSFEYRKDE
+230 RSKSFEDRKDE
-241 VKIDKDYSTNT
+241 AKIDKDYSTNAD
-252 NKQVDSSFRSDAVD
+252 KQADSSFRSDAVD

-293 DVSNAIHSKTYGTE
+293 DVSNAIHSKTYETE

-317 AMEMARREAAAKAQV
+317 AMEMARREAAAKAQ
-332 GYGNT
+332 GRYSNT
-337 GHEEAASKAET
+337 GHEETASKAET

-365 NQAESSRLDNNYSSK
+365 NQEESSRLDNSYSSK

-418 YNAGDVTHV
+418 SNAGDVTHV

-466 RSRRE
+466 RNRRE

-477 RQERAERR
+477 RQERAEKRA
-485 TDSYGSDTALR
+485 DSYSSDATSR
-496 DEDTKREIERRQH
+496 NEDIKHEMERRQR
-509 EAEANRYH
+509 EAESNRYY

-535 EQRAETA
+535 EQRTEAA
-542 MREEARREM
+542 MREEARREI

-568 NETDT
+568 NETDA
-573 KSECESGN
+573 KSERESGN

-596 SSSRTGSVNDAGDAG
+596 SSSRTGSVKDAGDAG

-659 RRESAAKE
+659 RREPAAKE
-667 QRETDRENRN
+667 QREADRGNRN
-677 GSNSYSEEDR
+677 GSNSYNEYEDR

-702 AGREMEK
+702 VGREMEK
-709 HQREAETN
+709 RQREAEAN

-722 RNAETDKNDQYN
+722 RNAKTDKNDQYN
-734 GSSKYEPEQR
+734 GSSKYEPEHR

-765 RYRNAETSRSETD
+765 RYRNSETGRSETD

-789 VDNSYNSNRDR
+789 VDNSYNSNRD
-800 QVDSSSRTGS
+800 S
-810 VHDAGNAGTRNSMQ
+810 
-824 SEQVGNL
+824 
-831 HNGSTNAGDVT
+831 
-842 NVIGGRTH
+842 
-850 ASDAAADTAATVTA
+850 
-864 TAAVAEMTRREA
+864 
-876 AAKEQ
+876 
-881 RETDRENRNGSNS
+881 
-894 YSEEDRRSNIYNSD
+894 
-908 TAARDY
+908 
-914 DAGREM
+914 
-920 EKHQREAE
+920 
-928 TNRYN
+928 
-933 DYRNAETDKNDQY
+933 
-946 NGSSKYEPEQRTEDA
+946 
-961 MREETRR
+961 
-968 EMDRRQQE
+968 
-976 ADRYRNAET
+976 
-985 SRSETDA
+985 
-992 KRGENGTGN
+992 
-1001 RVDNS
+1001 
-1006 YNSNR
+1006 
-1011 DRQVDSSSRT
+1011 QVDSSSRT

-1172 KTGTVSEAGKNA
+1172 KTETVSEAGKNV

-1206 IKAKDYSGDNKSE
+1206 IKAKDYSGDNKSA
-1219 ATPVQPVVQGKKD
+1219 ATPVQPVGQSKD
-1232 IQNNQASGYR
+1232 ASG
-1242 RDSYASAGMNAAVA
+1242 SKQFGSNVTGNNIHEAQAA
-1256 GTATIVNNTHK
+1256 TT
-1267 ASAAEK
+1267 
-1273 VVTEQKIPSES
+1273 
-1284 RPQEHRIDNNY
+1284 
-1295 NTQPGHQIDGT
+1295 
-1306 FKTGTVSEAGKNA
+1306 
-1319 SQPEKIDSVHGGSS
+1319 
-1333 TAKESLN
+1333 
-1340 AIKAKDYSSGNKST
+1340 KS
-1354 ITPVQ
+1354 
-1359 PIFKNKDSVE
+1359 
-1369 LKKNGESKID
+1369 
-1379 NIAREPGSSD
+1379 
-1389 STQNIGLDSH
+1389 
-1399 SKKHVYERDSY
+1399 VYERDSY
-1410 EMAGQKTSEN
+1410 ETAGQKAAEN
-1420 FGKPDLNQSALEKN
+1420 FGSKNPSQAFVEKS
-1434 IKDSKK
+1434 IAEKEK
-1440 QLAKEGAKI
+1440 QAAKESSKI
-1449 IDSENKEHI
+1449 VGSENKEHI
-1458 YTAKDGNKNN
+1458 YTAKDGDKNN
-1468 HVQINKAG
+1468 HVQINKTG
-1476 AQVVD
+1476 TQVVD
-1481 GHVSKEIS
+1481 GHVSKDVS

-1516 AAVGGVTNKNKSIA
+1516 AAAVGGATNKNKSIA

-1546 EAVVKQ
+1546 EAVAKQ
-1552 KNKSQLWNQAINNT
+1552 KNKSQMWNQAINNT
-1566 QDLASKSNKLIAD
+1566 QDLTSKSNKLIAD

-1775 KTISADDFVKDG
+1775 KTISVDDFVKDG

-1913 HLDEESAR
+1913 HLDEESTR

-1956 VAGLPTN
+1956 VSGLPTN

-2177 RRSKRA
+2177 RRGKRA

-2300 GPQMQKGDSSKVG
+2300 GPQMQKGDSSKIG

-2350 TLKKKLEADGA
+2350 TLKKKLEADGV

-2378 FLAAFGTFWGK
+2378 FLVAFGTFWGK

-2416 MFDTKAHKDTNY
+2416 MFDTKAHIHTNY

>member
-41 IDLPEDERHIYD
+41 VDLPEDERHIYD

-67 YENAGDFEIQDK
+67 YENAGDFELQDK

-120 GVPESLS
+120 GIPEPLS

-179 NKERELAAREA
+179 NKERELAAREDA
-190 DAARLREQEFFDK
+190 AARLREQEFFDK
-203 RKAAEA
+203 RKAEET

-215 RREKEAERYTEKDTD
+215 RREKEAERYTEKDTN
-230 RSKSFEYRKDE
+230 RSKSFEDRKDE
-241 VKIDKDYSTNT
+241 AKIDKDYSTNAD
-252 NKQVDSSFRSDAVD
+252 KQVDSSFRSDAVD

-317 AMEMARREAAAKAQV
+317 AMEMARMEAAAKTQV

-418 YNAGDVTHV
+418 SNAGDVTHV

-573 KSECESGN
+573 KSERESGN

-621 ENLHNGNTNAGDVT
+621 ENLHNGNTNVGDVT

-649 AATAAADEMS
+649 AATAASDEMS

-667 QRETDRENRN
+667 QREADR
-677 GSNSYSEEDR
+677 
-687 RSNIYNSDTAARDYD
+687 
-702 AGREMEK
+702 
-709 HQREAETN
+709 
-717 RYNDY
+717 
-722 RNAETDKNDQYN
+722 YN

-765 RYRNAETSRSETD
+765 RYRNSET
-778 AKRGENGTGNR
+778 G
-789 VDNSYNSNRDR
+789 
-800 QVDSSSRTGS
+800 
-810 VHDAGNAGTRNSMQ
+810 
-824 SEQVGNL
+824 
-831 HNGSTNAGDVT
+831 
-842 NVIGGRTH
+842 
-850 ASDAAADTAATVTA
+850 
-864 TAAVAEMTRREA
+864 
-876 AAKEQ
+876 
-881 RETDRENRNGSNS
+881 
-894 YSEEDRRSNIYNSD
+894 
-908 TAARDY
+908 
-914 DAGREM
+914 
-920 EKHQREAE
+920 
-928 TNRYN
+928 
-933 DYRNAETDKNDQY
+933 
-946 NGSSKYEPEQRTEDA
+946 
-961 MREETRR
+961 
-968 EMDRRQQE
+968 
-976 ADRYRNAET
+976 
-985 SRSETDA
+985 RSETDA

-1095 GVETNQYRTSGK
+1095 GAEADQYRTSGK

-1119 EEIRMEMDRRQREA
+1119 EEIRMEMDRRQREE

-1206 IKAKDYSGDNKSE
+1206 IKAKDYS
-1219 ATPVQPVVQGKKD
+1219 
-1232 IQNNQASGYR
+1232 
-1242 RDSYASAGMNAAVA
+1242 
-1256 GTATIVNNTHK
+1256 
-1267 ASAAEK
+1267 
-1273 VVTEQKIPSES
+1273 
-1284 RPQEHRIDNNY
+1284 
-1295 NTQPGHQIDGT
+1295 
-1306 FKTGTVSEAGKNA
+1306 
-1319 SQPEKIDSVHGGSS
+1319 
-1333 TAKESLN
+1333 
-1340 AIKAKDYSSGNKST
+1340 SGNKST
-1354 ITPVQ
+1354 TTPVQ

-1379 NIAREPGSSD
+1379 NIAREPGSSA

-1440 QLAKEGAKI
+1440 QLAKEGSRI

-1516 AAVGGVTNKNKSIA
+1516 AAAVGGVTNKNKSIA

-1566 QDLASKSNKLIAD
+1566 QNLTSKSNKLIAD

-1750 TDINEIGEKL
+1750 TDINKIGEKL
-1760 VESGITASFAPAIVN
+1760 VEPGIAASFAPAIVN

-1985 SYINASNGKIKRGV
+1985 SYIDASNVKIKRGV

-2062 HKLQRAGVNAYHKSK
+2062 HKLQREGVNAYRKSK

-2141 STSAFRASKKALTYG
+2141 STSAFRASQKALTYG
-2156 TRFTMSTGRLVKRK
+2156 ARFTMSTGRLVKRK
-2170 GVKFTVK
+2170 GAKFTVK
-2177 RRSKRA
+2177 RRGKRA

-2194 KNLSIK
+2194 KNLSVK
-2200 SLKAMVQIIIR
+2200 SLKTMLQIIIR

-2273 LCHASFRNALSGG
+2273 LCHASFRSALSGG
-2286 GGGGTAASGTDPDG
+2286 SSGGETSASGEENGT
-2300 GPQMQKGDSSKVG
+2300 PQLQKGDSSKVEG
-2313 DPDNPS
+2313 
-2319 NSLYD
+2319 LYN
-2324 VTQGTWWNTEGKNSI
+2324 VKTTTWWNNEGNI
-2339 DINWSAGSDCD
+2339 DTVPAAVTGNPNADWTGDCKRIRD
-2350 TLKKKLEADGA
+2350 KLRDANN
-2361 LESRNGYAVAKY
+2361 LYSSNGYAVTKI

-2378 FLAAFGTFWGK
+2378 YLVAMGTYWGK
-2389 VGDVLKVE
+2389 DGDVLKVT
-2397 FNQPISL
+2397 FNNDIVL
-2404 GGEPASK
+2404 GDEPATN
-2411 EIYMM
+2411 EIYVLK
-2416 MFDTKAHKDTNY
+2416 FDTKAWEHTGY
-2428 PAEPE
+2428 LQGEQE
-2433 GVYGHH
+2433 GIYGHH
-2439 MPDGAHTRD
+2439 LGDGRD
-2448 FAEFMGKDGEPE
+2448 FLEFLAKDAGSGKRDGIPS
-2460 NMNGKGYLPVQATNL
+2460 GTIPQSAVNL
-2475 GSVLDG
+2475 GNILDD
-2481 TCDLATIGGGL
+2481 TCDLGTVGGGL
-2492 STSVSADVFYRQEI
+2492 STNVNKDVFYRQEI

-2546 TTAKGAVYGFYNN
+2546 SSAKGAVYGFYNN

-2564 SMVLAMYDFD
+2564 SMILAMYDFD
-2574 INDVTSVKKTIL
+2574 INDTTSVKKTIL
-2586 AKADKSGI
+2586 AKEDKSGI

-2666 PDGLPTYDKNGKAID
+2666 PDGLPTYNKNGKAID

-2769 DKENPNYSSDKIK
+2769 DKENPNYSSNDMKK
-2782 DINYKAKESV
+2782 PNYKAKESV
-2792 LKYGTQRIKKPEF
+2792 LKNGIQKIKKPEF
-2805 KMGISGTCSDSG
+2805 KMGIPGTCSDSG

-2837 RHVYKFLTK
+2837 QYVYKFLTK
-2846 DMTPKLTKEQAVGVL
+2846 EMTPKLTREQAIGVL
-2861 VNIMHESDFNYT
+2861 VNIKHECEFNYT
-2873 ATEHSDGSGG
+2873 DIENPDGSGG
-2883 YGLVQWTGGRRTN
+2883 YGLAQWTAERRTN
-2896 LVTWCNNNGVKYN
+2896 LVTWCNNHGLKYN
-2909 TLEGQCKFL
+2909 TLEGQCKYL

>member
-41 IDLPEDERHIYD
+41 VDLPEDERHIYD
-53 MADAALDRVDLDKL
+53 MADATLDRVDLDKL
-67 YENAGDFEIQDK
+67 YENAGDFELQDK

-120 GVPESLS
+120 GIPEPLS

-166 ESIRRALEADEAL
+166 ESIRRVLEADETL
-179 NKERELAAREA
+179 NKERELAARET
-190 DAARLREQEFFDK
+190 DAARLREQESFDK
-203 RKAAEA
+203 RKAEEA

-215 RREKEAERYTEKDTD
+215 RREKEAERYTKKDTD
-230 RSKSFEYRKDE
+230 RSKSFEDRKDE
-241 VKIDKDYSTNT
+241 AKIDKDYSTNAD
-252 NKQVDSSFRSDAVD
+252 KQADSSFRSDAVD

-293 DVSNAIHSKTYGTE
+293 DVSNAIHSKTYETE

-317 AMEMARREAAAKAQV
+317 AMEMARREAAAKAQ
-332 GYGNT
+332 GRYSNT
-337 GHEEAASKAET
+337 GHEETASKAET

-365 NQAESSRLDNNYSSK
+365 NQEESSRLDNSYSSK

-418 YNAGDVTHV
+418 SNAGDVTHV

-466 RSRRE
+466 RNRRE

-477 RQERAERR
+477 RQERAEKRA
-485 TDSYGSDTALR
+485 DSYSSDATSR
-496 DEDTKREIERRQH
+496 NEDIKHEMERRQR
-509 EAEANRYH
+509 EAESNRYY

-535 EQRAETA
+535 EQRTEAA
-542 MREEARREM
+542 MREEARREI

-568 NETDT
+568 NETDA
-573 KSECESGN
+573 KSERESGN

-596 SSSRTGSVNDAGDAG
+596 SSSRTGSVKDAGDAG

-659 RRESAAKE
+659 RREPAAKE
-667 QRETDRENRN
+667 QREADRGNRN
-677 GSNSYSEEDR
+677 GSNSYNEYEDR

-702 AGREMEK
+702 VGREMEK
-709 HQREAETN
+709 RQREAEAN

-722 RNAETDKNDQYN
+722 RNAKTDKNDQYN
-734 GSSKYEPEQR
+734 GSSKYEPEHR

-765 RYRNAETSRSETD
+765 RYRNSETGRSETD

-789 VDNSYNSNRDR
+789 VDNSYNSNRD
-800 QVDSSSRTGS
+800 S
-810 VHDAGNAGTRNSMQ
+810 
-824 SEQVGNL
+824 
-831 HNGSTNAGDVT
+831 
-842 NVIGGRTH
+842 
-850 ASDAAADTAATVTA
+850 
-864 TAAVAEMTRREA
+864 
-876 AAKEQ
+876 
-881 RETDRENRNGSNS
+881 
-894 YSEEDRRSNIYNSD
+894 
-908 TAARDY
+908 
-914 DAGREM
+914 
-920 EKHQREAE
+920 
-928 TNRYN
+928 
-933 DYRNAETDKNDQY
+933 
-946 NGSSKYEPEQRTEDA
+946 
-961 MREETRR
+961 
-968 EMDRRQQE
+968 
-976 ADRYRNAET
+976 
-985 SRSETDA
+985 
-992 KRGENGTGN
+992 
-1001 RVDNS
+1001 
-1006 YNSNR
+1006 
-1011 DRQVDSSSRT
+1011 QVDSSSRT

-1172 KTGTVSEAGKNA
+1172 KTETVSEAGKNV

-1206 IKAKDYSGDNKSE
+1206 IKAKDYSGDNKSA
-1219 ATPVQPVVQGKKD
+1219 ATPVQPVGQSKD
-1232 IQNNQASGYR
+1232 ASG
-1242 RDSYASAGMNAAVA
+1242 SKQFGSNVTGNNIHEAQAA
-1256 GTATIVNNTHK
+1256 TT
-1267 ASAAEK
+1267 
-1273 VVTEQKIPSES
+1273 
-1284 RPQEHRIDNNY
+1284 
-1295 NTQPGHQIDGT
+1295 
-1306 FKTGTVSEAGKNA
+1306 
-1319 SQPEKIDSVHGGSS
+1319 
-1333 TAKESLN
+1333 
-1340 AIKAKDYSSGNKST
+1340 KS
-1354 ITPVQ
+1354 
-1359 PIFKNKDSVE
+1359 
-1369 LKKNGESKID
+1369 
-1379 NIAREPGSSD
+1379 
-1389 STQNIGLDSH
+1389 
-1399 SKKHVYERDSY
+1399 VYERDSY
-1410 EMAGQKTSEN
+1410 ETAGQKAAEN
-1420 FGKPDLNQSALEKN
+1420 FGSKNPSQAFVEKS
-1434 IKDSKK
+1434 IAEKEK
-1440 QLAKEGAKI
+1440 QAAKESSKI
-1449 IDSENKEHI
+1449 VGSENKEHI
-1458 YTAKDGNKNN
+1458 YTAKDGDKNN
-1468 HVQINKAG
+1468 HVQINKTG
-1476 AQVVD
+1476 TQVVD
-1481 GHVSKEIS
+1481 GHVSKDVS

-1516 AAVGGVTNKNKSIA
+1516 AAAVGGATNKNKSIA

-1546 EAVVKQ
+1546 EAVAKQ
-1552 KNKSQLWNQAINNT
+1552 KNKSQMWNQAINNT
-1566 QDLASKSNKLIAD
+1566 QDLTSKSNKLIAD

-1956 VAGLPTN
+1956 VSGLPTN

-2177 RRSKRA
+2177 RRGKRA

-2300 GPQMQKGDSSKVG
+2300 GPQMQKGDSSKIG

-2350 TLKKKLEADGA
+2350 TLKKKLEADGV

-2378 FLAAFGTFWGK
+2378 FLVAFGTFWGK

-2416 MFDTKAHKDTNY
+2416 MFDTKAHIHTNY

>member
-41 IDLPEDERHIYD
+41 VDLPEDERHIYD

-67 YENAGDFEIQDK
+67 YENAGDFELQDK

-120 GVPESLS
+120 GIPEPLS

-166 ESIRRALEADEAL
+166 ESIRRVLEADETL
-179 NKERELAAREA
+179 NKERELAARET
-190 DAARLREQEFFDK
+190 DAARLREQESFDK
-203 RKAAEA
+203 RKAEEA

-215 RREKEAERYTEKDTD
+215 RREKEAERYTKKDTD
-230 RSKSFEYRKDE
+230 RSKSFEDRKDE
-241 VKIDKDYSTNT
+241 AKIDKDYSTNAD
-252 NKQVDSSFRSDAVD
+252 KQADSSFRSDAVD

-293 DVSNAIHSKTYGTE
+293 DVSNAIHSKTYETE

-317 AMEMARREAAAKAQV
+317 AMEMARREAAAKAQ
-332 GYGNT
+332 GRYSNT
-337 GHEEAASKAET
+337 GHEETASKAET

-365 NQAESSRLDNNYSSK
+365 NQEESSRLDNSYSSK

-418 YNAGDVTHV
+418 SNAGDVTHV

-466 RSRRE
+466 RNRRE

-477 RQERAERR
+477 RQERAEKRA
-485 TDSYGSDTALR
+485 DSYSSDATSR
-496 DEDTKREIERRQH
+496 NEDIKHEMERRQR
-509 EAEANRYH
+509 EAESNRYY

-535 EQRAETA
+535 EQRTEAA
-542 MREEARREM
+542 MREEARREI

-568 NETDT
+568 NETDA
-573 KSECESGN
+573 KSERESGN

-596 SSSRTGSVNDAGDAG
+596 SSSRTGSVKDAGDAG

-659 RRESAAKE
+659 RREPAAKE
-667 QRETDRENRN
+667 QREADRGNRN
-677 GSNSYSEEDR
+677 GSNSYNEYEDR

-702 AGREMEK
+702 VGREMEK
-709 HQREAETN
+709 RQREAEAN

-722 RNAETDKNDQYN
+722 RNAKTDKNDQYN
-734 GSSKYEPEQR
+734 GSSKYEPEHR

-765 RYRNAETSRSETD
+765 RYRNSETGRSETD

-789 VDNSYNSNRDR
+789 VDNSYNSNRD
-800 QVDSSSRTGS
+800 S
-810 VHDAGNAGTRNSMQ
+810 
-824 SEQVGNL
+824 
-831 HNGSTNAGDVT
+831 
-842 NVIGGRTH
+842 
-850 ASDAAADTAATVTA
+850 
-864 TAAVAEMTRREA
+864 
-876 AAKEQ
+876 
-881 RETDRENRNGSNS
+881 
-894 YSEEDRRSNIYNSD
+894 
-908 TAARDY
+908 
-914 DAGREM
+914 
-920 EKHQREAE
+920 
-928 TNRYN
+928 
-933 DYRNAETDKNDQY
+933 
-946 NGSSKYEPEQRTEDA
+946 
-961 MREETRR
+961 
-968 EMDRRQQE
+968 
-976 ADRYRNAET
+976 
-985 SRSETDA
+985 
-992 KRGENGTGN
+992 
-1001 RVDNS
+1001 
-1006 YNSNR
+1006 
-1011 DRQVDSSSRT
+1011 QVDSSSRT

-1172 KTGTVSEAGKNA
+1172 KTETVSEAGKNV

-1206 IKAKDYSGDNKSE
+1206 IKAKDYSGDNKSV
-1219 ATPVQPVVQGKKD
+1219 ATPVQPVGQSKD
-1232 IQNNQASGYR
+1232 ASG
-1242 RDSYASAGMNAAVA
+1242 SKQFGSNVTGNNIHEAQAA
-1256 GTATIVNNTHK
+1256 TT
-1267 ASAAEK
+1267 
-1273 VVTEQKIPSES
+1273 
-1284 RPQEHRIDNNY
+1284 
-1295 NTQPGHQIDGT
+1295 
-1306 FKTGTVSEAGKNA
+1306 
-1319 SQPEKIDSVHGGSS
+1319 
-1333 TAKESLN
+1333 
-1340 AIKAKDYSSGNKST
+1340 KS
-1354 ITPVQ
+1354 
-1359 PIFKNKDSVE
+1359 
-1369 LKKNGESKID
+1369 
-1379 NIAREPGSSD
+1379 
-1389 STQNIGLDSH
+1389 
-1399 SKKHVYERDSY
+1399 VYERDSY
-1410 EMAGQKTSEN
+1410 ETAGQKAAEN
-1420 FGKPDLNQSALEKN
+1420 FGSKNPSQAFVEKS
-1434 IKDSKK
+1434 IAEKEK
-1440 QLAKEGAKI
+1440 QAAKESSKI
-1449 IDSENKEHI
+1449 VGSENKEHI
-1458 YTAKDGNKNN
+1458 YTAKDGDKNN
-1468 HVQINKAG
+1468 HVQINKTG
-1476 AQVVD
+1476 TQVVD
-1481 GHVSKEIS
+1481 GHVSKDVS

-1516 AAVGGVTNKNKSIA
+1516 AAAVGGATNKNKSIA

-1546 EAVVKQ
+1546 EAVAKQ
-1552 KNKSQLWNQAINNT
+1552 KNKSQMWNQAINDT
-1566 QDLASKSNKLIAD
+1566 QDLTSKSNKLIAD

-1956 VAGLPTN
+1956 VSGLPTN

-2177 RRSKRA
+2177 RRGKRA

-2300 GPQMQKGDSSKVG
+2300 GPQMQKGDSSKIG

-2350 TLKKKLEADGA
+2350 TLKKKLEADGV

-2378 FLAAFGTFWGK
+2378 FLVAFGTFWGK

-2416 MFDTKAHKDTNY
+2416 MFDTKAHIHTNY

>member
-67 YENAGDFEIQDK
+67 YENAGDFELQDK

-95 NDEPERVREDEAGE
+95 NDEPERIREDEAGE

-120 GVPESLS
+120 GIPEPLS

-179 NKERELAAREA
+179 NKERKLAAREDA
-190 DAARLREQEFFDK
+190 AARLREQEFFDK
-203 RKAAEA
+203 RKAEET

-230 RSKSFEYRKDE
+230 RSKSFEDKKDE
-241 VKIDKDYSTNT
+241 AKIDKDYSTNAD
-252 NKQVDSSFRSDAVD
+252 KQVDSSFRSDAVD
-266 NAGDAGKRRYQ
+266 NAGDAGKHEYQ

-307 TAAETAATAA
+307 TAAETAATTA

-337 GHEEAASKAET
+337 GNKETASKAET
-348 EKYNAEKY
+348 EKRNAEKY
-356 DSDKRETSK
+356 DSDKREASK
-365 NQAESSRLDNNYSSK
+365 SQEESSRLDNSYSSK

-391 GSVNDAG
+391 GSVNDAS

-418 YNAGDVTHV
+418 SNAGDVTHV

-535 EQRAETA
+535 EQRAEA
-542 MREEARREM
+542 AIREEARREM

-573 KSECESGN
+573 KSERESGN

-621 ENLHNGNTNAGDVT
+621 ENLHNGNTNVGDVT

-659 RRESAAKE
+659 RREPAAKE
-667 QRETDRENRN
+667 QREADRGNRN
-677 GSNSYSEEDR
+677 GSNSYNEYEDR

-709 HQREAETN
+709 RQREAEAN

-722 RNAETDKNDQYN
+722 RNTETDKNDQYN
-734 GSSKYEPEQR
+734 GSSKYEPEHR

-765 RYRNAETSRSETD
+765 RYHNAETGRSETD
-778 AKRGENGTGNR
+778 AKRDESRTGNR

-850 ASDAAADTAATVTA
+850 AF
-864 TAAVAEMTRREA
+864 
-876 AAKEQ
+876 
-881 RETDRENRNGSNS
+881 
-894 YSEEDRRSNIYNSD
+894 
-908 TAARDY
+908 
-914 DAGREM
+914 
-920 EKHQREAE
+920 
-928 TNRYN
+928 
-933 DYRNAETDKNDQY
+933 
-946 NGSSKYEPEQRTEDA
+946 
-961 MREETRR
+961 
-968 EMDRRQQE
+968 
-976 ADRYRNAET
+976 
-985 SRSETDA
+985 
-992 KRGENGTGN
+992 
-1001 RVDNS
+1001 
-1006 YNSNR
+1006 
-1011 DRQVDSSSRT
+1011 
-1021 GSVHDAGN
+1021 
-1029 AGTRNSMQSEQV
+1029 
-1041 GNLHNGSTNAG
+1041 
-1052 DVTNVIGGR
+1052 
-1061 THASDAAA
+1061 DAAA

-1082 EMTRREAAAKEQR
+1082 EMARREAAAKEQR
-1095 GVETNQYRTSGK
+1095 GVETDQYRTSGK

-1133 DIRRDDRITSP
+1133 DIRRDDRVTSP

-1206 IKAKDYSGDNKSE
+1206 IKAKDYS
-1219 ATPVQPVVQGKKD
+1219 
-1232 IQNNQASGYR
+1232 
-1242 RDSYASAGMNAAVA
+1242 
-1256 GTATIVNNTHK
+1256 
-1267 ASAAEK
+1267 
-1273 VVTEQKIPSES
+1273 
-1284 RPQEHRIDNNY
+1284 
-1295 NTQPGHQIDGT
+1295 
-1306 FKTGTVSEAGKNA
+1306 
-1319 SQPEKIDSVHGGSS
+1319 
-1333 TAKESLN
+1333 
-1340 AIKAKDYSSGNKST
+1340 SGNKST
-1354 ITPVQ
+1354 TTPVQ

-1379 NIAREPGSSD
+1379 NIAREPGSSA

-1440 QLAKEGAKI
+1440 QLAKEGSRI

-1516 AAVGGVTNKNKSIA
+1516 AAAVGGVTNKNKSIA

-1566 QDLASKSNKLIAD
+1566 QNLTSKSNKLIAD

-1750 TDINEIGEKL
+1750 TDINKIGEKL
-1760 VESGITASFAPAIVN
+1760 VEPGIAASFAPAIVN

-1947 SAYLKFQLE
+1947 NAYLKFQLE

-1985 SYINASNGKIKRGV
+1985 SYIDASNGKIKRGV

-2062 HKLQRAGVNAYHKSK
+2062 HKLQREGVNAYRKSK

-2141 STSAFRASKKALTYG
+2141 STSAFRASQKALTYG
-2156 TRFTMSTGRLVKRK
+2156 ARFTMSTGRLVKRK
-2170 GVKFTVK
+2170 GAKFTVK
-2177 RRSKRA
+2177 RRGKRA

-2194 KNLSIK
+2194 KNLSVK
-2200 SLKAMVQIIIR
+2200 SLKTMLQIIIR

-2273 LCHASFRNALSGG
+2273 LCHASFRSALSGG
-2286 GGGGTAASGTDPDG
+2286 SSGGETSASGEENGT
-2300 GPQMQKGDSSKVG
+2300 PQLQKGDSSKVEG
-2313 DPDNPS
+2313 
-2319 NSLYD
+2319 LYN
-2324 VTQGTWWNTEGKNSI
+2324 VKTTTWWNNEGNI
-2339 DINWSAGSDCD
+2339 DTVPAAVTGNPNADWTGDCKRIRD
-2350 TLKKKLEADGA
+2350 KLRDANN
-2361 LESRNGYAVAKY
+2361 LYSSNGYAVTKI

-2378 FLAAFGTFWGK
+2378 YLVAMGTYWGK
-2389 VGDVLKVE
+2389 DGDVLKVT
-2397 FNQPISL
+2397 FNNDIVL
-2404 GGEPASK
+2404 GDEPATN
-2411 EIYMM
+2411 EIYVLK
-2416 MFDTKAHKDTNY
+2416 FDTKAWEHTGY
-2428 PAEPE
+2428 LQGEQE
-2433 GVYGHH
+2433 GIYGHH
-2439 MPDGAHTRD
+2439 LGDGRD
-2448 FAEFMGKDGEPE
+2448 FLEFLAKDAGSGKRDGIPS
-2460 NMNGKGYLPVQATNL
+2460 GTIPQSAVNL
-2475 GSVLDG
+2475 GNILDD
-2481 TCDLATIGGGL
+2481 TCDLGTVGGGL
-2492 STSVSADVFYRQEI
+2492 STNVNKDVFYRQEI

-2527 DQETPDGI
+2527 DKETPDGI

-2546 TTAKGAVYGFYNN
+2546 SSAKGAVYGFYNN

-2564 SMVLAMYDFD
+2564 SMILAMYDFD
-2574 INDVTSVKKTIL
+2574 INDTTSVKKTIL
-2586 AKADKSGI
+2586 AKEDKSGI

-2666 PDGLPTYDKNGKAID
+2666 PDGLPTYNKNGKAID

-2769 DKENPNYSSDKIK
+2769 DKENPNYSSNDMKK
-2782 DINYKAKESV
+2782 PNYKAKESV
-2792 LKYGTQRIKKPEF
+2792 LKNGIQKIKKPEF
-2805 KMGISGTCSDSG
+2805 KMGIPGTCSDSG

-2837 RHVYKFLTK
+2837 QYVYKFLTK
-2846 DMTPKLTKEQAVGVL
+2846 EMTPKLTREQAIGVL
-2861 VNIMHESDFNYT
+2861 VNIKHECEFNYT
-2873 ATEHSDGSGG
+2873 DIENPDGSGG
-2883 YGLVQWTGGRRTN
+2883 YGLAQWTAERRTN
-2896 LVTWCNNNGVKYN
+2896 LVTWCNNHGLKYN
-2909 TLEGQCKFL
+2909 TLEGQCKYL

>member
-41 IDLPEDERHIYD
+41 VDLPEDERHIYD

-67 YENAGDFEIQDK
+67 YENAGDFELQDK

-120 GVPESLS
+120 GIPEPLS

-166 ESIRRALEADEAL
+166 ESIRRVLEADETL
-179 NKERELAAREA
+179 NKERELAARET
-190 DAARLREQEFFDK
+190 DAARLREQESFDK
-203 RKAAEA
+203 RKAEEA

-215 RREKEAERYTEKDTD
+215 RREKEAERYTKKDTD
-230 RSKSFEYRKDE
+230 RSKSFEDRKDE
-241 VKIDKDYSTNT
+241 AKIDKDYSTNAD
-252 NKQVDSSFRSDAVD
+252 KQADSSFRSDAVD

-293 DVSNAIHSKTYGTE
+293 DVSNAIHSKTYETE

-317 AMEMARREAAAKAQV
+317 AMEMARREAAAKAQ
-332 GYGNT
+332 GRYSNT
-337 GHEEAASKAET
+337 GHEETASKAET

-365 NQAESSRLDNNYSSK
+365 NQEESSRLDNSYSSK

-418 YNAGDVTHV
+418 SNAGDVTHV

-447 EAVRRDTAAR
+447 KAVRRDTAAR

-466 RSRRE
+466 RNRRE

-477 RQERAERR
+477 RQERAEKRA
-485 TDSYGSDTALR
+485 DSYSSDATSR
-496 DEDTKREIERRQH
+496 NEDIKHEMERRQR
-509 EAEANRYH
+509 EAESNRYY

-535 EQRAETA
+535 EQRTEAA
-542 MREEARREM
+542 MREEARREI

-568 NETDT
+568 NETDA
-573 KSECESGN
+573 KSERESGN

-596 SSSRTGSVNDAGDAG
+596 SSSRTGSVKDAGDAG

-659 RRESAAKE
+659 RREPAAKE
-667 QRETDRENRN
+667 QREADRGNRN
-677 GSNSYSEEDR
+677 GSNSYNEYEDR

-702 AGREMEK
+702 VGREMEK
-709 HQREAETN
+709 RQREAEAN

-722 RNAETDKNDQYN
+722 RNAKTDKNDQYN
-734 GSSKYEPEQR
+734 GSSKYEPEHR

-765 RYRNAETSRSETD
+765 RYRNSETGRSETD

-789 VDNSYNSNRDR
+789 VDNSYNSNRD
-800 QVDSSSRTGS
+800 S
-810 VHDAGNAGTRNSMQ
+810 
-824 SEQVGNL
+824 
-831 HNGSTNAGDVT
+831 
-842 NVIGGRTH
+842 
-850 ASDAAADTAATVTA
+850 
-864 TAAVAEMTRREA
+864 
-876 AAKEQ
+876 
-881 RETDRENRNGSNS
+881 
-894 YSEEDRRSNIYNSD
+894 
-908 TAARDY
+908 
-914 DAGREM
+914 
-920 EKHQREAE
+920 
-928 TNRYN
+928 
-933 DYRNAETDKNDQY
+933 
-946 NGSSKYEPEQRTEDA
+946 
-961 MREETRR
+961 
-968 EMDRRQQE
+968 
-976 ADRYRNAET
+976 
-985 SRSETDA
+985 
-992 KRGENGTGN
+992 
-1001 RVDNS
+1001 
-1006 YNSNR
+1006 
-1011 DRQVDSSSRT
+1011 QVDSSSRT

-1172 KTGTVSEAGKNA
+1172 KTETVSEAGKNV

-1206 IKAKDYSGDNKSE
+1206 IKAKDYSGDNKSA
-1219 ATPVQPVVQGKKD
+1219 ATPVQPVGQSKD
-1232 IQNNQASGYR
+1232 ASG
-1242 RDSYASAGMNAAVA
+1242 SKQFGSNVTGNNIHEAQAA
-1256 GTATIVNNTHK
+1256 TT
-1267 ASAAEK
+1267 
-1273 VVTEQKIPSES
+1273 
-1284 RPQEHRIDNNY
+1284 
-1295 NTQPGHQIDGT
+1295 
-1306 FKTGTVSEAGKNA
+1306 
-1319 SQPEKIDSVHGGSS
+1319 
-1333 TAKESLN
+1333 
-1340 AIKAKDYSSGNKST
+1340 KS
-1354 ITPVQ
+1354 
-1359 PIFKNKDSVE
+1359 
-1369 LKKNGESKID
+1369 
-1379 NIAREPGSSD
+1379 
-1389 STQNIGLDSH
+1389 
-1399 SKKHVYERDSY
+1399 VYERDSY
-1410 EMAGQKTSEN
+1410 ETAGQKAAEN
-1420 FGKPDLNQSALEKN
+1420 FGSKNPSQAFVEKS
-1434 IKDSKK
+1434 IAEKEK
-1440 QLAKEGAKI
+1440 QAAKESSKI
-1449 IDSENKEHI
+1449 VGSENKEHI
-1458 YTAKDGNKNN
+1458 YTAKDGDKNN
-1468 HVQINKAG
+1468 HVQINKTG
-1476 AQVVD
+1476 TQVVD
-1481 GHVSKEIS
+1481 GHVSKDVS

-1516 AAVGGVTNKNKSIA
+1516 AAAVGGATNKNKSIA

-1546 EAVVKQ
+1546 EAVAKQ
-1552 KNKSQLWNQAINNT
+1552 KNKSQMWNQAINNT
-1566 QDLASKSNKLIAD
+1566 QDLTSKSNKLIAD

-1775 KTISADDFVKDG
+1775 KTISVDDFVKDG

-1956 VAGLPTN
+1956 VSGLPTN

-2177 RRSKRA
+2177 RRGKRA

-2300 GPQMQKGDSSKVG
+2300 GPQMQKGDSSKIG

-2350 TLKKKLEADGA
+2350 TLKKKLEADGV

-2378 FLAAFGTFWGK
+2378 FLVAFGTFWGK

-2416 MFDTKAHKDTNY
+2416 MFDTKAHIHTNY

>member
-41 IDLPEDERHIYD
+41 VDIPEDERHIYD

-67 YENAGDFEIQDK
+67 YENAGDFELQDK

-120 GVPESLS
+120 GIPEPLS

-166 ESIRRALEADEAL
+166 ESIRRVLEADETL
-179 NKERELAAREA
+179 NKERELAARET
-190 DAARLREQEFFDK
+190 DAARLREQESFDK
-203 RKAAEA
+203 RKAEEA

-215 RREKEAERYTEKDTD
+215 RREKEAERYTKKDTD
-230 RSKSFEYRKDE
+230 RSKSFEDRKDE
-241 VKIDKDYSTNT
+241 AKIDKDYSTNAD
-252 NKQVDSSFRSDAVD
+252 KQADSSFRSDAVD

-293 DVSNAIHSKTYGTE
+293 DVSNAIHSKTYETE

-317 AMEMARREAAAKAQV
+317 AMEMARREAAAKAQ
-332 GYGNT
+332 GRYSNT
-337 GHEEAASKAET
+337 GHEETASKAET

-365 NQAESSRLDNNYSSK
+365 NQEESSRLDNSYSSK

-418 YNAGDVTHV
+418 SNAGDVTHV

-466 RSRRE
+466 RNRRE

-477 RQERAERR
+477 RQERAEKRA
-485 TDSYGSDTALR
+485 DSYSSDATSR
-496 DEDTKREIERRQH
+496 NEDIKHEMERRQR
-509 EAEANRYH
+509 EAESNRYY

-535 EQRAETA
+535 EQRTEAA
-542 MREEARREM
+542 MREEARREI

-568 NETDT
+568 NETDA
-573 KSECESGN
+573 KSERESGN

-596 SSSRTGSVNDAGDAG
+596 SSSRTGSVKDAGDAG

-659 RRESAAKE
+659 RREPAAKE
-667 QRETDRENRN
+667 QREADRGNRN
-677 GSNSYSEEDR
+677 GSNSYNEYEDR

-702 AGREMEK
+702 VGREMEK
-709 HQREAETN
+709 RQREAEAN

-722 RNAETDKNDQYN
+722 RNAKTDKNDQYN
-734 GSSKYEPEQR
+734 GSSKYEPEHR

-765 RYRNAETSRSETD
+765 RYRNSETGRSETD

-789 VDNSYNSNRDR
+789 VDNSYNSNRD
-800 QVDSSSRTGS
+800 S
-810 VHDAGNAGTRNSMQ
+810 
-824 SEQVGNL
+824 
-831 HNGSTNAGDVT
+831 
-842 NVIGGRTH
+842 
-850 ASDAAADTAATVTA
+850 
-864 TAAVAEMTRREA
+864 
-876 AAKEQ
+876 
-881 RETDRENRNGSNS
+881 
-894 YSEEDRRSNIYNSD
+894 
-908 TAARDY
+908 
-914 DAGREM
+914 
-920 EKHQREAE
+920 
-928 TNRYN
+928 
-933 DYRNAETDKNDQY
+933 
-946 NGSSKYEPEQRTEDA
+946 
-961 MREETRR
+961 
-968 EMDRRQQE
+968 
-976 ADRYRNAET
+976 
-985 SRSETDA
+985 
-992 KRGENGTGN
+992 
-1001 RVDNS
+1001 
-1006 YNSNR
+1006 
-1011 DRQVDSSSRT
+1011 QVDSSSRT

-1172 KTGTVSEAGKNA
+1172 KTETVSEAGKNV

-1206 IKAKDYSGDNKSE
+1206 IKAKDYSGDNKSA
-1219 ATPVQPVVQGKKD
+1219 ATPVQPVGQSKD
-1232 IQNNQASGYR
+1232 ASG
-1242 RDSYASAGMNAAVA
+1242 SKQFGSNVTGNNIHETQAA
-1256 GTATIVNNTHK
+1256 TT
-1267 ASAAEK
+1267 
-1273 VVTEQKIPSES
+1273 
-1284 RPQEHRIDNNY
+1284 
-1295 NTQPGHQIDGT
+1295 
-1306 FKTGTVSEAGKNA
+1306 
-1319 SQPEKIDSVHGGSS
+1319 
-1333 TAKESLN
+1333 
-1340 AIKAKDYSSGNKST
+1340 KS
-1354 ITPVQ
+1354 
-1359 PIFKNKDSVE
+1359 
-1369 LKKNGESKID
+1369 
-1379 NIAREPGSSD
+1379 
-1389 STQNIGLDSH
+1389 
-1399 SKKHVYERDSY
+1399 VYERDSY
-1410 EMAGQKTSEN
+1410 ETAGQKAAEN
-1420 FGKPDLNQSALEKN
+1420 FGSKNPSQAFVEKS
-1434 IKDSKK
+1434 IAEKEK
-1440 QLAKEGAKI
+1440 QAAKESSKI
-1449 IDSENKEHI
+1449 VGSENKEHI
-1458 YTAKDGNKNN
+1458 YTAKDGDKNN
-1468 HVQINKAG
+1468 HVQINKTG
-1476 AQVVD
+1476 TQVVD
-1481 GHVSKEIS
+1481 GHVSKDVS

-1516 AAVGGVTNKNKSIA
+1516 AAAVGGATNKNKSIA

-1546 EAVVKQ
+1546 EAVAKQ
-1552 KNKSQLWNQAINNT
+1552 KNKSQMWNQAINNT
-1566 QDLASKSNKLIAD
+1566 QDLTSKSNKLIAD

-1775 KTISADDFVKDG
+1775 KTISVDDFVKDG

-1956 VAGLPTN
+1956 VSGLPTN

-2055 NFVARQA
+2055 KFVARQA

-2170 GVKFTVK
+2170 GVKVTVK
-2177 RRSKRA
+2177 RRGKRA

-2300 GPQMQKGDSSKVG
+2300 GPQMQKGDSSKIG

-2350 TLKKKLEADGA
+2350 TLKKKLEADGV

-2378 FLAAFGTFWGK
+2378 FLVAFGTFWGK

-2416 MFDTKAHKDTNY
+2416 MFDTKAHIHTNY

>member
-41 IDLPEDERHIYD
+41 VDLPEDERHIYD

-67 YENAGDFEIQDK
+67 YENAGDFELQDK

-120 GVPESLS
+120 GIPEPLS

-203 RKAAEA
+203 RKAEET
-209 DFDEKA
+209 DFDKKA

-230 RSKSFEYRKDE
+230 RSKSFEDRKDE
-241 VKIDKDYSTNT
+241 AKIDKDYSTNAD
-252 NKQVDSSFRSDAVD
+252 KQVDSSFRSDVVD

-307 TAAETAATAA
+307 TVAETAATAA

-365 NQAESSRLDNNYSSK
+365 NQEESSRLDNSYSSK
-380 AESQIDGNSRT
+380 AESQIDGNSKT

-418 YNAGDVTHV
+418 SNAGDVTHV

-435 SKETADARREVD
+435 SKETADARREVN

-466 RSRRE
+466 RNRRE
-471 QEERRE
+471 QEEKRE

-561 RNAEAGK
+561 RNAE
-568 NETDT
+568 TSR
-573 KSECESGN
+573 SEIDAKRGENGTGN
-581 RVNNDYNSNRESQID
+581 KVDNSYNSNRDSQID
-596 SSSRTGSVNDAGDAG
+596 SSSRTGSVKDAGDAG

-659 RRESAAKE
+659 RREPAAKE
-667 QRETDRENRN
+667 QREADRGNRN
-677 GSNSYSEEDR
+677 GSNSYNEYEDR

-702 AGREMEK
+702 VGREMEK
-709 HQREAETN
+709 RQREAEAN

-722 RNAETDKNDQYN
+722 RNAETDKNDKYN
-734 GSSKYEPEQR
+734 GSSKYEPEHR

-765 RYRNAETSRSETD
+765 RYRNSETGRSETD

-789 VDNSYNSNRDR
+789 VDNSYNSNRD
-800 QVDSSSRTGS
+800 S
-810 VHDAGNAGTRNSMQ
+810 
-824 SEQVGNL
+824 
-831 HNGSTNAGDVT
+831 
-842 NVIGGRTH
+842 
-850 ASDAAADTAATVTA
+850 
-864 TAAVAEMTRREA
+864 
-876 AAKEQ
+876 
-881 RETDRENRNGSNS
+881 
-894 YSEEDRRSNIYNSD
+894 
-908 TAARDY
+908 
-914 DAGREM
+914 
-920 EKHQREAE
+920 
-928 TNRYN
+928 
-933 DYRNAETDKNDQY
+933 
-946 NGSSKYEPEQRTEDA
+946 
-961 MREETRR
+961 
-968 EMDRRQQE
+968 
-976 ADRYRNAET
+976 
-985 SRSETDA
+985 
-992 KRGENGTGN
+992 
-1001 RVDNS
+1001 
-1006 YNSNR
+1006 
-1011 DRQVDSSSRT
+1011 QVDSSSRT

-1172 KTGTVSEAGKNA
+1172 KTRTVSEAGKNA

-1219 ATPVQPVVQGKKD
+1219 ATPVQSVVQGKKD
-1232 IQNNQASGYR
+1232 IPNNQASGYR

-1273 VVTEQKIPSES
+1273 VVIEQKRPSES

-1379 NIAREPGSSD
+1379 NIAREPGSSA

-1440 QLAKEGAKI
+1440 QLAKEGSKI

-1750 TDINEIGEKL
+1750 TDINKIGEKL
-1760 VESGITASFAPAIVN
+1760 VEPGIAASFAPAIVN

-1985 SYINASNGKIKRGV
+1985 SYIDASNGKIKRGV

-2077 NFLNKYM
+2077 NFLNKYI

-2177 RRSKRA
+2177 RRGKRA

-2300 GPQMQKGDSSKVG
+2300 GPQMQKGDSSKIG

-2350 TLKKKLEADGA
+2350 TLKKKLEADGV

-2378 FLAAFGTFWGK
+2378 FLVAFGTFWGK

>member
-41 IDLPEDERHIYD
+41 VDLPEDERHIYD

-67 YENAGDFEIQDK
+67 YENAGDFELQDK

-95 NDEPERVREDEAGE
+95 NDGPERVREDEAGE

-120 GVPESLS
+120 GIPEPLS

-166 ESIRRALEADEAL
+166 ESIRRVLEADEAL
-179 NKERELAAREA
+179 NKERELSAREDA
-190 DAARLREQEFFDK
+190 AARLREQEFFDK
-203 RKAAEA
+203 RKAEET

-215 RREKEAERYTEKDTD
+215 RREKEAERYTEKDTN
-230 RSKSFEYRKDE
+230 RSKSFEDRKDE
-241 VKIDKDYSTNT
+241 AKIDKDYSTNAD
-252 NKQVDSSFRSDAVD
+252 KQVDSSFRSDAVD
-266 NAGDAGKRRYQ
+266 NAGDAGKHEYQ

-337 GHEEAASKAET
+337 GNKETASKAET
-348 EKYNAEKY
+348 EKRNAEKY
-356 DSDKRETSK
+356 DSDKREASK
-365 NQAESSRLDNNYSSK
+365 SQEESSRLDNNYSSK

-418 YNAGDVTHV
+418 SNAGDVTHV

-542 MREEARREM
+542 IREEARREM

-573 KSECESGN
+573 KSERESGN

-621 ENLHNGNTNAGDVT
+621 ENLHNGSTNAGDVT
-635 NVVGGKTYASEAAA
+635 NVVGGKTYASEATA
-649 AATAAADEMS
+649 AATAAADEML

-677 GSNSYSEEDR
+677 GSNSYNEYEDR
-687 RSNIYNSDTAARDYD
+687 RSNAYNSDTAARDYD
-702 AGREMEK
+702 AGREMERR
-709 HQREAETN
+709 QREAEAN
-717 RYNDY
+717 RHNDY
-722 RNAETDKNDQYN
+722 RNAEANKNDQYS
-734 GSSKYEPEQR
+734 GSGKYEPERR

-755 EMDRRQQEAD
+755 EMDKRQQEAD
-765 RYRNAETSRSETD
+765 RYRNAETGRSETD

-789 VDNSYNSNRDR
+789 VDNSYSSNRDR

-810 VHDAGNAGTRNSMQ
+810 IHDAGTRNSMQ
-824 SEQVGNL
+824 
-831 HNGSTNAGDVT
+831 
-842 NVIGGRTH
+842 
-850 ASDAAADTAATVTA
+850 
-864 TAAVAEMTRREA
+864 
-876 AAKEQ
+876 
-881 RETDRENRNGSNS
+881 
-894 YSEEDRRSNIYNSD
+894 
-908 TAARDY
+908 
-914 DAGREM
+914 
-920 EKHQREAE
+920 
-928 TNRYN
+928 
-933 DYRNAETDKNDQY
+933 
-946 NGSSKYEPEQRTEDA
+946 P
-961 MREETRR
+961 
-968 EMDRRQQE
+968 
-976 ADRYRNAET
+976 
-985 SRSETDA
+985 
-992 KRGENGTGN
+992 
-1001 RVDNS
+1001 
-1006 YNSNR
+1006 
-1011 DRQVDSSSRT
+1011 
-1021 GSVHDAGN
+1021 
-1029 AGTRNSMQSEQV
+1029 EQV

-1095 GVETNQYRTSGK
+1095 RAETDPYRTSGK
-1107 YEPERRT
+1107 YEPEQRT
-1114 EDAMR
+1114 EAAMR
-1119 EEIRMEMDRRQREA
+1119 EDDRREMDRRQREA
-1133 DIRRDDRITSP
+1133 DTRRDDRVTSP

-1172 KTGTVSEAGKNA
+1172 QTGTVSEAGKNV

-1206 IKAKDYSGDNKSE
+1206 IKAKDYSGDNKS
-1219 ATPVQPVVQGKKD
+1219 
-1232 IQNNQASGYR
+1232 
-1242 RDSYASAGMNAAVA
+1242 AA
-1256 GTATIVNNTHK
+1256 
-1267 ASAAEK
+1267 
-1273 VVTEQKIPSES
+1273 
-1284 RPQEHRIDNNY
+1284 
-1295 NTQPGHQIDGT
+1295 
-1306 FKTGTVSEAGKNA
+1306 
-1319 SQPEKIDSVHGGSS
+1319 
-1333 TAKESLN
+1333 
-1340 AIKAKDYSSGNKST
+1340 
-1354 ITPVQ
+1354 TPVQ

-1379 NIAREPGSSD
+1379 NIAREPGSSA

-1440 QLAKEGAKI
+1440 QLAKEGSRI

-1500 SSKLDVSK
+1500 SSKLGVSK
-1508 AVAGQVAA
+1508 AVAGQVAAA

-1566 QDLASKSNKLIAD
+1566 QDLTSKSNKLIAD

-1750 TDINEIGEKL
+1750 TDINKIGEKL
-1760 VESGITASFAPAIVN
+1760 VEPGIAASFAPAIVN

-1985 SYINASNGKIKRGV
+1985 SYIDASNGKIKRGV
-1999 IEDGFFAASMAMLVE
+1999 IEDVFFAASMAMLVD

-2062 HKLQRAGVNAYHKSK
+2062 HKLQRAGVNAYRKSK

-2141 STSAFRASKKALTYG
+2141 STSAFRASQKALTYG
-2156 TRFTMSTGRLVKRK
+2156 ARFTMSTGRLVKRK

-2177 RRSKRA
+2177 RRGKRA

-2200 SLKAMVQIIIR
+2200 SLKTMVQIIIR

-2300 GPQMQKGDSSKVG
+2300 GPQMQKGDSSKIG

-2416 MFDTKAHKDTNY
+2416 MFDTKAHKDTHY

-2805 KMGISGTCSDSG
+2805 KMGIPGTCSDSG

>member
-41 IDLPEDERHIYD
+41 VDLPEDERHIYD

-67 YENAGDFEIQDK
+67 YENAGDFELQDK

-95 NDEPERVREDEAGE
+95 NDGPERVREDEAGE

-120 GVPESLS
+120 GIPEPLS

-166 ESIRRALEADEAL
+166 ESIRRVLEADEAL
-179 NKERELAAREA
+179 NKERELSAREDA
-190 DAARLREQEFFDK
+190 AARLREQEFFDK
-203 RKAAEA
+203 RKAEET

-215 RREKEAERYTEKDTD
+215 RREKEAERYTEKDTN
-230 RSKSFEYRKDE
+230 RSKSFEDRKDE
-241 VKIDKDYSTNT
+241 AKIDKDYSTNAD
-252 NKQVDSSFRSDAVD
+252 KQVDSSFRSDAVD
-266 NAGDAGKRRYQ
+266 NAGDAGKHEYQ

-337 GHEEAASKAET
+337 GNKETASKAET
-348 EKYNAEKY
+348 EKRNAEKY
-356 DSDKRETSK
+356 DSDKREASK
-365 NQAESSRLDNNYSSK
+365 SQEESSRLDNNYSSK

-418 YNAGDVTHV
+418 SNAGDVTHV

-542 MREEARREM
+542 IREEARREM

-573 KSECESGN
+573 KSERESGN

-621 ENLHNGNTNAGDVT
+621 ENLHNGSTNAGDVT
-635 NVVGGKTYASEAAA
+635 NVVGGKTYASEATA
-649 AATAAADEMS
+649 AATAAADEML

-677 GSNSYSEEDR
+677 GSNSYNEYEDR
-687 RSNIYNSDTAARDYD
+687 RSNAYNSDTAARDYD
-702 AGREMEK
+702 AGREMERR
-709 HQREAETN
+709 QREAEAN
-717 RYNDY
+717 RHNDY
-722 RNAETDKNDQYN
+722 RNAEANKNDQYS
-734 GSSKYEPEQR
+734 GSGKYEPERR

-755 EMDRRQQEAD
+755 EMDKRQQEAD
-765 RYRNAETSRSETD
+765 RYRNAETGRSETD

-789 VDNSYNSNRDR
+789 VDNSYSSNRDR

-810 VHDAGNAGTRNSMQ
+810 IHDAGTRNSMQ
-824 SEQVGNL
+824 
-831 HNGSTNAGDVT
+831 
-842 NVIGGRTH
+842 
-850 ASDAAADTAATVTA
+850 
-864 TAAVAEMTRREA
+864 
-876 AAKEQ
+876 
-881 RETDRENRNGSNS
+881 
-894 YSEEDRRSNIYNSD
+894 
-908 TAARDY
+908 
-914 DAGREM
+914 
-920 EKHQREAE
+920 
-928 TNRYN
+928 
-933 DYRNAETDKNDQY
+933 
-946 NGSSKYEPEQRTEDA
+946 P
-961 MREETRR
+961 
-968 EMDRRQQE
+968 
-976 ADRYRNAET
+976 
-985 SRSETDA
+985 
-992 KRGENGTGN
+992 
-1001 RVDNS
+1001 
-1006 YNSNR
+1006 
-1011 DRQVDSSSRT
+1011 
-1021 GSVHDAGN
+1021 
-1029 AGTRNSMQSEQV
+1029 EQV

-1095 GVETNQYRTSGK
+1095 RAETDPYRTSGK
-1107 YEPERRT
+1107 YEPEQRT
-1114 EDAMR
+1114 EAAMR
-1119 EEIRMEMDRRQREA
+1119 EDDRREMDRRQREA
-1133 DIRRDDRITSP
+1133 DTRRDDRVTSP

-1172 KTGTVSEAGKNA
+1172 QTGTVSEAGKNV

-1206 IKAKDYSGDNKSE
+1206 IKAKDYSGDNKS
-1219 ATPVQPVVQGKKD
+1219 
-1232 IQNNQASGYR
+1232 
-1242 RDSYASAGMNAAVA
+1242 AA
-1256 GTATIVNNTHK
+1256 
-1267 ASAAEK
+1267 
-1273 VVTEQKIPSES
+1273 
-1284 RPQEHRIDNNY
+1284 
-1295 NTQPGHQIDGT
+1295 
-1306 FKTGTVSEAGKNA
+1306 
-1319 SQPEKIDSVHGGSS
+1319 
-1333 TAKESLN
+1333 
-1340 AIKAKDYSSGNKST
+1340 
-1354 ITPVQ
+1354 TPVQ

-1379 NIAREPGSSD
+1379 NIAREPGSSA

-1440 QLAKEGAKI
+1440 QLAKEGSRI

-1516 AAVGGVTNKNKSIA
+1516 AAAVGGVTNKNKSIA

-1566 QDLASKSNKLIAD
+1566 QDLTSKSNKLIAD

-1750 TDINEIGEKL
+1750 TDINKIGEKL
-1760 VESGITASFAPAIVN
+1760 VEPGIAASFAPAIVN

-1985 SYINASNGKIKRGV
+1985 SYIDASNGKIKRGV
-1999 IEDGFFAASMAMLVE
+1999 IEDGFFAASMAMLVD

-2062 HKLQRAGVNAYHKSK
+2062 HKLQRAGVNAYRKSK

-2141 STSAFRASKKALTYG
+2141 STSAYRASKGALKYG
-2156 TRFTMSTGRLVKRK
+2156 ARFTMSTGRLVKRK

-2177 RRSKRA
+2177 KRGKRA
-2183 IRKFKMLGNGI
+2183 IKKFKMLGKGM

-2200 SLKAMVQIIIR
+2200 SLKTMLQIIIR

-2273 LCHASFRNALSGG
+2273 LCHASFRSALSGG
-2286 GGGGTAASGTDPDG
+2286 SGCGETSASGEENGT
-2300 GPQMQKGDSSKVG
+2300 PQLQKGDSSKVEG
-2313 DPDNPS
+2313 
-2319 NSLYD
+2319 LYN
-2324 VTQGTWWNTEGKNSI
+2324 VKTTTWWNNEGNI
-2339 DINWSAGSDCD
+2339 DTVPAAVTGNPNADWTGDCKRIRD
-2350 TLKKKLEADGA
+2350 KLRDANN
-2361 LESRNGYAVAKY
+2361 LYSSNGYAVTKI

-2378 FLAAFGTFWGK
+2378 YLVAMGTYWGK
-2389 VGDVLKVE
+2389 DGDVLKVT
-2397 FNQPISL
+2397 FNNDIVL
-2404 GGEPASK
+2404 GDEPATN
-2411 EIYMM
+2411 EIYVLK
-2416 MFDTKAHKDTNY
+2416 FDTKAWEHTGY
-2428 PAEPE
+2428 LQGEQE
-2433 GVYGHH
+2433 GIYGHH
-2439 MPDGAHTRD
+2439 LGDGRD
-2448 FAEFMGKDGEPE
+2448 FLEFLAKDAGSGKRDGIPS
-2460 NMNGKGYLPVQATNL
+2460 GTIPQSAVNL
-2475 GSVLDG
+2475 GNILDD
-2481 TCDLATIGGGL
+2481 TCDLGTVGGGL
-2492 STSVSADVFYRQEI
+2492 STNVNKDVFYRQEI

-2527 DQETPDGI
+2527 DKETPDGI

-2546 TTAKGAVYGFYNN
+2546 STAKGAVYGFYNN

-2564 SMVLAMYDFD
+2564 SMILAMYDFD
-2574 INDVTSVKKTIL
+2574 INDTTSVKKTIL

-2594 NEEAA
+2594 NEKAA

-2769 DKENPNYSSDKIK
+2769 DKENPNYSSNDMKK
-2782 DINYKAKESV
+2782 PNYKAKESV
-2792 LKYGTQRIKKPEF
+2792 LKNGIQKIKKPEF

-2837 RHVYKFLTK
+2837 RYVYKFLTK
-2846 DMTPKLTKEQAVGVL
+2846 EMTPKLTKEQAIGVL
-2861 VNIMHESDFNYT
+2861 INIKHECEFDYT
-2873 ATEHSDGSGG
+2873 EIENPDGSGG
-2883 YGLVQWTGGRRTN
+2883 YGLAQWTAERRTN
-2896 LVTWCNNNGVKYN
+2896 LVTWCNNHGLKYN
-2909 TLEGQCKFL
+2909 TLEGQCKYL

-2948 FLKYFERPAA
+2948 FLKYFERPAP

-2968 NQDIATIESML
+2968 NQDIVTIESML